1 MKKRIM
7 SFLLAVTMICQIFTE
22 GIVYAVGDNSIFSS
36 EAGSEVKASNK
47 ASSILEDNEYKEAP
61 QNNSQEKELKKN
73 KTESL
78 FEEKESHDNNEIVI
92 EGEKIEA
99 ENNEKDSNVDLF
111 NPKDEIIDNAI
122 IDEEEKDK
130 TEKILDQ
137 EEKEITE
144 STEKN
149 IKEENNKIISEEEK
163 VLDEFIESENFEEN
177 IETVSTEMGVYDLD
191 LKDIHYVEDK
201 DGNWTYETGLV
212 TYFTVPKDVTS
223 GFEFAIDLPDEINIG
238 GIKNSDV
245 TLGAIKNQIGSL
257 INVYLQNGRVVYK
270 VTNYGAEVISQT
282 PFGISGNFTIGI
294 KEDDANVALVDDYN
308 YNGGA
313 ELYKGV
319 SINKSGLD
327 RLENLLP
334 EDNSIIEENN
344 APLDKREVE
353 LTYTSTFGEREI
365 VLKDSVKAYES
376 ENFNNKTKYIYNYET
391 NFIKDFDDYYK
402 EQSFEI
408 NRFNLLKTDGKE
420 SSTIEIKGFNDVKK
434 SDDLVIKNEA
444 GEILYPGEWND
455 FVKETRDGYEINLP
469 TEKGIYPKL
478 SITYK
483 AQIDNIE
490 EESKTE
496 VILADKLYTEDTAIN
511 NFKTEI
517 ISSKIDD
524 NREVEN
530 NKANYNKEYF
540 TENTPVKD
548 DVTLDREVSLISNK
562 SSESQDEILDMIN
575 RVKKVPAK
583 ANKSPE
589 QIWLENEIKA
599 LGKPVRKL
607 TQEELDTLKQK
618 FLQNPDFVANL
629 TATEENFNKLIKQIN
644 LEDAQAWVTERLT
657 ELKNKGQLNDQ
668 SIAQVKSEF
677 QQEFPNVNLNDINW
691 KESTPSTTETTYPYQ
706 LAYTDKNS
714 LRYADG
720 SSIDPFGQIDST
732 KKLQVWWDIEVD
744 VSEVNQNSNL
754 DYDSLNLA
762 FHAPTGQGLNKFI
775 FAASND
781 KNQLDNEYYYSRS
794 ETVGGDLDVG
804 YMTIPKSQLTGD
816 KIYLRVKAD
825 ITEYHPKYSLGVRIN
840 PDSNYINNIVDKF
853 IKEFESIPTIFKWM
867 KGVEEARQYADIP
880 FNLLDVRLTAGGI
893 ENELK
898 AEEFYSDSSRY
909 VFASQSGS
917 SISWHITDLLR
928 LGESPDEN
936 IKDAK
941 FYPATA
947 GVNGPKI
954 FIPLIDGG
962 YKQVNSIEEAT
973 APNGQ
978 IYPGTI
984 LSYGTGRQDIDLGK
998 RDEIE
1003 INFKEKFKDANS
1015 NYLSQEAQKT
1025 AAKEGGVNTS
1035 YVVMKTQTELDAEY
1049 RMYYETPFGTDIFR
1063 INKNF
1068 EMAFCL
1074 NLGIQE
1080 PNVSFDGQ
1088 KFQRDPALAR
1098 TEDPSGLDILNNI
1111 NDKRDQKK
1119 RLESLLTGKPNSALP
1134 SKDIGIFKDPSITDY
1149 NAKVEDLFKRVF
1161 YYADQM
1167 KIEYEK
1173 ENGKRL
1179 NRVLESQM
1187 IQRMIHY
1194 ITDIKGL
1201 YYVYY
1206 TEGYEPDYYN
1216 LISRRI
1222 LLGAKDI
1229 DRTQELPQF
1238 IPDEEGIANDPKID
1252 LVFDPGES
1260 ANSNY
1265 IRNKQAALARKLYAK
1280 VVASYGQNSDWNDK
1294 KRDSVELTLYT
1305 HGKADEFQ
1313 QLIAGYV
1320 NRPIEVKKVDRE
1332 EKTLAGV
1339 EFKITNLVSGET
1351 FTWTSKADEKDEVY
1365 LKPGRYRLEETKTP
1379 EDYEPMKPIDFEVVK
1394 KEENPRDLFFPKIN
1408 KDIHVNDYVHN
1419 IARLRQGTEIPMSAD
1434 GTILLYKA
1442 QDNKDMGFVVKNVL
1456 DDLGKLEFTKTDGVN
1471 PLAGV
1476 EFTLLKVD
1484 DAGNVINGEDG
1495 KPVFE
1500 KVSSGKNGKYL
1511 FEGIGVGNYILRETK
1526 TPEGFEKLED
1536 IKVIAIK
1543 ETDPQT
1549 GKTKV
1554 VAKFVDANL
1563 EQTKTL
1569 VNKPEKIG
1577 IEFQKYSNNQNRP
1590 LKGGKFVLY
1599 QKSGTSY
1606 SYYKEVSA
1614 SEVKVVRDNQDN
1626 IIGYTGGTF
1635 IFDELS
1641 IGEYILE
1648 ERLAP
1653 EGYDKVKYTDAEG
1666 NEHLMKWLVK
1676 VELNKEE
1683 LEQNPNTK
1691 NKLKYSVYEYKDGEL
1706 GNKIETTE
1714 IVNGDKKGSVYRI
1727 YNEPFQTDMSFKKM
1741 TRDIVDGKVQS
1752 EKELTQNDLLKGANG
1767 KPVEFALYNSDY
1779 YGAKLHKDGSIP
1791 KPGETPEPIQSVKAD
1806 KDGKFNFTNLT
1817 TGQYYKLEEV
1827 NPPLGYDK
1835 LQNGL
1840 LIHVVSYGGPNL
1852 RVVLRDP
1859 SNNAVVDENNVLQFV
1874 VNTKGKLGELKVKK
1888 TGNALLP
1895 YHGEI
1900 GLRRAYF
1907 RLYYADENFNKRK
1920 DPETGIEYIQKIT
1933 EGLTQQDPNTGQGR
1947 DPSTLPENQ
1956 GMAVFD
1962 NLRPGKYILEE
1973 YRGPAGYERTH
1984 DYWKITVGTDGRVT
1998 KEHVRVDENATNTE
2012 NNISR
2017 APKLDFETLSKINPE
2032 VYSSQANSVEEAVQ
2046 NKAEGNLIEN
2056 NSMLANKPNEDN
2068 NIIEKYRIENQENG
2082 LPRELNNAI
2091 TGSNYDVLDKYLE
2104 DSSKLLANTTNRAPA
2119 RANRPNRSPEENV
2132 VEDNNLKIQ
2141 YDQMLYETDQKQVT
2155 IGMNIFGKSTTEEQD
2170 KSLSVML
2177 LVDRARDDSRDGS
2190 MDDTVNKFIQSLV
2203 DKAKADG
2210 ITLNVGLA
2218 DYGTPSTS
2226 HPDTGQKIGVYSE
2239 KVKKRYDVT
2248 ELVDK
2253 NGNVRINGNYLA
2265 NMNVSPRSNS
2275 INLQYQKVN
2284 LDGHNNGK
2292 TRIGSPFLTNY
2303 VEEESW
2309 INDTWNKSDKKI
2321 FVSFSHLESDFQDS
2335 FNGMIDG
2342 QTEYGF
2348 NKKDFANGLNLLRD
2362 DAEVFSFLFSKSLPE
2377 QRSEGNVP
2385 TADKGSMRLYE
2396 YMRYNNS
2403 IDTNHN
2409 FIFSNRNSWN
2419 DKLADGA
2426 KQGYKNRTNDGYYG
2440 TDTRVDYSETV
2451 NLVLDKFPVK
2461 DTATNIGTIN
2471 KGTIELSLKDPLK
2484 IAGFTTSGK
2493 NGRLFNNEYKR
2504 EKISDNLLKIS
2515 DISLKN
2521 GENIRVQLTLDLSG
2535 LTPNQEQDILSWQVK
2550 TDANAVAYPITKTPQ
2565 VKYNKAAP
2573 PVGDKYSQTVKFV
2586 FTDDPATK
2594 PGGLVGWLRFEVM
2607 IDGEWKPA
2615 ENPFDKLPIS
2625 AGGFDNAGEI
2635 IPVVYD
2641 QLDSNKKYRVKYES
2655 TETSWGRLPNPEYFD
2670 IDFSKADPET
2680 KKLPDIEIQQGHTI
2694 KVFNKDETGFR
2705 IPLRI
2710 KKTAEDGYP
2719 LDGATFRARKLI
2731 DGEEGTAYYNEAY
2744 DQISAATGLSGD
2756 NYFRELSP
2764 GVYELTE
2771 TKVPAGF
2778 REDVKDKK
2786 WYFKV
2791 ERNKDVAA
2799 TAANSMTITFDFTE
2813 NITASTKFTK
2823 GISEEDKQSLINLGT
2838 IVGIGNAS
2846 VLRNNDYITIVP
2858 QDEDDGRSKPA
2869 RPDAPYPTIDEI
2881 GIKNYNQTTKFSFQ
2895 KFDETGR
2902 NILGGAKFKLTK
2914 TDKDGKVLTKNVDG
2928 KEVPVYEQIRES
2940 DPNTGFVEFDGLT
2953 KNSAEDGD
2961 KYILEEI
2968 EAPAGYEILKD
2979 KFGLQ
2984 VFISKSGDWEFKYLD
2999 EANPLVVF
3007 RDDKVAGIRNNLSR
3021 IDFKFKKVDSKD
3033 KDVYVS
3039 RFQLQGV
3046 DQNNKVIEKGNKGYY
3061 NSIKYTTSTANYRF
3075 EDLEEG
3081 RYKLTE
3087 INYTKYEKP
3096 HDWYFNVVR
3105 DKTSGRLSF
3114 DFSELQNDKTFD
3126 YVLNAEDGTYEVKVI
3141 NYERINFAFQKID
3154 ISEKDK
3160 PDDEIKGLQ
3169 NAKFSLKKIYTKDLT
3184 IDELKDKNTKDKY
3197 FIEYQMD
3204 GDKYVLDE
3212 NGNVKTVDPE
3222 KQGFGYYQEKSLL
3235 GFTSH
3240 TFEDLSEGIYELE
3253 ELKPPQGYENSK
3265 DQRKWIIKVIKDDET
3280 KALKVVYDKDFESSY
3295 YGDIDKYDK
3304 NGKIVLDANRTP
3316 NLILGTNGSK
3326 TRIINSRHTIDLKF
3340 KKTNTSN
3347 EPLVGASFRL
3357 DKISNDSKD
3366 LDAAKVKNPK
3376 ILSTK
3381 FGESVSKQ
3389 GDFGPIAEVLIK
3401 GLDEGIYILKETKTL
3416 EGYKLPIRDFV
3427 VQVRE
3432 SDKEGHPAG
3441 YLVFNIYERD
3451 LSSDPPKIIDR
3462 GEGEHTNTDFI
3473 NLVLESIGSGFSQG
3487 KYHEE
3492 YIYRITNF
3500 KDIGF
3505 KFLKVAKDENGL
3517 ETIKRGKLKVKLEP
3531 DESLEIPFDKT
3542 KANYTIEKE
3551 FNLLQ
3556 DYDQMKLQLENP
3568 ITGDYILTEVQA
3580 PIGYTKTK
3588 NKYKIHMDVEKETV
3602 TLVAVLDADGNIL
3615 KNSEGKN
3622 ITEDGK
3628 VIPEGGIDISTN
3640 AEGFN
3645 FNIVNEKAI
3654 FPWTGGPGTIIFTL
3668 GGSVIMAAGAYLYL
3682 RKRRYAED

>member
-22 GIVYAVGDNSIFSS
+22 GIVYAAGDNSIFSS
-36 EAGSEVKASNK
+36 EAGSEVKTTNK

-61 QNNSQEKELKKN
+61 QDNSQEEELKKN
-73 KTESL
+73 NETESL
-78 FEEKESHDNNEIVI
+78 FEEQDSHENNQIVI
-92 EGEKIEA
+92 EGEKIA
-99 ENNEKDSNVDLF
+99 PENNRNNNVDLE

-122 IDEEEKDK
+122 IDEEENK
-130 TEKILDQ
+130 TEDTLE
-137 EEKEITE
+137 EEKEIQE
-144 STEKN
+144 PTEKN

-177 IETVSTEMGVYDLD
+177 KEAVSTEMGVYNVD

-223 GFEFAIDLPDEINIG
+223 GFEFAIDLPEEINVG

-245 TLGAIKNQIGSL
+245 TLGTIKNQFDSL
-257 INVYLQNGRVVYK
+257 INVYLQNGRIVYK
-270 VTNYGAEVISQT
+270 ITNYGAEVISQT

-308 YNGGA
+308 YNGGV

-327 RLENLLP
+327 NLKNLLP
-334 EDNSIIEENN
+334 EDNSLLEGNN
-344 APLDKREVE
+344 SPLDKREVE
-353 LTYTSTFGEREI
+353 LTYTSTFGDREI
-365 VLKDSVKAYES
+365 LLKDSVKAYES

-420 SSTIEIKGFNDVKK
+420 SSTIKIKSSNDVKK
-434 SDDLVIKNEA
+434 SDDIVIRNEA

-455 FVKETRDGYEINLP
+455 FVKETRDGFEINLP
-469 TEKGIYPKL
+469 TENGVYPKI

-483 AQIDNIE
+483 SQIDNIE

-524 NREVEN
+524 KREVEN
-530 NKANYNKEYF
+530 DKANYNSDYF
-540 TENTPVKD
+540 TENTPIKD
-548 DVTLDREVSLISNK
+548 DVTLDKEVSLISNK

-575 RVKKVPAK
+575 RAMKAPAK

-589 QIWLENEIKA
+589 QVWLEKEINA

-607 TQEELDTLKQK
+607 TQGELDTLKQK

-629 TATEENFNKLIKQIN
+629 TATEENFDKLIKQIN
-644 LEDAQAWVTERLT
+644 LEDAQAWVTEKLT
-657 ELKNKGQLNDQ
+657 ALKNEGKLNDQ

-691 KESTPSTTETTYPYQ
+691 QESTPPTSGTTYPYQ
-706 LAYTDKNS
+706 LAYTDKSS
-714 LRYADG
+714 LKYADG
-720 SSIDPFGQIDST
+720 SSIDAFGHIDKT

-744 VSEVNQNSNL
+744 VSEVNQNSDL

-781 KNQLDNEYYYSRS
+781 KDQLDNEYNYARS

-804 YMTIPKSQLTGD
+804 YLTIPKSQITGD

-825 ITEYHPKYSLGVRIN
+825 VTEYHPKYSLGVRIN

-853 IKEFESIPTIFKWM
+853 IQEFESIPTIFKWM

-928 LGESPDEN
+928 LGETPDEN

-954 FIPLIDGG
+954 FIPLIEGG
-962 YKQVNSIEEAT
+962 YRQVNSIGEAT

-1015 NYLSQEAQKT
+1015 NYLSEEAQKT

-1049 RMYYETPFGTDIFR
+1049 RMYYETPFSTDIFR
-1063 INKNF
+1063 INKTF

-1074 NLGIQE
+1074 NLEIPE
-1080 PNVSFDGQ
+1080 PSVSYDPNTDEFI
-1088 KFQRDPALAR
+1088 RDPALER
-1098 TEDPSGLDILNNI
+1098 TQDPSGLDILNNI
-1111 NDKRDQKK
+1111 NNNRNQKV
-1119 RLESLLTGKPNSALP
+1119 RLEKLLNNQNGEFYNPN
-1134 SKDIGIFKDPSITDY
+1134 IRDY

-1216 LISRRI
+1216 LISRQI
-1222 LLGAKDI
+1222 LLGASDI
-1229 DRTQELPQF
+1229 DNKNKELPQF
-1238 IPDEEGIANDPKID
+1238 IPDEEGIANDPKIQ
-1252 LVFDPGES
+1252 LVFDQGES
-1260 ANSNY
+1260 AKSYY
-1265 IRNKQAALARKLYAK
+1265 IRNKQAALARQLYAK
-1280 VVASYGQNSDWNDK
+1280 VVASYKENSDWNEN
-1294 KRDSVELTLYT
+1294 KRDSVDLTLYT
-1305 HGKADEFQ
+1305 HGRAGEFQ
-1313 QLIAGYV
+1313 QLITAYV
-1320 NRPIEVKKVDRE
+1320 NRPVEVKKVDRD

-1339 EFKITNLVSGET
+1339 EFKITNLDSGKT
-1351 FTWTSKADEKDEVY
+1351 FTWTSKENEKDEVY

-1379 EDYEPMKPIDFEVVK
+1379 EDYEPIKPIDFEVVK
-1394 KEENPRDLFFPKIN
+1394 KEEEPRDLFFPTIN

-1419 IARLRQGTEIPMSAD
+1419 IARLRQGTEVPMSAD
-1434 GTILLYKA
+1434 GTKLLYKA
-1442 QDNKDMGFVVKNVL
+1442 QDNKDMGFVVKNVP

-1471 PLAGV
+1471 PLKGV

-1484 DAGNVINGEDG
+1484 DEGKVINGEDG

-1500 KVSSGKNGKYL
+1500 KVLTGENGKYL
-1511 FEGIGVGNYILRETK
+1511 FEGIPVDNYILRETK

-1536 IKVIAIK
+1536 IKVTAIK

-1554 VAKFVDANL
+1554 VVKFVDTNL
-1563 EQTKTL
+1563 EETKTL

-1577 IEFQKYSNNQNRP
+1577 IEFQKYSNNQKRP
-1590 LKGGKFVLY
+1590 LKGGRFVLY

-1606 SYYKEVSA
+1606 SYYKEASA
-1614 SEVKVVRDNQDN
+1614 SEVKVIRDNQDN
-1626 IIGYTGGTF
+1626 IIGHTGGRF

-1653 EGYDKVKYTDAEG
+1653 EGYDKVKYTDEEG
-1666 NEHLMKWLVK
+1666 KEHLMKWLVK

-1683 LEQNPNTK
+1683 LEQNPDSK
-1691 NKLKYSVYEYKDGEL
+1691 NKLKYTVYEYKNGEL
-1706 GNKIETTE
+1706 GNEIETTE
-1714 IVNGDKKGSVYRI
+1714 IINGDQKDSVYRI
-1727 YNEPFQTDMSFKKM
+1727 NNEPYQTDMSFKKM

-1752 EKELTQNDLLKGANG
+1752 EKELTQRDLLRGANG

-1791 KPGETPEPIQSVKAD
+1791 KPNETPEPIQTVTAD

-1840 LIHVVSYGGPNL
+1840 LLHVVSYGGPNL

-1859 SNNAVVDENNVLQFV
+1859 SNNAVVDEQNVLQFV

-1888 TGNALLP
+1888 TGNALPP
-1895 YHGEI
+1895 YQGEI

-1933 EGLTQQDPNTGQGR
+1933 EGLTQQDPDTGKGR

-1984 DYWKITVGTDGRVT
+1984 DYWKITVGTDGTVT
-1998 KEHVRVDENATNTE
+1998 KEHVRVDENATDTR

-2017 APKLDFETLSKINPE
+2017 APKLNFETLSKINPE
-2032 VYSSQANSVEEAVQ
+2032 VYSSQANAVEEAA
-2046 NKAEGNLIEN
+2046 NKADTNIVEN
-2056 NSMLANKPNEDN
+2056 NSMLANMSNEDN
-2068 NIIEKYRIENQENG
+2068 NPIEKYRIENQDNN
-2082 LPRELNNAI
+2082 LPKELNNAI

-2104 DSSKLLANTTNRAPA
+2104 NSTNLLAKSVNRAPA
-2119 RANRPNRSPEENV
+2119 RVNRVGQSPEANV
-2132 VEDNNLKIQ
+2132 FEDKNLKIE
-2141 YDQMLYETDQKQVT
+2141 YDQMLYETDKNQVT
-2155 IGMNIFGKSTTEEQD
+2155 VGMNIFGKSTREEQD

-2177 LVDRARDDSRDGS
+2177 LVDRAQDNSRDGS
-2190 MDDTVNKFIQSLV
+2190 MDETVNKFIQSLV
-2203 DKAKADG
+2203 DKAKAEG
-2210 ITLNVGLA
+2210 ITLNIGLA
-2218 DYGTPSTS
+2218 DYGTPTKS
-2226 HPDTGQKIGVYSE
+2226 HPDGGQELRNPYSE
-2239 KVKKRYDVT
+2239 RVKGRYPVT

-2253 NGNVRINGNYLA
+2253 KGNVKLAGNYLEK
-2265 NMNVSPRSNS
+2265 MYVSPRSNS
-2275 INLQYQKVN
+2275 INLQYQTVKLN
-2284 LDGHNNGK
+2284 DHKNGK
-2292 TRIGSPFLTNY
+2292 TQIGSPFLTTY

-2309 INDTWNKSDKKI
+2309 KNETWNNSDKKI

-2335 FNGMIDG
+2335 SNGLIDG
-2342 QTEYGF
+2342 KTEYAF
-2348 NKKDFANGLNLLRD
+2348 NKKDFANGLNLLRQ

-2377 QRSEGNVP
+2377 QRVEGSIP
-2385 TADKGSMRLYE
+2385 MADKGSMRLYE
-2396 YMRYNNS
+2396 YMKYNNL
-2403 IDTNHN
+2403 IDYDHS

-2419 DKLADGA
+2419 DKLAEGA
-2426 KQGYKNRTNDGYYG
+2426 KQGYKTNKYG
-2440 TDTRVDYSETV
+2440 QTDTRVDYPDTV
-2451 NLVLDKFPVK
+2451 DLVLDKFPDK
-2461 DTATNIGTIN
+2461 ATATNVGTIN
-2471 KGTIELSLKDPLK
+2471 KGTIDLNLKAPLK
-2484 IAGFTTSGK
+2484 IAGYTTSGK
-2493 NGRLFNNEYKR
+2493 NGKLFNNEYIRKQ
-2504 EKISDNLLKIS
+2504 INDNLLKIS
-2515 DISLKN
+2515 DISLKD

-2535 LTPNQEQDILSWQVK
+2535 LTPNQLQDILSWQIK
-2550 TDANAVAYPITKTPQ
+2550 PDANAEAYDVTTTPQ

-2586 FTDDPATK
+2586 FTDDPGTK

-2615 ENPFDKLPIS
+2615 ENPFDKLPIN
-2625 AGGFDNAGEI
+2625 AGGFANAGEI

-2641 QLDSNKKYRVKYES
+2641 KLDSNKKYRVKYES
-2655 TETSWGRLPNPEYFD
+2655 TESSWGRLPNPEYFD

-2680 KKLPDIEIQQGHTI
+2680 KRLPDIEIQQGHTI

-2719 LDGATFRARKLI
+2719 LDGANFRARKII

-2778 REDVKDKK
+2778 REDVKNKK

-2791 ERNKDVAA
+2791 ERNKAVAE
-2799 TAANSMTITFDFTE
+2799 TAANSMVITFDFTE
-2813 NITASTKFTK
+2813 NINASTKFTK
-2823 GISEEDKQSLINLGT
+2823 GISEEEKQNLIALGT

-2846 VLRNNDYITIVP
+2846 VLQNNDYITIVP

-2881 GIKNYNQTTKFSFQ
+2881 GVKNYNATTKFNFQ

-2902 NILGGAKFKLTK
+2902 NILGEAEFKLTK
-2914 TDKDGKVLTKNVDG
+2914 TDKDGKPLTKNVDG
-2928 KEVPVYEQIRES
+2928 KEVPVYEQVRTS
-2940 DPNTGFVEFDGLT
+2940 DTNSGFVEFDGLT

-2961 KYILEEI
+2961 KYILEEVK
-2968 EAPAGYEILKD
+2968 APAGYEASKA

-2984 VFISKSGDWEFKYLD
+2984 VFVSDKGSWEIKYLD
-2999 EANPLVVF
+2999 ESNPLVVF
-3007 RDDKVAGIRNNLSR
+3007 RDGKVAGIKNNLSR
-3021 IDFKFKKVDSKD
+3021 IDFNFKKVDSKGN
-3033 KDVYVS
+3033 DVNVS

-3046 DQNNKVIEKGNKGYY
+3046 DKDNNVIEKGNKGYY
-3061 NSIKYTTSTANYRF
+3061 NSIKYTTSTPNYRF

-3087 INYTKYEKP
+3087 TNYTKYEKP

-3105 DKTSGRLSF
+3105 DENTGRLSF

-3126 YVLNAEDGTYEVKVI
+3126 YVLNSDDGTYEVKVI
-3141 NYERINFAFQKID
+3141 NYERINFAIQKID

-3160 PDDEIKGLQ
+3160 EDKDIKGLQ

-3184 IDELKDKNTKDKY
+3184 IDELNDKTTKDKY
-3197 FIEYQMD
+3197 FIEYEMN
-3204 GDKYVLDE
+3204 GDKFVLDE
-3212 NGNVKTVDPE
+3212 DGNVKTVDPE
-3222 KQGFGYYQEKSLL
+3222 KSGYGYYEEKSLL

-3240 TFEDLSEGIYELE
+3240 TFEGLSEGIYELE

-3265 DQRKWIIKVIKDDET
+3265 DQRKWIIKVVKDDEDQG
-3280 KALKVVYDKDFESSY
+3280 LKVVYDKDFESSY
-3295 YGDIDKYDK
+3295 YNDIDNDK
-3304 NGKIVLDANRTP
+3304 PGKVVLDNDRTP
-3316 NLILGTNGSK
+3316 NLILGINGSK
-3326 TRIINSRHTIDLKF
+3326 TRIINSRDTIDLKF
-3340 KKTNTSN
+3340 KKTDSGEN
-3347 EPLVGASFRL
+3347 PLAGASFRL

-3366 LDAAKVKNPK
+3366 LDAAKVKDPK

-3381 FGESVSKQ
+3381 FGESVLKE

-3401 GLDEGIYILKETKTL
+3401 GLDEGIYILKETNNP
-3416 EGYKLPIRDFV
+3416 EGYKLPNRDFV
-3427 VQVRE
+3427 VQVTESVRE
-3432 SDKEGHPAG
+3432 EHPAG
-3441 YLVFNIYERD
+3441 YLIFNIYERD
-3451 LSSDPPKIIDR
+3451 LSGDTPKIIDKSFD
-3462 GEGEHTNTDFI
+3462 EDKNNPNLNFI
-3473 NLVLESIGSGFSQG
+3473 NLIFEGAEYNMSYG
-3487 KYHEE
+3487 KYSE
-3492 YIYRITNF
+3492 IQKYRIKNF

-3505 KFLKVAKDENGL
+3505 KFLKVAKDEDGF

-3531 DESLEIPFDKT
+3531 DESLEIPWNK
-3542 KANYTIEKE
+3542 KRENYIIEKE

-3556 DYDQMKLQLENP
+3556 DYDQMTLQLENP

-3588 NKYKIHMDVEKETV
+3588 NKYKIHMDIDKETV
-3602 TLVAVLDADGNIL
+3602 TLVAVLDADGKPLTND
-3615 KNSEGKN
+3615 NGEN
-3622 ITEDGK
+3622 ITEDGE
-3628 VIPEGGIDISTN
+3628 VIPDGGIDISTN
-3640 AEGFN
+3640 ADKFN
-3645 FNIVNEKAI
+3645 LNIVNEKSV

-3668 GGSVIMAAGAYLYL
+3668 GGSMIMAAGAYLYL

>member
-22 GIVYAVGDNSIFSS
+22 GIVYAAGENSIFSS
-36 EAGSEVKASNK
+36 EAGSEVKTTNK
-47 ASSILEDNEYKEAP
+47 ASSILEDNGYEEAP
-61 QNNSQEKELKKN
+61 KSNSQEEELKKNN

-78 FEEKESHDNNEIVI
+78 FEKQDSHENSEIVI
-92 EGEKIEA
+92 EGEKITP
-99 ENNEKDSNVDLF
+99 ENNENNHVDLE

-122 IDEEEKDK
+122 IDEQEKDN
-130 TEKILDQ
+130 TENTLDQ
-137 EEKEITE
+137 EEKEIQE

-149 IKEENNKIISEEEK
+149 IKEENNKIISEEEN
-163 VLDEFIESENFEEN
+163 VLEEFIESENFEEN
-177 IETVSTEMGVYDLD
+177 KEAVSTEMGVYDLD

-223 GFEFAIDLPDEINIG
+223 GFEFALDLPEEINIG

-245 TLGAIKNQIGSL
+245 TLGTIKNQFDSL
-257 INVYLQNGRVVYK
+257 INVYLQNGRLVYK

-294 KEDDANVALVDDYN
+294 KEEDTNVALVDDYN

-313 ELYKGV
+313 ELFKGV

-327 RLENLLP
+327 RLKNLLP
-334 EDNSIIEENN
+334 EDNNSLVEGNDS
-344 APLDKREVE
+344 PLDKREVE
-353 LTYTSTFGEREI
+353 LTYTSTFGEKETLI
-365 VLKDSVKAYES
+365 KDSVKAYES

-420 SSTIEIKGFNDVKK
+420 SSTIKIKSSNDVKK
-434 SDDLVIKNEA
+434 SDDIVIRNEA
-444 GEILYPGEWND
+444 GEILYPGEWDD
-455 FVKETRDGYEINLP
+455 FVKETRDGFEINLP
-469 TEKGIYPKL
+469 TENGVYPKI
-478 SITYK
+478 SVTYK
-483 AQIDNIE
+483 SQIDNIE

-524 NREVEN
+524 KREVEN
-530 NKANYNKEYF
+530 DKANYNSDYF
-540 TENTPVKD
+540 TENTPIKD
-548 DVTLDREVSLISNK
+548 DVTLDKEVSLISNK

-575 RVKKVPAK
+575 RAMKAPAK

-589 QIWLENEIKA
+589 QVWLEKEIKA
-599 LGKPVRKL
+599 LGQPVRKL
-607 TQEELDTLKQK
+607 TQGELDTLKQK
-618 FLQNPDFVANL
+618 FLQNPDFVVNL

-644 LEDAQAWVTERLT
+644 LEDAQAWVTEKLT
-657 ELKNKGQLNDQ
+657 ALKNEGKLNDQ

-691 KESTPSTTETTYPYQ
+691 QESTPPTSGTTYPYQ
-706 LAYTDKNS
+706 LAYTDKSS

-720 SSIDPFGQIDST
+720 SSIDAFGHIDKT

-744 VSEVNQNSNL
+744 VSEVNQNSDL

-781 KNQLDNEYYYSRS
+781 KNQLDNEYNYARS

-804 YMTIPKSQLTGD
+804 YMTIPKSKITGD

-825 ITEYHPKYSLGVRIN
+825 VTEYHPKYSLGVRIN

-853 IKEFESIPTIFKWM
+853 IQEFESIPTIFKWM

-928 LGESPDEN
+928 LGETPDEN

-941 FYPATA
+941 FYPATS
-947 GVNGPKI
+947 GVQEPKI
-954 FIPLIDGG
+954 FVPLINGG
-962 YKQVNSIEEAT
+962 YRQVNSIQDAT

-984 LSYGTGRQDIDLGK
+984 LSYRTGRQNIDLGD

-1003 INFKEKFKDANS
+1003 INFKEKFKDPNS
-1015 NYLSQEAQKT
+1015 NYLSEEAQKS

-1035 YVVMKTQTELDAEY
+1035 SVVMKTQTELDAEY
-1049 RMYYETPFGTDIFR
+1049 RMYYETPFSTDIFR
-1063 INKNF
+1063 INKTF

-1074 NLGIQE
+1074 NLEIPE
-1080 PNVSFDGQ
+1080 PSVSYNPRTGQ
-1088 KFQRDPALAR
+1088 FIRDPALER
-1098 TEDPSGLDILNNI
+1098 TQDPSGLDILNNI
-1111 NDKRDQKK
+1111 NNKKHQKE

-1194 ITDIKGL
+1194 ITDIKSL
-1201 YYVYY
+1201 
-1206 TEGYEPDYYN
+1206 DYPNFPYGKELDHDN
-1216 LISRRI
+1216 LISRQI
-1222 LLGAKDI
+1222 LLGAMDI
-1229 DRTQELPQF
+1229 DRKRVVPQF
-1238 IPDEEGIANDPKID
+1238 IPNEEGIAEDPNIQAS
-1252 LVFDPGES
+1252 GII
-1260 ANSNY
+1260 NSY
-1265 IRNKQAALARKLYAK
+1265 IRNKQTILANRLYNK
-1280 VVASYGQNSDWNDK
+1280 VVASYGENSDWNK
-1294 KRDSVELTLYT
+1294 NKRDSVDLTLYT
-1305 HGKADEFQ
+1305 HGKAGEFQ

-1320 NRPIEVKKVDRE
+1320 NRPVEVKKVDRND
-1332 EKTLAGV
+1332 KTLAGA
-1339 EFKITNLVSGET
+1339 EFKITNLDSGKT
-1351 FTWTSKADEKDEVY
+1351 FTWTSKENEKDEVY

-1379 EDYEPMKPIDFEVVK
+1379 EDYEPIKPIDFEVVK
-1394 KEENPRDLFFPKIN
+1394 KEEKPRDLFFPTIN

-1419 IARLRQGTEIPMSAD
+1419 IARLRQGTEVPMSAD
-1434 GTILLYKA
+1434 GTKLLYKS
-1442 QDNKDMGFVVKNVL
+1442 QDNQDMGFVVKNVL

-1484 DAGNVINGEDG
+1484 EQGNVIKGEDG

-1500 KVSSGKNGKYL
+1500 KVSTGKNGKYL

-1526 TPEGFEKLED
+1526 TPEGFEKLGD
-1536 IKVIAIK
+1536 IKVIAEK
-1543 ETDPQT
+1543 VTDPQT

-1563 EQTKTL
+1563 EASKTL
-1569 VNKPEKIG
+1569 VNKPEKVG

-1590 LKGGKFVLY
+1590 LKGGRFVLY

-1606 SYYKEVSA
+1606 SYYKEASA
-1614 SEVKVVRDNQDN
+1614 SEVKVIRDKDGN
-1626 IIGYTGGTF
+1626 ITGYTGGRF

-1653 EGYDKVKYTDAEG
+1653 EGYDKVKYTDEEG
-1666 NEHLMKWLVK
+1666 NEQLMKWLVK

-1683 LEQNPNTK
+1683 LEQNPDSK
-1691 NKLKYSVYEYKDGEL
+1691 NKLKYTVYEYKNGEL

-1714 IVNGDKKGSVYRI
+1714 IVNGDQKDSVYRI
-1727 YNEPFQTDMSFKKM
+1727 NNEPFQTDMSFKKM
-1741 TRDIVDGKVQS
+1741 TRDIENGKVTS
-1752 EKELTQNDLLKGANG
+1752 EKELRQNDLLRGANG

-1791 KPGETPEPIQSVKAD
+1791 KPGETPEPIQTVTAD
-1806 KDGKFNFTNLT
+1806 KDGNFNFTNLT

-1840 LIHVVSYGGPNL
+1840 LMHVVSYGGPNL

-1859 SNNAVVDENNVLQFV
+1859 SNNAVVDEHNVLQFV
-1874 VNTKGKLGELKVKK
+1874 VNTKGRLGELKVKK
-1888 TGNALLP
+1888 TGNALPP
-1895 YHGEI
+1895 YDGEI

-1933 EGLTQQDPNTGQGR
+1933 EGLTQQDPDTGKGR

-1984 DYWKITVGTDGRVT
+1984 DYWKITVGTDGTVT
-1998 KEHVRVDENATNTE
+1998 KEHVRVDENATDTR

-2017 APKLDFETLSKINPE
+2017 APKLNFETLSKINPE
-2032 VYSSQANSVEEAVQ
+2032 VYSSQANAVEEAA
-2046 NKAEGNLIEN
+2046 NKADTNIVEN
-2056 NSMLANKPNEDN
+2056 NSMLANMSNEDN
-2068 NIIEKYRIENQENG
+2068 N
-2082 LPRELNNAI
+2082 LPKELNNAI

-2104 DSSKLLANTTNRAPA
+2104 NSNNLLAKSVNRAPA
-2119 RANRPNRSPEENV
+2119 RVNRVGQSPEANV
-2132 VEDNNLKIQ
+2132 FEDKNLKIE
-2141 YDQMLYETDQKQVT
+2141 YDQMLYETDKNQVT
-2155 IGMNIFGKSTTEEQD
+2155 VGMNIFGKSTREEQD

-2177 LVDRARDDSRDGS
+2177 LVDRAQDNSRDGS
-2190 MDDTVNKFIQSLV
+2190 MDETVNNFIQSLV
-2203 DKAKADG
+2203 DKAKAEG
-2210 ITLNVGLA
+2210 ITLNIGLA
-2218 DYGTPSTS
+2218 DYGTPTTA
-2226 HPDTGQKIGVYSE
+2226 HPDTGQKIGTYSE
-2239 KVKKRYDVT
+2239 RVKDRYPVT

-2253 NGNVRINGNYLA
+2253 NGNVKLEGNYLEK
-2265 NMNVSPRSNS
+2265 MYVSSRSTNE
-2275 INLQYQKVN
+2275 NLQYQTVN
-2284 LDGHNNGK
+2284 LIDSGR
-2292 TRIGSPFLTNY
+2292 TRIGSPFLKNY
-2303 VEEESW
+2303 AGKGSW
-2309 INDTWNKSDKKI
+2309 KNETWNNSDKKI
-2321 FVSFSHLESDFQDS
+2321 FVSFSHLEKDLQDNS
-2335 FNGMIDG
+2335 LGWGMTNGKRDDS
-2342 QTEYGF
+2342 F
-2348 NKKDFANGLNLLRD
+2348 NKKDFANGLGLLRD
-2362 DAEVFSFLFSKSLPE
+2362 DAEVFSFLFSKSLPR
-2377 QRSEGNVP
+2377 QKGGNPPSAAV
-2385 TADKGSMRLYE
+2385 GSMRLFY
-2396 YMRYNNS
+2396 YMDVERLIDYNHS
-2403 IDTNHN
+2403 
-2409 FIFSNRNSWN
+2409 FIFSNENSWTSN
-2419 DKLADGA
+2419 LADGA
-2426 KQGYKNRTNDGYYG
+2426 KQGY
-2440 TDTRVDYSETV
+2440 RVETTGEIMKGMDYSYAV
-2451 NLVLDKFPVK
+2451 DLVLDKFPDK
-2461 DTATNIGTIN
+2461 ATATNVGTIN
-2471 KGTIELSLKDPLK
+2471 KGTIDLNLKAPLK
-2484 IAGFTTSGK
+2484 IAGYTTSGK
-2493 NGRLFNNEYKR
+2493 NGKLFNNEYIRKQ
-2504 EKISDNLLKIS
+2504 INDNLLKIS
-2515 DISLKN
+2515 DISLKE
-2521 GENIRVQLTLDLSG
+2521 GENIRVQLTLDLSD
-2535 LTPNQEQDILSWQVK
+2535 LTPNQAQDILSWQI
-2550 TDANAVAYPITKTPQ
+2550 TPDANA
-2565 VKYNKAAP
+2565 
-2573 PVGDKYSQTVKFV
+2573 G
-2586 FTDDPATK
+2586 
-2594 PGGLVGWLRFEVM
+2594 EV
-2607 IDGEWKPA
+2607 
-2615 ENPFDKLPIS
+2615 
-2625 AGGFDNAGEI
+2625 

-2641 QLDSNKKYRVKYES
+2641 KLDSNKKYRVRYES
-2655 TETSWGRLPNPEYFD
+2655 TESSWGRLPNPEYFD

-2680 KKLPDIEIQQGHTI
+2680 KRLPDIEIQQGHTI

-2791 ERNKDVAA
+2791 ERNKNASA
-2799 TAANSMTITFDFTE
+2799 TDANSMVITFDFTE

-2823 GISEEDKQSLINLGT
+2823 GISEEEKQNLINLGT

-2846 VLRNNDYITIVP
+2846 VLKNNDYITIVP

-2881 GIKNYNQTTKFSFQ
+2881 GVKNYNETTKFNFQ

-2902 NILGGAKFKLTK
+2902 SILGGAKFKLTK
-2914 TDKDGKVLTKNVDG
+2914 TDKDGKPLTKNVDG

-2961 KYILEEI
+2961 KYVLEEI

-2984 VFISKSGDWEFKYLD
+2984 VFVSKSGDWEFKYLD
-2999 EANPLVVF
+2999 EANPLVVL
-3007 RDDKVAGIRNNLSR
+3007 RDGKVAGIKNNLSR
-3021 IDFKFKKVDSKD
+3021 IDFEFKKVDSKGNP
-3033 KDVYVS
+3033 VNVS
-3039 RFQLQGV
+3039 RFLLQGV
-3046 DQNNKVIEKGNKGYY
+3046 DKDNKVIEAGNPGYY
-3061 NSIKYTTSTANYRF
+3061 RSEKYTTSGPNYRF

-3087 INYTKYEKP
+3087 TNYTKYEKP

-3105 DKTSGRLSF
+3105 DKTTGRLSF
-3114 DFSELQNDKTFD
+3114 DFSELKDDKTFD
-3126 YVLNAEDGTYEVKVI
+3126 YVLNAEDGTYDVKVI

-3160 PDDEIKGLQ
+3160 PDGEIKGLQ

-3184 IDELKDKNTKDKY
+3184 IDELKDQDTKDKY
-3197 FIEYQMD
+3197 FIEYEMN
-3204 GDKYVLDE
+3204 GDKFVLDD

-3222 KQGFGYYQEKSLL
+3222 KQDFGYYQEKSLL
-3235 GFTSH
+3235 GLTSH
-3240 TFEDLSEGIYELE
+3240 TFEGLSEGIYELE

-3265 DQRKWIIKVIKDDET
+3265 DQRKWIIKVVKDKDT
-3280 KALKVVYDKDFESSY
+3280 QGLKIVYDKDFESSY
-3295 YGDIDKYDK
+3295 YNDIDKYDK
-3304 NGKIVLDANRTP
+3304 TGKIVLDDNRTP

-3326 TRIINSRHTIDLKF
+3326 ARIINSRDTIDLRF
-3340 KKTNTSN
+3340 KKTDTSD

-3366 LDAAKVKNPK
+3366 LDAAKVKDPK

-3381 FGESVSKQ
+3381 FGESVLKD

-3401 GLDEGIYILKETKTL
+3401 DLDEGIYILKETKTPK
-3416 EGYKLPIRDFV
+3416 GYKLPIRDFV

-3473 NLVLESIGSGFSQG
+3473 NLVLESISSGFVGGG
-3487 KYHEE
+3487 KYNEE
-3492 YIYRITNF
+3492 YVYRIKNF

-3505 KFLKVAKDENGL
+3505 KFLKVYKDENGL

-3531 DESLEIPFDKT
+3531 DESLEIPWDKT

-3588 NKYKIHMDVEKETV
+3588 NKYKIHMDIEKETV
-3602 TLVAVLDADGNIL
+3602 TLVAVLDAEGNPL
-3615 KNSEGKN
+3615 KNDKGQN

-3628 VIPEGGIDISTN
+3628 VIPAGGIDISTN

-3645 FNIVNEKAI
+3645 FNIVNEKSI

-3668 GGSVIMAAGAYLYL
+3668 GGSAIMAAGAYLYL

>member
-22 GIVYAVGDNSIFSS
+22 GIVYAAGENSIFSS
-36 EAGSEVKASNK
+36 EAGSEVKTTNK
-47 ASSILEDNEYKEAP
+47 ASSILEDNGYEEAP
-61 QNNSQEKELKKN
+61 KSNSQEEELKKNN

-78 FEEKESHDNNEIVI
+78 FEKQDSHENSEIVI
-92 EGEKIEA
+92 EGEKITP
-99 ENNEKDSNVDLF
+99 ENNENNHVDLE

-122 IDEEEKDK
+122 IDEQEKDN
-130 TEKILDQ
+130 TENTLDQ
-137 EEKEITE
+137 EEKEIQE

-149 IKEENNKIISEEEK
+149 IKEENNKIISEEEN
-163 VLDEFIESENFEEN
+163 VLEEFIESENFEEN
-177 IETVSTEMGVYDLD
+177 KEAVSTEMGVYDLD

-223 GFEFAIDLPDEINIG
+223 GFEFALDLPEEINIG

-245 TLGAIKNQIGSL
+245 TLGTIKNQFDSL
-257 INVYLQNGRVVYK
+257 INVYLQNGRLVYK

-294 KEDDANVALVDDYN
+294 KEEDTNVALVDDYN

-327 RLENLLP
+327 RLKNLLP
-334 EDNSIIEENN
+334 EDNSIVEGNDS
-344 APLDKREVE
+344 PLDKREVE
-353 LTYTSTFGEREI
+353 LTYTSTFGEKETLI
-365 VLKDSVKAYES
+365 KDSVKAYES

-408 NRFNLLKTDGKE
+408 NRFNLLKTEGKD
-420 SSTIEIKGFNDVKK
+420 SSTIKIKSSNDVKR
-434 SDDLVIKNEA
+434 SDDIVIKNEA
-444 GEILYPGEWND
+444 GEILYPGEWTD
-455 FVKETRDGYEINLP
+455 FVKETRDGFEIKLP
-469 TEKGIYPKL
+469 TENGVYPKI

-483 AQIDNIE
+483 SQIDNIE
-490 EESKTE
+490 EGSKTE

-524 NREVEN
+524 KREVEN
-530 NKANYNKEYF
+530 DKANYNSDYF
-540 TENTPVKD
+540 TENTPIKD
-548 DVTLDREVSLISNK
+548 DVILDKEVSLISNK

-575 RVKKVPAK
+575 KVMKAPAR

-589 QIWLENEIKA
+589 QVWLENEIKA
-599 LGKPVRKL
+599 LGQPVRKL
-607 TQEELDTLKQK
+607 TQEQLDTLKQK
-618 FLQNPDFVANL
+618 FLQEPTFVANL
-629 TATEENFNKLIKQIN
+629 TATEENFDKLIKQIN
-644 LEDAQAWVTERLT
+644 LEDAQAWVTEKLT
-657 ELKNKGQLNDQ
+657 ALKNEGQLNDQ
-668 SIAQVKSEF
+668 TVGQTKQEF
-677 QQEFPNVNLNDINW
+677 LQEFPNVDLNDINW
-691 KESTPSTTETTYPYQ
+691 QEGTPSTSGTTYPYQ
-706 LAYTDKNS
+706 LAYTDKTS
-714 LRYADG
+714 LKYEDG
-720 SSIDPFGQIDST
+720 STIDAFGEIDHT

-744 VSEVNQNSNL
+744 VSEVNKNSDL

-775 FAASND
+775 FAASNNKD
-781 KNQLDNEYYYSRS
+781 QLDNEYNYARS

-804 YMTIPKSQLTGD
+804 YMNIPKSQITGD

-825 ITEYHPKYSLGVRIN
+825 VTEYHPKYSLGVRIN
-840 PDSNYINNIVDKF
+840 PDSNYINNIVDNF
-853 IKEFESIPTIFKWM
+853 IKEYESIPTILKWM
-867 KGVEEARQYADIP
+867 QGVEEARQYANIP
-880 FNLLDVRLTAGGI
+880 FNLLDARLTAGGI

-928 LGESPDEN
+928 LGETPDEN
-936 IKDAK
+936 IKNAK

-947 GVNGPKI
+947 KVQDPKI

-962 YKQVNSIEEAT
+962 YRQVNSIEEAT

-1015 NYLSQEAQKT
+1015 NYLSEEAQKT

-1049 RMYYETPFGTDIFR
+1049 RMYYETPFGNDIFR
-1063 INKNF
+1063 INKTF

-1074 NLGIQE
+1074 NLAIPE
-1080 PNVSFDGQ
+1080 PSVSYNPNTGEFI
-1088 KFQRDPALAR
+1088 RDPALAR
-1098 TEDPSGLDILNNI
+1098 TQDPSGLDILNNI
-1111 NDKRDQKK
+1111 NNNRDQKE
-1119 RLESLLTGKPNSALP
+1119 RLQYLLNDPKGEFYNPNIA
-1134 SKDIGIFKDPSITDY
+1134 DY

-1187 IQRMIHY
+1187 IQRMVHY

-1216 LISRRI
+1216 LISRQI
-1222 LLGAKDI
+1222 LLGATDI
-1229 DRTQELPQF
+1229 DNKNKKLPQF
-1238 IPDEEGIANDPKID
+1238 IPDEEGIANDPNI
-1252 LVFDPGES
+1252 LVFGEGES
-1260 ANSNY
+1260 AKSEY
-1265 IRNKQAALARKLYAK
+1265 IRNKQATLARKLYAK
-1280 VVASYGQNSDWNDK
+1280 VVASYGENSDWNDN
-1294 KRDSVELTLYT
+1294 KRDSVDLTLYT
-1305 HGKADEFQ
+1305 HGRASEFQ
-1313 QLIAGYV
+1313 QLITGYV
-1320 NRPIEVKKVDRE
+1320 NRPVEVKKVDRE

-1339 EFKITNLVSGET
+1339 EFKVTNLESGKT
-1351 FTWTSKADEKDEVY
+1351 FTWTSNENEKSEVY

-1394 KEENPRDLFFPKIN
+1394 KEEKPRDLFFPTIN

-1434 GTILLYKA
+1434 GTKLLYKS
-1442 QDNKDMGFVVKNVL
+1442 QDNQDMGFVVKNVL

-1484 DAGNVINGEDG
+1484 EQGNVIKGEDG

-1500 KVSSGKNGKYL
+1500 KVSTGKNGKYL

-1526 TPEGFEKLED
+1526 TPEGFEKLGD
-1536 IKVIAIK
+1536 IKVIAEK
-1543 ETDPQT
+1543 VTDPQT

-1563 EQTKTL
+1563 EASKTL
-1569 VNKPEKIG
+1569 VNKPEKVG

-1590 LKGGKFVLY
+1590 LKGGRFVLY

-1606 SYYKEVSA
+1606 SYYKEASA
-1614 SEVKVVRDNQDN
+1614 SEVKVIRDKDGN
-1626 IIGYTGGTF
+1626 ITGYTGGRF

-1653 EGYDKVKYTDAEG
+1653 EGYDKVKYTDEEG
-1666 NEHLMKWLVK
+1666 NEQLMKWLVK

-1683 LEQNPNTK
+1683 LEQNPDSK
-1691 NKLKYSVYEYKDGEL
+1691 NKLKYTVYEYKNGEL

-1714 IVNGDKKGSVYRI
+1714 IVNGDQKDSVYRI
-1727 YNEPFQTDMSFKKM
+1727 NNEPFQTDMSFKKM
-1741 TRDIVDGKVQS
+1741 TRDIENGKVTS
-1752 EKELTQNDLLKGANG
+1752 EKELRQNDLLRGANG

-1791 KPGETPEPIQSVKAD
+1791 KPGETPEPIQTVTAD
-1806 KDGKFNFTNLT
+1806 KDGNFNFTNLT

-1840 LIHVVSYGGPNL
+1840 LMHVVSYGGPNL

-1859 SNNAVVDENNVLQFV
+1859 SNNAVVDEHNVLQFV
-1874 VNTKGKLGELKVKK
+1874 VNTKGRLGELKVKK
-1888 TGNALLP
+1888 TGNALPP
-1895 YHGEI
+1895 YDGEI

-1933 EGLTQQDPNTGQGR
+1933 EGLTQQDPDTGKGR

-1984 DYWKITVGTDGRVT
+1984 DYWKITVGTDGTVT
-1998 KEHVRVDENATNTE
+1998 KEHVRVDENATDTR

-2017 APKLDFETLSKINPE
+2017 APKLNFETLSKINPE
-2032 VYSSQANSVEEAVQ
+2032 VYSSQANAVEEAA
-2046 NKAEGNLIEN
+2046 NKADTNIVEN
-2056 NSMLANKPNEDN
+2056 NSMLANMSNEDN
-2068 NIIEKYRIENQENG
+2068 NPIEKYRIENQDNN
-2082 LPRELNNAI
+2082 LPKELNNAI

-2104 DSSKLLANTTNRAPA
+2104 NSTNLLAKSVNRAPA
-2119 RANRPNRSPEENV
+2119 RVNRVGQSPEANV
-2132 VEDNNLKIQ
+2132 FEDKNLKIE
-2141 YDQMLYETDQKQVT
+2141 YDQMLYETDKNQVT
-2155 IGMNIFGKSTTEEQD
+2155 VGMNIFGKSTREEQD

-2177 LVDRARDDSRDGS
+2177 LVDRAQDNSRDGS
-2190 MDDTVNKFIQSLV
+2190 MDETVNKFIQSLV
-2203 DKAKADG
+2203 DKAKAEG
-2210 ITLNVGLA
+2210 ITLNIGLA
-2218 DYGTPSTS
+2218 DYGTPTKS
-2226 HPDTGQKIGVYSE
+2226 HPDGGQELRNPYSE
-2239 KVKKRYDVT
+2239 RVKGRYPVT

-2253 NGNVRINGNYLA
+2253 KGNVKLAGNYLEK
-2265 NMNVSPRSNS
+2265 MYVSPRSNS
-2275 INLQYQKVN
+2275 INLQYQTVKLN
-2284 LDGHNNGK
+2284 DHKNGK
-2292 TRIGSPFLTNY
+2292 TQIGSPFLTTY

-2309 INDTWNKSDKKI
+2309 KNETWNNSDKKI

-2335 FNGMIDG
+2335 SNGLIDG
-2342 QTEYGF
+2342 KTEYAF
-2348 NKKDFANGLNLLRD
+2348 NKKDFANGLNLLRQ

-2377 QRSEGNVP
+2377 QRVEGSIP
-2385 TADKGSMRLYE
+2385 MADKGSMRLYE
-2396 YMRYNNS
+2396 YMKYNNL
-2403 IDTNHN
+2403 IDYDHS

-2419 DKLADGA
+2419 DKLAEGA
-2426 KQGYKNRTNDGYYG
+2426 KQGYKTNKYG
-2440 TDTRVDYSETV
+2440 QTDTRVDYPDTV
-2451 NLVLDKFPVK
+2451 DLVLDKFPDK
-2461 DTATNIGTIN
+2461 ATATNVGTIN
-2471 KGTIELSLKDPLK
+2471 KGTIDLNLKAPLK
-2484 IAGFTTSGK
+2484 IAGYTTSGK
-2493 NGRLFNNEYKR
+2493 NGKLFNNEYIRKQ
-2504 EKISDNLLKIS
+2504 INDNLLKIS
-2515 DISLKN
+2515 DISLKD

-2535 LTPNQEQDILSWQVK
+2535 LTPNQLQDILSWQIK
-2550 TDANAVAYPITKTPQ
+2550 PDANAEAYDVTTTPQ

-2586 FTDDPATK
+2586 FTDDPGTK

-2615 ENPFDKLPIS
+2615 ENPFDKLPIN
-2625 AGGFDNAGEI
+2625 AGGFANAGEI

-2641 QLDSNKKYRVKYES
+2641 KLDSNKKYRVKYES
-2655 TETSWGRLPNPEYFD
+2655 TESSWGRLPNPEYFD

-2680 KKLPDIEIQQGHTI
+2680 KRLPDIEIQQGHTI

-2719 LDGATFRARKLI
+2719 LDGANFRARKII

-2778 REDVKDKK
+2778 REDVKNKK

-2791 ERNKDVAA
+2791 ERNKAVAE
-2799 TAANSMTITFDFTE
+2799 TAANSMVITFDFTE
-2813 NITASTKFTK
+2813 NINASTKFTK
-2823 GISEEDKQSLINLGT
+2823 GISEEEKQNLIALGT

-2846 VLRNNDYITIVP
+2846 VLQNNDYITIVP

-2881 GIKNYNQTTKFSFQ
+2881 GVKNYNATTKFNFQ

-2902 NILGGAKFKLTK
+2902 NILGEAEFKLTK
-2914 TDKDGKVLTKNVDG
+2914 TDKDGKPLTKNVDG
-2928 KEVPVYEQIRES
+2928 KEVPVYEQVRTS
-2940 DPNTGFVEFDGLT
+2940 DTNSGFVEFDGLT

-2961 KYILEEI
+2961 KYILEEVK
-2968 EAPAGYEILKD
+2968 APAGYEASKA

-2984 VFISKSGDWEFKYLD
+2984 VFVSDKGSWEIKYLD
-2999 EANPLVVF
+2999 ESNPLVVF
-3007 RDDKVAGIRNNLSR
+3007 RDGKVAGIKNNLSR
-3021 IDFKFKKVDSKD
+3021 IDFNFKKVDSKGN
-3033 KDVYVS
+3033 DVNVS

-3046 DQNNKVIEKGNKGYY
+3046 DKDNNVIEKGNKGYY
-3061 NSIKYTTSTANYRF
+3061 NSIKYTTSTPNYRF

-3087 INYTKYEKP
+3087 TNYTKYEKP

-3105 DKTSGRLSF
+3105 DENTGRLSF

-3126 YVLNAEDGTYEVKVI
+3126 YVLNSDDGTYEVKVI
-3141 NYERINFAFQKID
+3141 NYERINFAIQKID

-3160 PDDEIKGLQ
+3160 EDKDIKGLQ

-3184 IDELKDKNTKDKY
+3184 IDELNDKTTKDKY
-3197 FIEYQMD
+3197 FIEYEMN
-3204 GDKYVLDE
+3204 GDKFVLDE
-3212 NGNVKTVDPE
+3212 DGNVKTVDPE
-3222 KQGFGYYQEKSLL
+3222 KSGYGYYEEKSLL

-3240 TFEDLSEGIYELE
+3240 TFEGLSEGIYELE

-3265 DQRKWIIKVIKDDET
+3265 DQRKWIIKVVKDDEDQG
-3280 KALKVVYDKDFESSY
+3280 LKVVYDKDFESSY
-3295 YGDIDKYDK
+3295 YNDIDNDK
-3304 NGKIVLDANRTP
+3304 PGKVVLDNDRTP
-3316 NLILGTNGSK
+3316 NLILGINGSK
-3326 TRIINSRHTIDLKF
+3326 TRIINSRDTIDLKF
-3340 KKTNTSN
+3340 KKTDSGEN
-3347 EPLVGASFRL
+3347 PLAGASFRL

-3366 LDAAKVKNPK
+3366 LDAAKVKDPK

-3381 FGESVSKQ
+3381 FGESVLKE

-3401 GLDEGIYILKETKTL
+3401 GLDEGIYILKETNNP
-3416 EGYKLPIRDFV
+3416 EGYKLPNRDFV
-3427 VQVRE
+3427 VQVTESVRE
-3432 SDKEGHPAG
+3432 EHPAG
-3441 YLVFNIYERD
+3441 YLIFNIYERD
-3451 LSSDPPKIIDR
+3451 LSGDTPKIIDKSFD
-3462 GEGEHTNTDFI
+3462 EDKNNPNLNFI
-3473 NLVLESIGSGFSQG
+3473 NLIFEGAEYNMSYG
-3487 KYHEE
+3487 KYSE
-3492 YIYRITNF
+3492 IQKYRIKNF

-3505 KFLKVAKDENGL
+3505 KFLKVAKDEDGF

-3531 DESLEIPFDKT
+3531 DESLEIPWNK
-3542 KANYTIEKE
+3542 KRENYIIEKE

-3556 DYDQMKLQLENP
+3556 DYDQMTLQLENP

-3588 NKYKIHMDVEKETV
+3588 NKYKIHMDIDKETV
-3602 TLVAVLDADGNIL
+3602 TLVAVLDADGKPLTND
-3615 KNSEGKN
+3615 NGEN
-3622 ITEDGK
+3622 ITEDGE
-3628 VIPEGGIDISTN
+3628 VIPDGGIDISTN
-3640 AEGFN
+3640 ADKFN
-3645 FNIVNEKAI
+3645 LNIVNEKSV

-3668 GGSVIMAAGAYLYL
+3668 GGSMIMAAGAYLYL

>member
-7 SFLLAVTMICQIFTE
+7 SFLLAVIMISQIFTQ
-22 GIVYAVGDNSIFSS
+22 GIVYAAGNNSIFSS
-36 EAGSEVKASNK
+36 EAGSEVKS
-47 ASSILEDNEYKEAP
+47 SSILEDNRPKEAP
-61 QNNSQEKELKKN
+61 QNNSQKRELKSKN
-73 KTESL
+73 KKESL
-78 FEEKESHDNNEIVI
+78 FEEMESHENDEIVI
-92 EGEKIEA
+92 EGEKITP
-99 ENNEKDSNVDLF
+99 ENNEKDKKVDLV
-111 NPKDEIIDNAI
+111 NPEDKTVNNAI
-122 IDEEEKDK
+122 IDQEEKDN
-130 TEKILDQ
+130 TRNVLDQ
-137 EEKEITE
+137 ELEKDITE

-177 IETVSTEMGVYDLD
+177 IEAVSTEMGVYDLD
-191 LKDIHYVEDK
+191 LKDVHYVEDK

-223 GFEFAIDLPDEINIG
+223 GFEFSLELPEEINVG

-245 TLGAIKNQIGSL
+245 TLGAIKNRVDSL
-257 INVYLQNGRVVYK
+257 INVYLQNGRIVYK

-294 KEDDANVALVDDYN
+294 KEDDDNVALVDDYN
-308 YNGGA
+308 YTGGA

-319 SINKSGLD
+319 SINKSGFD
-327 RLENLLP
+327 RLKNLLP
-334 EDNSIIEENN
+334 EDNSIVEDNN

-353 LTYTSTFGEREI
+353 LNYTSTFAEREI

-408 NRFNLLKTDGKE
+408 NRFNLLKTYDKE
-420 SSTIEIKGFNDVKK
+420 NSTINIKSSNDVKS
-434 SDDLVIKNEA
+434 SDDIVIKNEV

-455 FVKETRDGYEINLP
+455 FVKETREGYEINLP
-469 TEKGIYPKL
+469 TEKGIYPKF

-483 AQIDNIE
+483 TQIDNIE

-530 NKANYNKEYF
+530 NKANYNREYF

-575 RVKKVPAK
+575 RVKRVPAK
-583 ANKSPE
+583 ANKTRE
-589 QIWLENEIKA
+589 QVWLENEIKA
-599 LGKPVRKL
+599 LGQPVRKL
-607 TQEELDTLKQK
+607 TQEQLDTLKQK
-618 FLQNPDFVANL
+618 FLQEPEFLANL
-629 TATEENFNKLIKQIN
+629 TATEENFDKLIKRIN
-644 LEDAQAWVTERLT
+644 LEDAQAWVTEKLT
-657 ELKNKGQLNDQ
+657 ALKNNGQLNDQ
-668 SIAQVKSEF
+668 TIAQVKSDL
-677 QQEFPNVNLNDINW
+677 QKEFPNVDLNDINW
-691 KESTPSTTETTYPYQ
+691 QEGTPSTTETTYPYQ
-706 LAYTDKNS
+706 LAYTDKSS
-714 LRYADG
+714 LRYEDG
-720 SSIDPFGQIDST
+720 STIDAFGQIDST

-744 VSEVNQNSNL
+744 VSEVNKNSDL

-762 FHAPTGQGLNKFI
+762 FHAPRGQGLNKFI

-781 KNQLDNEYYYSRS
+781 KDQLDNDYNYARS

-804 YMTIPKSQLTGD
+804 YINIPKSQITGD

-880 FNLLDVRLTAGGI
+880 FNLLDARLTAGGI

-928 LGESPDEN
+928 LGETPDEN
-936 IKDAK
+936 IKNAK

-947 GVNGPKI
+947 NVEDPKI

-962 YKQVNSIEEAT
+962 YRQVNSIEEAT
-973 APNGQ
+973 GPKGQ

-1015 NYLSQEAQKT
+1015 NYLSEEAQQT
-1025 AAKEGGVNTS
+1025 AEKEGGVNTS

-1049 RMYYETPFGTDIFR
+1049 RMYYETPFSTDIFR

-1080 PNVSFDGQ
+1080 PSVSYDGQ
-1088 KFQRDPALAR
+1088 RFQRDPALER

-1111 NDKRDQKK
+1111 NDKRGQKN
-1119 RLESLLTGKPNSALP
+1119 RLQYLLNDPKGEFYNPNIA
-1134 SKDIGIFKDPSITDY
+1134 DY

-1173 ENGKRL
+1173 ANGKRL

-1187 IQRMIHY
+1187 IQRMVHY

-1206 TEGYEPDYYN
+1206 TEGYEPDREK
-1216 LISRRI
+1216 LRSRQI
-1222 LLGAKDI
+1222 LLGVMDI
-1229 DRTQELPQF
+1229 DKTREVPQY
-1238 IPDEEGIANDPKID
+1238 IPDGEYIADDPNI
-1252 LVFDPGES
+1252 LVYGDKSES
-1260 ANSNY
+1260 ASSYY
-1265 IRNKQAALARKLYAK
+1265 IRNKQATLARKLYDK
-1280 VVASYGQNSDWNDK
+1280 VIASYGQNSDWNDK
-1294 KRDSVELTLYT
+1294 KRDSVDLTLYT
-1305 HGKADEFQ
+1305 HGKADQFQ
-1313 QLIAGYV
+1313 QLISGYV

-1351 FTWTSKADEKDEVY
+1351 FTWTSNENEKSEVF
-1365 LKPGRYRLEETKTP
+1365 LKPGKYRLEETKTP
-1379 EDYEPMKPIDFEVVK
+1379 EDYEPMKPVDFEVVK

-1419 IARLRQGTEIPMSAD
+1419 VARLRQGTEIPMSAD
-1434 GTILLYKA
+1434 GTILLYKS

-1484 DAGNVINGEDG
+1484 DQGNVINGEDG

-1536 IKVIAIK
+1536 IKVIATK

-1554 VAKFVDANL
+1554 VAKFVDTNL
-1563 EQTKTL
+1563 EASKTL
-1569 VNKPEKIG
+1569 VNTPEKIG
-1577 IEFQKYSNNQNRP
+1577 IDFQKYSKNQNRP

-1614 SEVKVVRDNQDN
+1614 SEVKVIRDNKDN
-1626 IIGYTGGTF
+1626 IIGYTGGRF

-1653 EGYDKVKYTDAEG
+1653 EGYDKVKYTDEEG

-1683 LEQNPNTK
+1683 LEQNPNSK
-1691 NKLKYSVYEYKDGEL
+1691 NKLKYSVYEYKNGKL

-1714 IVNGDKKGSVYRI
+1714 ILDGDKKDNVYRI
-1727 YNEPFQTDMSFKKM
+1727 YNEPFQTNMSFKKM
-1741 TRDIVDGKVQS
+1741 TRDIVNGKVTS
-1752 EKELTQNDLLKGANG
+1752 EKKLTQNDLLKGANG

-1779 YGAKLHKDGSIP
+1779 YGAKLNKDGSIP
-1791 KPGETPEPIQSVKAD
+1791 KPKETPEPIQTVKAD
-1806 KDGKFNFTNLT
+1806 KDGNFNFTNLT

-1859 SNNAVVDENNVLQFV
+1859 SNNAVVDEHNVLQFV

-1933 EGLTQQDPNTGQGR
+1933 EGLTQQDPDTGAGR

-1984 DYWKITVGTDGRVT
+1984 DYWKITVGTDGSVT

-2032 VYSSQANSVEEAVQ
+2032 VYSSQANSVEEASQ
-2046 NKAEGNLIEN
+2046 NKAEVNLIEN

-2068 NIIEKYRIENQENG
+2068 NIIEKYRIENQDKG
-2082 LPRELNNAI
+2082 IPRELNNAI

-2104 DSSKLLANTTNRAPA
+2104 DSSKLLANTANRAPA
-2119 RANRPNRSPEENV
+2119 RANRANRSPEENV
-2132 VEDNNLKIQ
+2132 FEDKNLRIK

-2155 IGMNIFGKSTTEEQD
+2155 ISMNIFGKSTTEQQD

-2177 LVDRARDDSRDGS
+2177 LVDRAKDDSRDGS
-2190 MDDTVNKFIQSLV
+2190 MDETVNRFIQSLV
-2203 DKAKADG
+2203 DKAVADG

-2226 HPDTGQKIGVYSE
+2226 HPDGGQELRNPYSE
-2239 KVKKRYDVT
+2239 RVTQRYEVT

-2253 NGNVRINGNYLA
+2253 NGNVKLNGNYLA
-2265 NMNVSPRSNS
+2265 NMNISPRSNS
-2275 INLQYQKVN
+2275 VNLQYQTVN
-2284 LDGHNNGK
+2284 LNSSGRTK
-2292 TRIGSPFLTNY
+2292 IGSPFLTTY
-2303 VEEESW
+2303 AEEEGEGSW
-2309 INDTWNKSDKKI
+2309 KNETWKNSDKRI

-2342 QTEYGF
+2342 QTEYAF

-2377 QRSEGNVP
+2377 QRVEGSIP
-2385 TADKGSMRLYE
+2385 MADKGSMRLYE
-2396 YMRYNNS
+2396 YMRYNNL
-2403 IDTNHN
+2403 IDYDHS

-2419 DKLADGA
+2419 NKLADGA
-2426 KQGYKNRTNDGYYG
+2426 KQGYKTNKYG
-2440 TDTRVDYSETV
+2440 ETDTRVDYPDTV
-2451 NLVLDKFPVK
+2451 NLVLDKFPTK

-2471 KGTIELSLKDPLK
+2471 KGTIELTLKDPLK
-2484 IAGFTTSGK
+2484 IAGFSTSDKNGK
-2493 NGRLFNNEYKR
+2493 NYTGTQYSRMQVG
-2504 EKISDNLLKIS
+2504 DNLLRIS
-2515 DISLKN
+2515 DISLKK
-2521 GENIRVQLTLDLSG
+2521 GENIRVLLTLNLSD
-2535 LTPNQEQDILSWQVK
+2535 LTPNQEQNILSWQIK
-2550 TDANAVAYPITKTPQ
+2550 PAANAEAYPVTKTPR
-2565 VKYNKAAP
+2565 VKYNKVAP

-2586 FTDDPATK
+2586 FTDDPASK
-2594 PGGLVGWLRFEVM
+2594 PGGVVGRLSFEVFEA
-2607 IDGEWKPA
+2607 GEWKKV
-2615 ENPFDKLPIS
+2615 ENPFDDMRIN
-2625 AGGFDNAGEI
+2625 AGGFPNGVEVM
-2635 IPVVYD
+2635 PVVYD
-2641 QLDSNKKYRVKYES
+2641 QLDSNKKYRVRYES

-2694 KVFNKDETGFR
+2694 KVFNKDESGFR

-2778 REDVKDKK
+2778 REDVKNKK

-2791 ERNKDVAA
+2791 ERNKNVAA

-2823 GISEEDKQSLINLGT
+2823 GISEEEKQNLIALGT

-2846 VLRNNDYITIVP
+2846 VLQNNDYITIVP

-2881 GIKNYNQTTKFSFQ
+2881 GVKNFNATTKFSFQ

-2914 TDKDGKVLTKNVDG
+2914 TDKNGNVITKNVDG
-2928 KEVPVYEQIRES
+2928 KDVPVYEQIRES

-2968 EAPAGYEILKD
+2968 EAPAGYEIVKD

-2984 VFISKSGDWEFKYLD
+2984 VFVSEGGNWEFKYLD

-3007 RDDKVAGIRNNLSR
+3007 RDNKVAGIRNNLSR
-3021 IDFKFKKVDSKD
+3021 IDFKFKKVDSKGEN
-3033 KDVYVS
+3033 VYVS

-3046 DQNNKVIEKGNKGYY
+3046 YSDKTKDNYNQVIKQGEPGYY
-3061 NSIKYTTSTANYRF
+3061 NSIKYTTSTPNYRF

-3105 DKTSGRLSF
+3105 DKTSGKLSF
-3114 DFSELQNDKTFD
+3114 DFSELQDDKTFD
-3126 YVLNAEDGTYEVKVI
+3126 YVLNAEDGTYDVKVI
-3141 NYERINFAFQKID
+3141 NYERIKFAIQKID

-3160 PDDEIKGLQ
+3160 TDDEIKGLQ

-3184 IDELKDKNTKDKY
+3184 IEELNDQAIKDKY
-3197 FIEYQMD
+3197 FIEYEMN

-3212 NGNVKTVDPE
+3212 DGNVKTKDPD
-3222 KQGFGYYQEKSLL
+3222 KKGFGYYQEKSLL

-3265 DQRKWIIKVIKDDET
+3265 DQRKWIIKVVKDDAT
-3280 KALKVVYDKDFESSY
+3280 KSLKVLYDKDFESSY
-3295 YGDIDKYDK
+3295 YKDIDQYDK
-3304 NGKIVLDANRTP
+3304 NGKIVLDDNRTP
-3316 NLILGTNGSK
+3316 NLILGINGSK
-3326 TRIINSRHTIDLKF
+3326 TRIINSRDTIDLKF
-3340 KKTNTSN
+3340 KKTDTSDK
-3347 EPLVGASFRL
+3347 PLVGASFRL

-3366 LDAAKVKNPK
+3366 LDAAKVKDPK

-3381 FGESVSKQ
+3381 FGESVLKGTGEDQ
-3389 GDFGPIAEVLIK
+3389 IAEVLIK
-3401 GLDEGIYILKETKTL
+3401 DLDEGIYILKETKTP

-3432 SDKEGHPAG
+3432 SDKEDHPAG

-3473 NLVLESIGSGFSQG
+3473 NLVLESVSSGFDG
-3487 KYHEE
+3487 TRKYHEE
-3492 YIYRITNF
+3492 YVYRIRNF

-3505 KFLKVAKDENGL
+3505 KFLKVYKDENGL

-3551 FNLLQ
+3551 FNLLY

-3615 KNSEGKN
+3615 KNDKGQN
-3622 ITEDGK
+3622 ITEDGR
-3628 VIPEGGIDISTN
+3628 VIPDGGINISTN
-3640 AEGFN
+3640 ADKFN
-3645 FNIVNEKAI
+3645 LNIVNEKSV

-3668 GGSVIMAAGAYLYL
+3668 GGSMIMAAGAYLYL

>member
-22 GIVYAVGDNSIFSS
+22 GIVYAAGDNSIFSS
-36 EAGSEVKASNK
+36 EAGSEVKTTNK
-47 ASSILEDNEYKEAP
+47 ASSILEDNEYKKAP
-61 QNNSQEKELKKN
+61 QDNSQEEELKKN
-73 KTESL
+73 NETESL
-78 FEEKESHDNNEIVI
+78 FEEQDSHENNQIVI
-92 EGEKIEA
+92 EGEKIA
-99 ENNEKDSNVDLF
+99 PENNRNNNVDLE

-122 IDEEEKDK
+122 IDEEENK
-130 TEKILDQ
+130 TEDTLE
-137 EEKEITE
+137 EEKEIQE
-144 STEKN
+144 PTEKN

-177 IETVSTEMGVYDLD
+177 KEAVSTEMGVYNVD

-223 GFEFAIDLPDEINIG
+223 GFEFAIDLPEEINVG

-245 TLGAIKNQIGSL
+245 TLGTIKNQFDSL
-257 INVYLQNGRVVYK
+257 INVYLQNGRIVYK
-270 VTNYGAEVISQT
+270 LTNYGAEVISQT

-308 YNGGA
+308 YNGEA

-327 RLENLLP
+327 KLKNLLP
-334 EDNSIIEENN
+334 EDNSLLEGNN
-344 APLDKREVE
+344 SPIDKREVE
-353 LTYTSTFGEREI
+353 LTYTSTFGDREI
-365 VLKDSVKAYES
+365 LLKDSVKAYES

-420 SSTIEIKGFNDVKK
+420 SSTIKIKSSNDVKK
-434 SDDLVIKNEA
+434 SDDIVIRNEA
-444 GEILYPGEWND
+444 GEILYPGEWVD
-455 FVKETRDGYEINLP
+455 FVKETRDGFEINLP
-469 TEKGIYPKL
+469 TENGVYPKI
-478 SITYK
+478 SVTYK
-483 AQIDNIE
+483 SQIDNIE

-524 NREVEN
+524 KREVEN
-530 NKANYNKEYF
+530 DKANYNSDYF
-540 TENTPVKD
+540 TENTPIKD
-548 DVTLDREVSLISNK
+548 DVTLDKEVSLISNK

-575 RVKKVPAK
+575 RAMKAPAK

-589 QIWLENEIKA
+589 QVWLEKEINA

-607 TQEELDTLKQK
+607 TQGELDTLKQK

-644 LEDAQAWVTERLT
+644 LEDAQAWVTEKLT
-657 ELKNKGQLNDQ
+657 ALKNEGKLNDQ
-668 SIAQVKSEF
+668 TIGQTKQEF
-677 QQEFPNVNLNDINW
+677 LQEFPNVNLNDINW
-691 KESTPSTTETTYPYQ
+691 QESTPSANETTYPYQ
-706 LAYTDKNS
+706 LAYTDKSS
-714 LRYADG
+714 LKYADG
-720 SSIDPFGQIDST
+720 SDIDNFGQIDHT

-744 VSEVNQNSNL
+744 VSEVNQNSDL

-781 KNQLDNEYYYSRS
+781 KNQLDNEYNYARS

-804 YMTIPKSQLTGD
+804 YINIPKSRITGD

-825 ITEYHPKYSLGVRIN
+825 VTEYHPKYSLGVRIN

-853 IKEFESIPTIFKWM
+853 IQEFESIPTIFKWM
-867 KGVEEARQYADIP
+867 QGVEEARQYADIP
-880 FNLLDVRLTAGGI
+880 FNLLDARLTAGGI

-928 LGESPDEN
+928 LGETPDKN
-936 IKDAK
+936 IKAAR
-941 FYPATA
+941 FYPAGA
-947 GVNGPKI
+947 KVQDPKI

-962 YKQVNSIEEAT
+962 YRQVNSIEEAT

-1015 NYLSQEAQKT
+1015 NYLSEEGQKT

-1049 RMYYETPFGTDIFR
+1049 RMYYETPFSTDIFR

-1111 NDKRDQKK
+1111 NDKRNQKK
-1119 RLESLLTGKPNSALP
+1119 RLESLLTGKPNKDLP
-1134 SKDIGIFKDPSITDY
+1134 LKDIGIFKDPSITDY

-1238 IPDEEGIANDPKID
+1238 IPDEEGIANDPKIE
-1252 LVFDPGES
+1252 LVFDEGES
-1260 ANSNY
+1260 ANSYY

-1294 KRDSVELTLYT
+1294 KRDSVDLTLYT

-1351 FTWTSKADEKDEVY
+1351 FTWTSKENEKDEVY

-1434 GTILLYKA
+1434 GTILLYEAK
-1442 QDNKDMGFVVKNVL
+1442 DNKDMGFVVKNVL

-1471 PLAGV
+1471 PLEGV

-1484 DAGNVINGEDG
+1484 DGGNVIKGTDG

-1500 KVSSGKNGKYL
+1500 KVSSGVNGKYL

-1536 IKVIAIK
+1536 IKVTATK
-1543 ETDPQT
+1543 VTDPQT

-1577 IEFQKYSNNQNRP
+1577 IEFQKYSDNQKRP

-1606 SYYKEVSA
+1606 SYYKELSA
-1614 SEVKVVRDNQDN
+1614 SEVKVIRDNQDN

-1653 EGYDKVKYTDAEG
+1653 EGYDKVKYKDADG

-1683 LEQNPNTK
+1683 LEKDPNSK

-1706 GNKIETTE
+1706 GKQIETTE
-1714 IVNGDKKGSVYRI
+1714 IVNGDKKDSVYRI

-1752 EKELTQNDLLKGANG
+1752 EKELTQRDLLRGANG

-1791 KPGETPEPIQSVKAD
+1791 KLNETPEPIQTVTAD

-1827 NPPLGYDK
+1827 NPPQGYDK

-1840 LIHVVSYGGPNL
+1840 LMHVVSYGGPNL

-1859 SNNAVVDENNVLQFV
+1859 SNNAVVDEHNVLQFV

-1888 TGNALLP
+1888 TGNALPP
-1895 YHGEI
+1895 YDGEI

-1984 DYWKITVGTDGRVT
+1984 DYWKITVGTDGSVT
-1998 KEHVRVDENATNTE
+1998 KEHVRVDDDATNTS
-2012 NNISR
+2012 NYAAR
-2017 APKLDFETLSKINPE
+2017 APKLDFETLSKISPE
-2032 VYSSQANSVEEAVQ
+2032 VYSSQNTSEEVSQ
-2046 NKAEGNLIEN
+2046 NRAENNAIEN
-2056 NSMLANKPNEDN
+2056 NSILANKSNEDN
-2068 NIIEKYRIENQENG
+2068 NLLDKYRIENQDNDFS
-2082 LPRELNNAI
+2082 RELNNAI

-2104 DSSKLLANTTNRAPA
+2104 DSTNLLTKPVNRAPA
-2119 RANRPNRSPEENV
+2119 RVNRVGQSPEANV
-2132 VEDNNLKIQ
+2132 YEDDNLRIK
-2141 YDQMLYETDQKQVT
+2141 YDQMLYETDKNQVK
-2155 IGMNIFGKSTTEEQD
+2155 IGMNIFGKSTTEKQD

-2177 LVDRARDDSRDGS
+2177 LVDRARDTSTDGS

-2203 DKAKADG
+2203 DKAVADG

-2218 DYGTPSTS
+2218 DYGTPTES
-2226 HPDTGQKIGVYSE
+2226 HPDTGQKIDTYSE
-2239 KVKKRYDVT
+2239 RVKGRYPVT

-2253 NGNVRINGNYLA
+2253 DGNVKLDGNYLA
-2265 NMNVSPRSNS
+2265 NMKVSPRSNS
-2275 INLQYQKVN
+2275 LNLQYTETN
-2284 LDGHNNGK
+2284 LKNSGRTK
-2292 TRIGSPFLTNY
+2292 IGSPFLTNY

-2335 FNGMIDG
+2335 FTGMING
-2342 QTEYGF
+2342 NKEYAF
-2348 NKKDFANGLNLLRD
+2348 NKKDFANGLNLLRQ
-2362 DAEVFSFLFSKSLPE
+2362 DAEVFSFLFSKSLP
-2377 QRSEGNVP
+2377 RHYATSKVP
-2385 TADKGSMRLYE
+2385 NADKGSMRLFY
-2396 YMRYNNS
+2396 YMDKNFIDYNHS
-2403 IDTNHN
+2403 
-2409 FIFSNRNSWN
+2409 FIFSNQNSWN
-2419 DKLADGA
+2419 SNLADGA
-2426 KQGYKNRTNDGYYG
+2426 KQGYRIETTGEIFNTM
-2440 TDTRVDYSETV
+2440 DYSYAV
-2451 NLVLDKFPVK
+2451 NLVLDKFPTK

-2471 KGTIELSLKDPLK
+2471 KGNIELSLKAPLK
-2484 IAGFTTSGK
+2484 IAGYSTSDK
-2493 NGRLFNNEYKR
+2493 NGANFTGTQYSRKQIN
-2504 EKISDNLLKIS
+2504 DNLLKIS
-2515 DISLKN
+2515 NISLKD
-2521 GENIRVQLTLDLSG
+2521 GENIRVQLTLDLSD

-2550 TDANAVAYPITKTPQ
+2550 PDANTNAYSITTTPQ
-2565 VKYNKAAP
+2565 VKVNKVAP
-2573 PVGDKYSQTVKFV
+2573 PVGDTYSQTVNFV
-2586 FTDDPATK
+2586 FTDDPSTK
-2594 PGGLVGWLRFEVM
+2594 PGGVVGRLSFEVLEA
-2607 IDGEWKPA
+2607 GEWKPVDS
-2615 ENPFDKLPIS
+2615 PFDDMRID
-2625 AGGFDNAGEI
+2625 AGGFAKNGELL
-2635 IPVVYD
+2635 PVVYD

-2655 TETSWGRLPNPEYFD
+2655 TESSWGKLPNPEYFD

-2680 KKLPDIEIQQGHTI
+2680 KRLPDIEIQQGHTI

-2719 LDGATFRARKLI
+2719 LDGANFRARKII
-2731 DGEEGTAYYNEAY
+2731 DGKEGAFYYNEAY

-2791 ERNKDVAA
+2791 EKKEGAQASD
-2799 TAANSMTITFDFTE
+2799 ANSMFITFDFTE

-2823 GISEEDKQSLINLGT
+2823 GISEEEKQNLIALGT
-2838 IVGIGNAS
+2838 IKGIGSAS
-2846 VLRNNDYITIVP
+2846 VLENNDYITIVP
-2858 QDEDDGRSKPA
+2858 RDEDDGRSKPA

-2881 GIKNYNQTTKFSFQ
+2881 GVKNYNETTKFNFQ

-2902 NILGGAKFKLTK
+2902 SILGGAKFKLTK
-2914 TDKDGKVLTKNVDG
+2914 TDKDGNTLTKNVDG

-2940 DPNTGFVEFDGLT
+2940 DPNSGFVEFDGLT

-2968 EAPAGYEILKD
+2968 EAPAGYEVTKA
-2979 KFGLQ
+2979 KFGLK
-2984 VFISKSGDWEFKYLD
+2984 VFVSDKGNWEFQYED
-2999 EANPLVVF
+2999 QDNPLVVL
-3007 RDDKVAGIRNNLSR
+3007 RDGKVAGIKNNLSR
-3021 IDFKFKKVDSKD
+3021 IDFEFKKVDSKGNP
-3033 KDVYVS
+3033 VNVS
-3039 RFQLQGV
+3039 RFLLQGV
-3046 DQNNKVIEKGNKGYY
+3046 DKDNNVIEAGNPGYY
-3061 NSIKYTTSTANYRF
+3061 RSEKYTTSGPNYRF
-3075 EDLEEG
+3075 ENLEEG

-3087 INYTKYEKP
+3087 TNYTKYEKP

-3105 DKTSGRLSF
+3105 DKTTGSLSF
-3114 DFSELQNDKTFD
+3114 DFSELKNDKSFD
-3126 YVLNAEDGTYEVKVI
+3126 YKLNDDGTYDVKVI
-3141 NYERINFAFQKID
+3141 NYERINFTFQKID

-3160 PDDEIKGLQ
+3160 PDGEIKGLQ

-3184 IDELKDKNTKDKY
+3184 IEELKDKDTKDKY
-3197 FIEYQMD
+3197 FIEYEMN
-3204 GDKYVLDE
+3204 GDKFVLDE
-3212 NGNVKTVDPE
+3212 DGNVKTLDPN
-3222 KQGFGYYQEKSLL
+3222 KKGFGYYQEKSLL

-3240 TFEDLSEGIYELE
+3240 TFEGLSEGIYELE

-3265 DQRKWIIKVIKDDET
+3265 DQRKWIIKVVKDEET
-3280 KALKVVYDKDFESSY
+3280 KALKIVYDKDFESSY
-3295 YGDIDKYDK
+3295 YNDIDKYDK
-3304 NGKIVLDANRTP
+3304 TGKIVLDDNRTP

-3326 TRIINSRHTIDLKF
+3326 ARIINSRDTIDLRF
-3340 KKTNTSN
+3340 KKTDTSD

-3366 LDAAKVKNPK
+3366 LDAAKVKDPK

-3381 FGESVSKQ
+3381 FGESVLKD

-3401 GLDEGIYILKETKTL
+3401 DLDEGIYILKETKTPK
-3416 EGYKLPIRDFV
+3416 GYKLPIRDFV

-3473 NLVLESIGSGFSQG
+3473 NLVLESISSGFVGGG
-3487 KYHEE
+3487 KYNEE
-3492 YIYRITNF
+3492 YVYRIKNF

-3505 KFLKVAKDENGL
+3505 KFLKVYKDENGL

-3531 DESLEIPFDKT
+3531 DESLEIPWDKT

-3588 NKYKIHMDVEKETV
+3588 NKYKIHMDIEKETV
-3602 TLVAVLDADGNIL
+3602 TLVAVLDAEGNPL
-3615 KNSEGKN
+3615 KNDKGQN

-3628 VIPEGGIDISTN
+3628 VIPAGGIDISTN

-3645 FNIVNEKAI
+3645 FNIVNEKSI

-3668 GGSVIMAAGAYLYL
+3668 GGSAIMAAGAYLYL

>member
-22 GIVYAVGDNSIFSS
+22 GIVYAAGDNSIFSS
-36 EAGSEVKASNK
+36 EAGSEVKTTNK
-47 ASSILEDNEYKEAP
+47 SSSILEDNEYVETPKS
-61 QNNSQEKELKKN
+61 NSQEEELNKNN

-78 FEEKESHDNNEIVI
+78 FEKQDSNESNEIVI
-92 EGEKIEA
+92 EGEKVA
-99 ENNEKDSNVDLF
+99 PKNNEKNNNVDLE

-122 IDEEEKDK
+122 IDEQEDN
-130 TEKILDQ
+130 TENALDQ
-137 EEKEITE
+137 EEKGIQE

-149 IKEENNKIISEEEK
+149 IKEENNKIISGEENA
-163 VLDEFIESENFEEN
+163 LDEFIESENFEEN
-177 IETVSTEMGVYDLD
+177 KEAVSTEMGVYDLD

-223 GFEFAIDLPDEINIG
+223 GFEFALDLPEEINIG

-245 TLGAIKNQIGSL
+245 TLGTIRNQFDSL
-257 INVYLQNGRVVYK
+257 INVYLQNGRLVYK

-308 YNGGA
+308 YDGRI

-327 RLENLLP
+327 RLKNLLP
-334 EDNSIIEENN
+334 EENSILEGNDS
-344 APLDKREVE
+344 PLDKREVE
-353 LTYTSTFGEREI
+353 LTYTSTFGEKETLI
-365 VLKDSVKAYES
+365 KDSVKAYES

-420 SSTIEIKGFNDVKK
+420 SSTIKIKSFNDVKR
-434 SDDLVIKNEA
+434 SDEIVIKNEA
-444 GEILYPGEWND
+444 GENLYPGEWND
-455 FVKETRDGYEINLP
+455 FVKETRDGFEINLP
-469 TEKGIYPKL
+469 TEDGVYPKI

-483 AQIDNIE
+483 SQIDNIE

-496 VILADKLYTEDTAIN
+496 VILADKLYTEDSSIN
-511 NFKTEI
+511 NFKSEI

-524 NREVEN
+524 KREVEN
-530 NKANYNKEYF
+530 DKAKYNRDYF
-540 TENTPVKD
+540 TENTPIKD
-548 DVTLDREVSLISNK
+548 EVTLDKEVSLISNK
-562 SSESQDEILDMIN
+562 SSESQDEILDMIT
-575 RVKKVPAK
+575 KVMKAPAR

-589 QIWLENEIKA
+589 QVWLENEIKA
-599 LGKPVRKL
+599 LGQPVRKL
-607 TQEELDTLKQK
+607 TQGQLETLKQK
-618 FLQNPDFVANL
+618 FLQEPNFVKNL

-644 LEDAQAWVTERLT
+644 LEDAQAWVTEKLT
-657 ELKNKGQLNDQ
+657 ALKNEGKLNDQ
-668 SIAQVKSEF
+668 TIGQTKQEF
-677 QQEFPNVNLNDINW
+677 LQEFPNVDLNDINW
-691 KESTPSTTETTYPYQ
+691 QEGTPSTSGTTYPYQ
-706 LAYTDKNS
+706 LAYTDESS
-714 LRYADG
+714 LKYEDG
-720 SSIDPFGQIDST
+720 SDIDAFGQIDHT

-744 VSEVNQNSNL
+744 VSEVNKNSEL

-775 FAASND
+775 FSASND
-781 KNQLDNEYYYSRS
+781 KEQLDNEYSYARS

-804 YMTIPKSQLTGD
+804 YINIPKSQITGD

-825 ITEYHPKYSLGVRIN
+825 VTEYHPKYSLGVRIN

-898 AEEFYSDSSRY
+898 AEEFYSDNSRY

-928 LGESPDEN
+928 LGETPDEN
-936 IKDAK
+936 IKNAK

-947 GVNGPKI
+947 GVQDPKI
-954 FIPLIDGG
+954 FVPLIDGG
-962 YKQVNSIEEAT
+962 YRQVNSIQEAT

-984 LSYGTGRQDIDLGK
+984 LSYRTGRQDIDLGK

-1015 NYLSQEAQKT
+1015 NNLSEEAQKT

-1049 RMYYETPFGTDIFR
+1049 RMYYETPFSTDIFR
-1063 INKNF
+1063 INKTF

-1080 PNVSFDGQ
+1080 PSVSFDG
-1088 KFQRDPALAR
+1088 KNFQRDPALER

-1111 NDKRDQKK
+1111 NDSRNQKE
-1119 RLESLLTGKPNSALP
+1119 RLEKLLNDPNGEFYNP
-1134 SKDIGIFKDPSITDY
+1134 NITDY

-1167 KIEYEK
+1167 KIEYEND
-1173 ENGKRL
+1173 NGKRL

-1206 TEGYEPDYYN
+1206 NYGYEPDYNN
-1216 LISRRI
+1216 LISRQI
-1222 LLGAKDI
+1222 LLGAMDI
-1229 DRTQELPQF
+1229 DKTKVLPQF
-1238 IPDEEGIANDPKID
+1238 IPDEEYIANDPNIR
-1252 LVFDPGES
+1252 VFGTDSAS
-1260 ANSNY
+1260 ANSYY
-1265 IRNKQAALARKLYAK
+1265 IRNKQAALARKLYNK
-1280 VVASYGQNSDWNDK
+1280 VIASYGQNSDWNDN
-1294 KRDSVELTLYT
+1294 KRDSVDLALYT
-1305 HGKADEFQ
+1305 HGKASEFQ
-1313 QLIAGYV
+1313 QLITGYV
-1320 NRPIEVKKVDRE
+1320 NRPVEVKKVDRE

-1351 FTWTSKADEKDEVY
+1351 FTWTSNENEKNEVY

-1379 EDYEPMKPIDFEVVK
+1379 EDYEPIKPIDFEVVK
-1394 KEENPRDLFFPKIN
+1394 KEEKPRDLFFPTIN

-1419 IARLRQGTEIPMSAD
+1419 VARLKQGTEIPMSAD
-1434 GTILLYKA
+1434 GTKLLYKS
-1442 QDNKDMGFVVKNVL
+1442 QDNKDMGFVVKNVP

-1471 PLAGV
+1471 PLKGV
-1476 EFTLLKVD
+1476 EFTLIKVD
-1484 DAGNVINGEDG
+1484 EQGNVIKGEDG
-1495 KPVFE
+1495 NPVFE
-1500 KVSSGKNGKYL
+1500 KVSSGVNGKYL
-1511 FEGIGVGNYILRETK
+1511 FEGIPAGNYILRETK
-1526 TPEGFEKLED
+1526 TPEGFEKLDD
-1536 IKVIAIK
+1536 IKITATK

-1554 VAKFVDANL
+1554 VVKFVDVNL
-1563 EQTKTL
+1563 ENSKTL
-1569 VNKPEKIG
+1569 VNKPEKVG
-1577 IEFQKYSNNQNRP
+1577 IEFQKYSNNQKRP
-1590 LKGGKFVLY
+1590 LKGGRFVLY

-1606 SYYKEVSA
+1606 SYYKEASA
-1614 SEVKVVRDNQDN
+1614 SEVKVVRDSKDN
-1626 IIGYTGGTF
+1626 IIGYTGGRF

-1653 EGYDKVKYTDAEG
+1653 EGYDKVKYTDKDG
-1666 NEHLMKWLVK
+1666 NEQLMKWLVK

-1683 LEQNPNTK
+1683 LEQNPDSK
-1691 NKLKYSVYEYKDGEL
+1691 NKLKYTVYEYKNGEL
-1706 GNKIETTE
+1706 GNEIKTTE
-1714 IVNGDKKGSVYRI
+1714 IINGDQKDSVYRI
-1727 YNEPFQTDMSFKKM
+1727 NNEPFQTDMSFKKM
-1741 TRDIVDGKVQS
+1741 TRDIENGKVKI
-1752 EKELTQNDLLKGANG
+1752 EKELTQNDLLTGANG

-1791 KPGETPEPIQSVKAD
+1791 KQGETPEPIQTVTAD

-1827 NPPLGYDK
+1827 NPPLGYNK

-1840 LIHVVSYGGPNL
+1840 LMHVVSYGGPNL

-1859 SNNAVVDENNVLQFV
+1859 SNNAVVDEHNVLQFV
-1874 VNTKGKLGELKVKK
+1874 VNTKGRLGELRVKK
-1888 TGNALLP
+1888 TGNALPP
-1895 YHGEI
+1895 YDGEI

-1907 RLYYADENFNKRK
+1907 RLYYADENFNKRT

-1984 DYWKITVGTDGRVT
+1984 DYWKITVGTDGSVT
-1998 KEHVRVDENATNTE
+1998 KEHVRVDDDATNVS
-2012 NNISR
+2012 NYAAR
-2017 APKLDFETLSKINPE
+2017 ASKLDFETLSKINPE
-2032 VYSSQANSVEEAVQ
+2032 VYSSQAASVEEAANMADTNV
-2046 NKAEGNLIEN
+2046 IEN
-2056 NSMLANKPNEDN
+2056 NSMLANKSNEDN
-2068 NIIEKYRIENQENG
+2068 NTLEKYRIENQDKD
-2082 LPRELNNAI
+2082 LPQELNNAI
-2091 TGSNYDVLDKYLE
+2091 TGSNYDVLEKYLE
-2104 DSSKLLANTTNRAPA
+2104 NSTNLLAKPVNRAPA
-2119 RANRPNRSPEENV
+2119 RVNRVGQSPKANV
-2132 VEDNNLKIQ
+2132 FEDDNLRIE
-2141 YDQMLYETDQKQVT
+2141 YDQMLYETDKNQVT
-2155 IGMNIFGKSTTEEQD
+2155 VGMNIFGKSTTEEQD

-2177 LVDRARDDSRDGS
+2177 LVDRARDTSRDGS
-2190 MDDTVNKFIQSLV
+2190 MDETVNKFIQSLV
-2203 DKAKADG
+2203 DKAKAEG
-2210 ITLNVGLA
+2210 ITLNIGLA

-2239 KVKKRYDVT
+2239 RVKGRYPVT

-2253 NGNVRINGNYLA
+2253 NGNVKLDGNYLA
-2265 NMNVSPRSNS
+2265 NMYVSPRSTNE
-2275 INLQYQKVN
+2275 NLQYQTVN
-2284 LDGHNNGK
+2284 LIDSGRTK
-2292 TRIGSPFLTNY
+2292 IGSPFLTTY
-2303 VEEESW
+2303 VEGESW
-2309 INDTWNKSDKKI
+2309 RNETWKNSDKKI

-2335 FNGMIDG
+2335 SNGMING
-2342 QTEYGF
+2342 KTEYAY
-2348 NKKDFANGLNLLRD
+2348 NKRDFANGLNLLRQ
-2362 DAEVFSFLFSKSLPE
+2362 DAEVFSFLFSKSLPR
-2377 QRSEGNVP
+2377 QYATTNPP
-2385 TADKGSMRLYE
+2385 TGAVGAMRLFY
-2396 YMRYNNS
+2396 YMDIEKLIDYNHS
-2403 IDTNHN
+2403 
-2409 FIFSNRNSWN
+2409 FIFSNQNSWN
-2419 DKLADGA
+2419 SNLADGA
-2426 KQGYKNRTNDGYYG
+2426 KQGY
-2440 TDTRVDYSETV
+2440 RVETTGEIMKGMDYSYAV
-2451 NLVLDKFPVK
+2451 DLVLDKFPEK
-2461 DTATNIGTIN
+2461 ATATNVGTIN
-2471 KGTIELSLKDPLK
+2471 KGIIDLNLKAPLK
-2484 IAGFTTSGK
+2484 IAGYTTSGK
-2493 NGRLFNNEYKR
+2493 NGKLFNNEYIRKQ
-2504 EKISDNLLKIS
+2504 IGDNLLKIS
-2515 DISLKN
+2515 DISLKE

-2535 LTPNQEQDILSWQVK
+2535 LTPNQVQDILSWQIK
-2550 TDANAVAYPITKTPQ
+2550 PDANANAYPVTTTPQ

-2573 PVGDKYSQTVKFV
+2573 PVGDTYSQTVNFV
-2586 FTDDPATK
+2586 FTDAPGTK
-2594 PGGLVGWLRFEVM
+2594 PGGVVGRLSFEVFEG
-2607 IDGEWKPA
+2607 GEWKPLDNA
-2615 ENPFDKLPIS
+2615 FGDMRIN
-2625 AGGFDNAGEI
+2625 AGGFANNGELL
-2635 IPVVYD
+2635 PVVNNE
-2641 QLDSNKKYRVKYES
+2641 LDSNKKYRVKYES
-2655 TETSWGRLPNPEYFD
+2655 TESSWGRLPNPEYFD

-2680 KKLPDIEIQQGHTI
+2680 KRLPDIEIQQGHTI

-2719 LDGATFRARKLI
+2719 LDGANFRARKII

-2778 REDVKDKK
+2778 REDVKNKK

-2791 ERNKDVAA
+2791 ERNKNASA
-2799 TAANSMTITFDFTE
+2799 TDANSMVITFDFTE
-2813 NITASTKFTK
+2813 NINASTKFTK
-2823 GISEEDKQSLINLGT
+2823 GISEEEKQNLIALGT

-2846 VLRNNDYITIVP
+2846 VLKNNDYITIVP
-2858 QDEDDGRSKPA
+2858 QDEDDGRSNPA
-2869 RPDAPYPTIDEI
+2869 RPDAPYPKIDEI
-2881 GIKNYNQTTKFSFQ
+2881 GVKNYNATTKFSFQ

-2902 NILGGAKFKLTK
+2902 NILGGAEFKLTK
-2914 TDKDGKVLTKNVDG
+2914 TDKDGKPLTKNVDG
-2928 KEVPVYEQIRES
+2928 KEVPVYEQVRSS
-2940 DPNTGFVEFDGLT
+2940 DPNSGFVEFDGLT
-2953 KNSAEDGD
+2953 KNSKENGD
-2961 KYILEEI
+2961 KYVLEEVK
-2968 EAPAGYEILKD
+2968 APAGYEVSKA
-2979 KFGLQ
+2979 KFGLK
-2984 VFISKSGDWEFKYLD
+2984 VFVSDKGNWEFEYENQD
-2999 EANPLVVF
+2999 NPLVVL
-3007 RDDKVAGIRNNLSR
+3007 RDGKVAGIKNNPSR
-3021 IDFKFKKVDSKD
+3021 VDFKFKKVDSKGN
-3033 KDVYVS
+3033 DVYVS

-3046 DQNNKVIEKGNKGYY
+3046 DKDNKVIEKGNKGYY
-3061 NSIKYTTSTANYRF
+3061 NSIKYTTSTPNYRF
-3075 EDLEEG
+3075 EDLEAG

-3105 DKTSGRLSF
+3105 DENTGRLSF
-3114 DFSELQNDKTFD
+3114 DFSELQDDKTFD
-3126 YVLNAEDGTYEVKVI
+3126 YVLNSEDGTYDVKVI

-3154 ISEKDK
+3154 ISEVDK

-3169 NAKFSLKKIYTKDLT
+3169 NAKFSLKKIYNKDLT
-3184 IDELKDKNTKDKY
+3184 IEELKDKATKDKY
-3197 FIEYQMD
+3197 FIEYEMN
-3204 GDKYVLDE
+3204 GDKFVLDD
-3212 NGNVKTVDPE
+3212 NGNVKTVDPK
-3222 KQGFGYYQEKSLL
+3222 KQDFGYYQEKSLL

-3240 TFEDLSEGIYELE
+3240 TFEGLSEGIYELE

-3265 DQRKWIIKVIKDDET
+3265 DQRKWIIKVVKDDET
-3280 KALKVVYDKDFESSY
+3280 MGLKVVYDKDFESSY
-3295 YGDIDKYDK
+3295 YGDIDQYDK
-3304 NGKIVLDANRTP
+3304 TGKIVLDKDRTP
-3316 NLILGTNGSK
+3316 NFILGTNGSK
-3326 TRIINSRHTIDLKF
+3326 TKIVNTRDTIDLKF
-3340 KKTNTSN
+3340 KKTDSGS

-3366 LDAAKVKNPK
+3366 LDAAKVRDPK

-3381 FGESVSKQ
+3381 FGESVLKQ

-3401 GLDEGIYILKETKTL
+3401 GLDEGIYILKETNNP
-3416 EGYKLPIRDFV
+3416 EGYKLPSRDFV
-3427 VQVRE
+3427 VQVTE
-3432 SDKEGHPAG
+3432 SVYKDHPAG

-3451 LSSDPPKIIDR
+3451 LSSNPPKIVDKSFDKD
-3462 GEGEHTNTDFI
+3462 ENNPNLNFI
-3473 NLVLESIGSGFSQG
+3473 NLVYNGADYSLSYG
-3487 KYHEE
+3487 KYEE
-3492 YIYRITNF
+3492 LQKYTIKNF

-3531 DESLEIPFDKT
+3531 DDTLEIPWNKT
-3542 KANYTIEKE
+3542 EANYTIEKE

-3588 NKYKIHMDVEKETV
+3588 NKYKIHMDIEKETV
-3602 TLVAVLDADGNIL
+3602 TLVAVLDADGNPL
-3615 KNSEGKN
+3615 KNDKGQN

-3640 AEGFN
+3640 AKEFN
-3645 FNIVNEKAI
+3645 LNIVNEKSV

-3668 GGSVIMAAGAYLYL
+3668 GGSMIMAAGAYLYL

>member
-7 SFLLAVTMICQIFTE
+7 SFLLAVIMICQIFTE
-22 GIVYAVGDNSIFSS
+22 GIVYAAGDNSIFSS

-122 IDEEEKDK
+122 IDEEGKDK
-130 TEKILDQ
+130 AEKTLDQ

-149 IKEENNKIISEEEK
+149 IKEENNKIISEEER

-177 IETVSTEMGVYDLD
+177 KEAVSTEMGVYDLD

-238 GIKNSDV
+238 GIKNSDI
-245 TLGAIKNQIGSL
+245 TLGAIKNQMGNL
-257 INVYLQNGRVVYK
+257 INVYLQNGRIVYK

-334 EDNSIIEENN
+334 EDNSIIEDNN

-365 VLKDSVKAYES
+365 LLKDSVKAYES

-434 SDDLVIKNEA
+434 SDDIVIKNEA
-444 GEILYPGEWND
+444 GEILYPGDWND

-530 NKANYNKEYF
+530 NKANYNREYF

-629 TATEENFNKLIKQIN
+629 TATEENFKKLIKQIN

-657 ELKNKGQLNDQ
+657 ALKNSGQLNEQ

-677 QQEFPNVNLNDINW
+677 QQEFPNVNLKDINW

-706 LAYTDKNS
+706 LAYTDKSS
-714 LRYADG
+714 LRYEDG
-720 SSIDPFGQIDST
+720 SKIDNFGEIDKT
-732 KKLQVWWDIEVD
+732 KNLQVWWDIEVD

-762 FHAPTGQGLNKFI
+762 FHAPTGQGLYKFI
-775 FAASND
+775 FAASNSKD
-781 KNQLDNEYYYSRS
+781 QLDNDYYYSRS

-804 YMTIPKSQLTGD
+804 YINIPKSQITGD

-840 PDSNYINNIVDKF
+840 PDSNYINNIVDNF

-867 KGVEEARQYADIP
+867 KGVEEARQYANIP

-928 LGESPDEN
+928 LGETPDEN

-962 YKQVNSIEEAT
+962 YRQVNSIEEAT

-1003 INFKEKFKDANS
+1003 INFKEKFKDPNS
-1015 NYLSQEAQKT
+1015 NYLSEEAQKT

-1035 YVVMKTQTELDAEY
+1035 YVVMKTQTQLDAEY

-1063 INKNF
+1063 INKTF

-1080 PNVSFDGQ
+1080 PSVSFDG
-1088 KFQRDPALAR
+1088 KNFKRDPALAR
-1098 TEDPSGLDILNNI
+1098 TENPSGLDILNNI
-1111 NDKRDQKK
+1111 NDSRHQKK
-1119 RLESLLTGKPNSALP
+1119 RLEKLLN
-1134 SKDIGIFKDPSITDY
+1134 DPSGEFYNPNIVDY

-1222 LLGAKDI
+1222 LLGAMDI
-1229 DRTQELPQF
+1229 KKTQELPQF
-1238 IPDEEGIANDPKID
+1238 IPDEEGIANDPKIQ
-1252 LVFDPGES
+1252 LVFDEGES

-1280 VVASYGQNSDWNDK
+1280 IVESYGQNSDWNEN
-1294 KRDSVELTLYT
+1294 KRDSVDLTLYT
-1305 HGKADEFQ
+1305 HGRANEFQ

-1332 EKTLAGV
+1332 EKTLAGA

-1351 FTWTSKADEKDEVY
+1351 FTWTSNENEKNEVY
-1365 LKPGRYRLEETKTP
+1365 LKPGKYRLEETKTP
-1379 EDYEPMKPIDFEVVK
+1379 QDYEAMKPIDFEVVK

-1419 IARLRQGTEIPMSAD
+1419 IARLRQGTKVPESAD
-1434 GTILLYKA
+1434 GTKLLYKA

-1476 EFTLLKVD
+1476 EFTLIKVD
-1484 DAGNVINGEDG
+1484 DGGKVINGEDG

-1536 IKVIAIK
+1536 IKVIATK
-1543 ETDPQT
+1543 ETDPKT

-1554 VAKFVDANL
+1554 VAKFVDADL
-1563 EQTKTL
+1563 EASKTL

-1577 IEFQKYSNNQNRP
+1577 IEFQKYSSNQKRP

-1614 SEVKVVRDNQDN
+1614 SEVKVIRDNQDN

-1666 NEHLMKWLVK
+1666 KEHLMKWLVK

-1683 LEQNPNTK
+1683 LEKDPNSK

-1714 IVNGDKKGSVYRI
+1714 IVNGDKKDSVYRI

-1874 VNTKGKLGELKVKK
+1874 VNTKGKLGELRVKK

-1907 RLYYADENFNKRK
+1907 RLYYADENFIKRK

-1984 DYWKITVGTDGRVT
+1984 DYWKITVGTDGSVK
-1998 KEHVRVDENATNTE
+1998 KEHVRVDENATNASNYAT
-2012 NNISR
+2012 R

-2032 VYSSQANSVEEAVQ
+2032 VYSSQNNSEEVAQNTAENSVV
-2046 NKAEGNLIEN
+2046 EN

-2068 NIIEKYRIENQENG
+2068 NIIEKYRIENQ
-2082 LPRELNNAI
+2082 
-2091 TGSNYDVLDKYLE
+2091 
-2104 DSSKLLANTTNRAPA
+2104 
-2119 RANRPNRSPEENV
+2119 
-2132 VEDNNLKIQ
+2132 
-2141 YDQMLYETDQKQVT
+2141 
-2155 IGMNIFGKSTTEEQD
+2155 
-2170 KSLSVML
+2170 
-2177 LVDRARDDSRDGS
+2177 
-2190 MDDTVNKFIQSLV
+2190 
-2203 DKAKADG
+2203 
-2210 ITLNVGLA
+2210 
-2218 DYGTPSTS
+2218 
-2226 HPDTGQKIGVYSE
+2226 
-2239 KVKKRYDVT
+2239 
-2248 ELVDK
+2248 
-2253 NGNVRINGNYLA
+2253 
-2265 NMNVSPRSNS
+2265 
-2275 INLQYQKVN
+2275 
-2284 LDGHNNGK
+2284 
-2292 TRIGSPFLTNY
+2292 
-2303 VEEESW
+2303 
-2309 INDTWNKSDKKI
+2309 
-2321 FVSFSHLESDFQDS
+2321 
-2335 FNGMIDG
+2335 
-2342 QTEYGF
+2342 
-2348 NKKDFANGLNLLRD
+2348 
-2362 DAEVFSFLFSKSLPE
+2362 
-2377 QRSEGNVP
+2377 
-2385 TADKGSMRLYE
+2385 DKG
-2396 YMRYNNS
+2396 
-2403 IDTNHN
+2403 IP
-2409 FIFSNRNSWN
+2409 
-2419 DKLADGA
+2419 
-2426 KQGYKNRTNDGYYG
+2426 KN
-2440 TDTRVDYSETV
+2440 
-2451 NLVLDKFPVK
+2451 
-2461 DTATNIGTIN
+2461 
-2471 KGTIELSLKDPLK
+2471 
-2484 IAGFTTSGK
+2484 
-2493 NGRLFNNEYKR
+2493 
-2504 EKISDNLLKIS
+2504 
-2515 DISLKN
+2515 
-2521 GENIRVQLTLDLSG
+2521 
-2535 LTPNQEQDILSWQVK
+2535 
-2550 TDANAVAYPITKTPQ
+2550 
-2565 VKYNKAAP
+2565 
-2573 PVGDKYSQTVKFV
+2573 
-2586 FTDDPATK
+2586 
-2594 PGGLVGWLRFEVM
+2594 
-2607 IDGEWKPA
+2607 
-2615 ENPFDKLPIS
+2615 
-2625 AGGFDNAGEI
+2625 
-2635 IPVVYD
+2635 
-2641 QLDSNKKYRVKYES
+2641 
-2655 TETSWGRLPNPEYFD
+2655 
-2670 IDFSKADPET
+2670 
-2680 KKLPDIEIQQGHTI
+2680 
-2694 KVFNKDETGFR
+2694 
-2705 IPLRI
+2705 
-2710 KKTAEDGYP
+2710 
-2719 LDGATFRARKLI
+2719 
-2731 DGEEGTAYYNEAY
+2731 
-2744 DQISAATGLSGD
+2744 
-2756 NYFRELSP
+2756 
-2764 GVYELTE
+2764 
-2771 TKVPAGF
+2771 
-2778 REDVKDKK
+2778 
-2786 WYFKV
+2786 
-2791 ERNKDVAA
+2791 
-2799 TAANSMTITFDFTE
+2799 
-2813 NITASTKFTK
+2813 
-2823 GISEEDKQSLINLGT
+2823 
-2838 IVGIGNAS
+2838 
-2846 VLRNNDYITIVP
+2846 
-2858 QDEDDGRSKPA
+2858 
-2869 RPDAPYPTIDEI
+2869 
-2881 GIKNYNQTTKFSFQ
+2881 
-2895 KFDETGR
+2895 
-2902 NILGGAKFKLTK
+2902 
-2914 TDKDGKVLTKNVDG
+2914 
-2928 KEVPVYEQIRES
+2928 
-2940 DPNTGFVEFDGLT
+2940 
-2953 KNSAEDGD
+2953 
-2961 KYILEEI
+2961 
-2968 EAPAGYEILKD
+2968 
-2979 KFGLQ
+2979 
-2984 VFISKSGDWEFKYLD
+2984 
-2999 EANPLVVF
+2999 
-3007 RDDKVAGIRNNLSR
+3007 
-3021 IDFKFKKVDSKD
+3021 
-3033 KDVYVS
+3033 
-3039 RFQLQGV
+3039 
-3046 DQNNKVIEKGNKGYY
+3046 
-3061 NSIKYTTSTANYRF
+3061 
-3075 EDLEEG
+3075 
-3081 RYKLTE
+3081 
-3087 INYTKYEKP
+3087 
-3096 HDWYFNVVR
+3096 
-3105 DKTSGRLSF
+3105 
-3114 DFSELQNDKTFD
+3114 
-3126 YVLNAEDGTYEVKVI
+3126 
-3141 NYERINFAFQKID
+3141 
-3154 ISEKDK
+3154 
-3160 PDDEIKGLQ
+3160 
-3169 NAKFSLKKIYTKDLT
+3169 
-3184 IDELKDKNTKDKY
+3184 
-3197 FIEYQMD
+3197 
-3204 GDKYVLDE
+3204 
-3212 NGNVKTVDPE
+3212 
-3222 KQGFGYYQEKSLL
+3222 
-3235 GFTSH
+3235 
-3240 TFEDLSEGIYELE
+3240 
-3253 ELKPPQGYENSK
+3253 
-3265 DQRKWIIKVIKDDET
+3265 
-3280 KALKVVYDKDFESSY
+3280 
-3295 YGDIDKYDK
+3295 
-3304 NGKIVLDANRTP
+3304 
-3316 NLILGTNGSK
+3316 
-3326 TRIINSRHTIDLKF
+3326 
-3340 KKTNTSN
+3340 
-3347 EPLVGASFRL
+3347 
-3357 DKISNDSKD
+3357 
-3366 LDAAKVKNPK
+3366 
-3376 ILSTK
+3376 
-3381 FGESVSKQ
+3381 
-3389 GDFGPIAEVLIK
+3389 
-3401 GLDEGIYILKETKTL
+3401 
-3416 EGYKLPIRDFV
+3416 
-3427 VQVRE
+3427 
-3432 SDKEGHPAG
+3432 
-3441 YLVFNIYERD
+3441 
-3451 LSSDPPKIIDR
+3451 
-3462 GEGEHTNTDFI
+3462 
-3473 NLVLESIGSGFSQG
+3473 
-3487 KYHEE
+3487 
-3492 YIYRITNF
+3492 
-3500 KDIGF
+3500 
-3505 KFLKVAKDENGL
+3505 
-3517 ETIKRGKLKVKLEP
+3517 
-3531 DESLEIPFDKT
+3531 
-3542 KANYTIEKE
+3542 
-3551 FNLLQ
+3551 
-3556 DYDQMKLQLENP
+3556 
-3568 ITGDYILTEVQA
+3568 
-3580 PIGYTKTK
+3580 
-3588 NKYKIHMDVEKETV
+3588 
-3602 TLVAVLDADGNIL
+3602 
-3615 KNSEGKN
+3615 
-3622 ITEDGK
+3622 
-3628 VIPEGGIDISTN
+3628 
-3640 AEGFN
+3640 
-3645 FNIVNEKAI
+3645 
-3654 FPWTGGPGTIIFTL
+3654 
-3668 GGSVIMAAGAYLYL
+3668 
-3682 RKRRYAED
+3682 

>member
-1 MKKRIM
+1 
-7 SFLLAVTMICQIFTE
+7 
-22 GIVYAVGDNSIFSS
+22 
-36 EAGSEVKASNK
+36 
-47 ASSILEDNEYKEAP
+47 
-61 QNNSQEKELKKN
+61 
-73 KTESL
+73 
-78 FEEKESHDNNEIVI
+78 
-92 EGEKIEA
+92 
-99 ENNEKDSNVDLF
+99 
-111 NPKDEIIDNAI
+111 
-122 IDEEEKDK
+122 
-130 TEKILDQ
+130 
-137 EEKEITE
+137 
-144 STEKN
+144 
-149 IKEENNKIISEEEK
+149 
-163 VLDEFIESENFEEN
+163 
-177 IETVSTEMGVYDLD
+177 MGVYDLD

-245 TLGAIKNQIGSL
+245 TLGAIKNQMGNL
-257 INVYLQNGRVVYK
+257 INVYLQNGRIVYK

-334 EDNSIIEENN
+334 EDNSIIEDNN
-344 APLDKREVE
+344 APSDKREVE

-365 VLKDSVKAYES
+365 LLKDSVKAYES

-434 SDDLVIKNEA
+434 SDDIVIKNEA
-444 GEILYPGEWND
+444 GEILYPGDWND

-530 NKANYNKEYF
+530 NKANYNREYF

-629 TATEENFNKLIKQIN
+629 TATEENFKKLIKQIN

-657 ELKNKGQLNDQ
+657 ALKNSGQLNEQ

-677 QQEFPNVNLNDINW
+677 QQEFPNVNLKDINW

-706 LAYTDKNS
+706 LAYTDKSS
-714 LRYADG
+714 LRYEDG
-720 SSIDPFGQIDST
+720 SKIDNFGEIDKT
-732 KKLQVWWDIEVD
+732 KNLQVWWDIEVD

-775 FAASND
+775 FAASNSKD
-781 KNQLDNEYYYSRS
+781 QLDNDYYYSRS

-804 YMTIPKSQLTGD
+804 YINIPKSQITGD

-840 PDSNYINNIVDKF
+840 PDSNYINNIVDNF

-880 FNLLDVRLTAGGI
+880 FNLLDVKLTAGGI

-928 LGESPDEN
+928 LGETPDEN

-962 YKQVNSIEEAT
+962 YRQVNSIEEAT

-1003 INFKEKFKDANS
+1003 INFKEKFKDPNS
-1015 NYLSQEAQKT
+1015 NYLSEEAQKT

-1035 YVVMKTQTELDAEY
+1035 YVVMKTQTQLDAEY

-1063 INKNF
+1063 INKTF

-1080 PNVSFDGQ
+1080 PSVSFDG
-1088 KFQRDPALAR
+1088 KNFKRDPALAR
-1098 TEDPSGLDILNNI
+1098 TENPSGLDILNNI
-1111 NDKRDQKK
+1111 NDSRHQKK
-1119 RLESLLTGKPNSALP
+1119 RLEKLLN
-1134 SKDIGIFKDPSITDY
+1134 DPSGEFYNPNIVDY

-1222 LLGAKDI
+1222 LLGAMDI
-1229 DRTQELPQF
+1229 KKTQELPQF
-1238 IPDEEGIANDPKID
+1238 IPDEEGIANDPKIE
-1252 LVFDPGES
+1252 LVFDEGES

-1280 VVASYGQNSDWNDK
+1280 VVASYGQNSDWNEN
-1294 KRDSVELTLYT
+1294 KRDSVDLTLYT
-1305 HGKADEFQ
+1305 HGKANEFQ

-1332 EKTLAGV
+1332 EKTLAGA

-1351 FTWTSKADEKDEVY
+1351 FTWTSNENEKNEVY
-1365 LKPGRYRLEETKTP
+1365 LKPGKYRLEETKTP
-1379 EDYEPMKPIDFEVVK
+1379 EDYEAMKPIDFEVVK

-1419 IARLRQGTEIPMSAD
+1419 IARLRQGTKVPESAD
-1434 GTILLYKA
+1434 GTKLLYKA

-1476 EFTLLKVD
+1476 EFTLIKVD
-1484 DAGNVINGEDG
+1484 DGGKVINGEDG
-1495 KPVFE
+1495 EPVFE

-1511 FEGIGVGNYILRETK
+1511 FEGIGVGKYILRETK

-1536 IKVIAIK
+1536 IKVIATK

-1577 IEFQKYSNNQNRP
+1577 IEFQKYSSNQKRP

-1614 SEVKVVRDNQDN
+1614 SEVKVIRDNQDN

-1666 NEHLMKWLVK
+1666 KEHLMKWLVK

-1683 LEQNPNTK
+1683 LEKDPNSK

-1714 IVNGDKKGSVYRI
+1714 IVNGDKKDSVYRI

-1874 VNTKGKLGELKVKK
+1874 VNTKGKLGELRVKK

-1933 EGLTQQDPNTGQGR
+1933 EGLTQQDPTTGQGR

-1984 DYWKITVGTDGRVT
+1984 DYWKITVGTDGSVK
-1998 KEHVRVDENATNTE
+1998 KEHVRVDENATNASNYAT
-2012 NNISR
+2012 R

-2032 VYSSQANSVEEAVQ
+2032 VYSSQNNSEEVAQNTAENSVV
-2046 NKAEGNLIEN
+2046 EN

-2068 NIIEKYRIENQENG
+2068 NIIEKYRIENQDKG
-2082 LPRELNNAI
+2082 IPKELNNAI

-2104 DSSKLLANTTNRAPA
+2104 DSSKLLANTANRTPA
-2119 RANRPNRSPEENV
+2119 RANRPNQSPEANV
-2132 VEDNNLKIQ
+2132 FEDKNLKIQ
-2141 YDQMLYETDQKQVT
+2141 YDQMLYETDKKQVT
-2155 IGMNIFGKSTTEEQD
+2155 IGMNIYGKSTTEQQD

-2177 LVDRARDDSRDGS
+2177 LVDRARDNSRDGS
-2190 MDDTVNKFIQSLV
+2190 MDETVNKFIQSLV
-2203 DKAKADG
+2203 DKAVADG

-2218 DYGTPSTS
+2218 DYGTPTTT
-2226 HPDTGQKIGVYSE
+2226 HPDTGQEIGTYSDRVRTRRE
-2239 KVKKRYDVT
+2239 VT
-2248 ELVDK
+2248 ELVDRE
-2253 NGNVRINGNYLA
+2253 GNVKINGNYLA
-2265 NMNVSPRSNS
+2265 NMGVSPRSTS
-2275 INLQYQKVN
+2275 ENLQYRTVN
-2284 LDGHNNGK
+2284 LNSSGRTK
-2292 TRIGSPFLTNY
+2292 IGSPFLTTY
-2303 VEEESW
+2303 AEEEGENSW
-2309 INDTWNKSDKKI
+2309 KNETWNKSDKRI

-2335 FNGMIDG
+2335 FVGMIDG
-2342 QTEYGF
+2342 KKEYAF

-2377 QRSEGNVP
+2377 Q
-2385 TADKGSMRLYE
+2385 
-2396 YMRYNNS
+2396 
-2403 IDTNHN
+2403 
-2409 FIFSNRNSWN
+2409 
-2419 DKLADGA
+2419 
-2426 KQGYKNRTNDGYYG
+2426 
-2440 TDTRVDYSETV
+2440 
-2451 NLVLDKFPVK
+2451 
-2461 DTATNIGTIN
+2461 
-2471 KGTIELSLKDPLK
+2471 
-2484 IAGFTTSGK
+2484 
-2493 NGRLFNNEYKR
+2493 
-2504 EKISDNLLKIS
+2504 
-2515 DISLKN
+2515 
-2521 GENIRVQLTLDLSG
+2521 
-2535 LTPNQEQDILSWQVK
+2535 
-2550 TDANAVAYPITKTPQ
+2550 
-2565 VKYNKAAP
+2565 
-2573 PVGDKYSQTVKFV
+2573 
-2586 FTDDPATK
+2586 
-2594 PGGLVGWLRFEVM
+2594 
-2607 IDGEWKPA
+2607 
-2615 ENPFDKLPIS
+2615 
-2625 AGGFDNAGEI
+2625 
-2635 IPVVYD
+2635 
-2641 QLDSNKKYRVKYES
+2641 KK
-2655 TETSWGRLPNPEYFD
+2655 
-2670 IDFSKADPET
+2670 
-2680 KKLPDIEIQQGHTI
+2680 
-2694 KVFNKDETGFR
+2694 
-2705 IPLRI
+2705 
-2710 KKTAEDGYP
+2710 
-2719 LDGATFRARKLI
+2719 
-2731 DGEEGTAYYNEAY
+2731 
-2744 DQISAATGLSGD
+2744 
-2756 NYFRELSP
+2756 
-2764 GVYELTE
+2764 
-2771 TKVPAGF
+2771 
-2778 REDVKDKK
+2778 
-2786 WYFKV
+2786 
-2791 ERNKDVAA
+2791 
-2799 TAANSMTITFDFTE
+2799 
-2813 NITASTKFTK
+2813 
-2823 GISEEDKQSLINLGT
+2823 
-2838 IVGIGNAS
+2838 
-2846 VLRNNDYITIVP
+2846 
-2858 QDEDDGRSKPA
+2858 
-2869 RPDAPYPTIDEI
+2869 
-2881 GIKNYNQTTKFSFQ
+2881 
-2895 KFDETGR
+2895 
-2902 NILGGAKFKLTK
+2902 
-2914 TDKDGKVLTKNVDG
+2914 
-2928 KEVPVYEQIRES
+2928 
-2940 DPNTGFVEFDGLT
+2940 
-2953 KNSAEDGD
+2953 
-2961 KYILEEI
+2961 
-2968 EAPAGYEILKD
+2968 
-2979 KFGLQ
+2979 
-2984 VFISKSGDWEFKYLD
+2984 
-2999 EANPLVVF
+2999 
-3007 RDDKVAGIRNNLSR
+3007 
-3021 IDFKFKKVDSKD
+3021 
-3033 KDVYVS
+3033 
-3039 RFQLQGV
+3039 
-3046 DQNNKVIEKGNKGYY
+3046 
-3061 NSIKYTTSTANYRF
+3061 
-3075 EDLEEG
+3075 
-3081 RYKLTE
+3081 
-3087 INYTKYEKP
+3087 
-3096 HDWYFNVVR
+3096 
-3105 DKTSGRLSF
+3105 
-3114 DFSELQNDKTFD
+3114 
-3126 YVLNAEDGTYEVKVI
+3126 
-3141 NYERINFAFQKID
+3141 
-3154 ISEKDK
+3154 
-3160 PDDEIKGLQ
+3160 
-3169 NAKFSLKKIYTKDLT
+3169 
-3184 IDELKDKNTKDKY
+3184 
-3197 FIEYQMD
+3197 
-3204 GDKYVLDE
+3204 
-3212 NGNVKTVDPE
+3212 
-3222 KQGFGYYQEKSLL
+3222 
-3235 GFTSH
+3235 
-3240 TFEDLSEGIYELE
+3240 
-3253 ELKPPQGYENSK
+3253 
-3265 DQRKWIIKVIKDDET
+3265 
-3280 KALKVVYDKDFESSY
+3280 
-3295 YGDIDKYDK
+3295 
-3304 NGKIVLDANRTP
+3304 
-3316 NLILGTNGSK
+3316 
-3326 TRIINSRHTIDLKF
+3326 
-3340 KKTNTSN
+3340 
-3347 EPLVGASFRL
+3347 
-3357 DKISNDSKD
+3357 
-3366 LDAAKVKNPK
+3366 
-3376 ILSTK
+3376 
-3381 FGESVSKQ
+3381 
-3389 GDFGPIAEVLIK
+3389 
-3401 GLDEGIYILKETKTL
+3401 
-3416 EGYKLPIRDFV
+3416 
-3427 VQVRE
+3427 
-3432 SDKEGHPAG
+3432 
-3441 YLVFNIYERD
+3441 
-3451 LSSDPPKIIDR
+3451 
-3462 GEGEHTNTDFI
+3462 
-3473 NLVLESIGSGFSQG
+3473 
-3487 KYHEE
+3487 
-3492 YIYRITNF
+3492 
-3500 KDIGF
+3500 
-3505 KFLKVAKDENGL
+3505 
-3517 ETIKRGKLKVKLEP
+3517 
-3531 DESLEIPFDKT
+3531 
-3542 KANYTIEKE
+3542 
-3551 FNLLQ
+3551 
-3556 DYDQMKLQLENP
+3556 
-3568 ITGDYILTEVQA
+3568 
-3580 PIGYTKTK
+3580 
-3588 NKYKIHMDVEKETV
+3588 
-3602 TLVAVLDADGNIL
+3602 
-3615 KNSEGKN
+3615 
-3622 ITEDGK
+3622 
-3628 VIPEGGIDISTN
+3628 
-3640 AEGFN
+3640 
-3645 FNIVNEKAI
+3645 
-3654 FPWTGGPGTIIFTL
+3654 
-3668 GGSVIMAAGAYLYL
+3668 
-3682 RKRRYAED
+3682 

>member
-22 GIVYAVGDNSIFSS
+22 GIVYAAGNNSIFSS

-78 FEEKESHDNNEIVI
+78 FEEKESHDINEIVI

-99 ENNEKDSNVDLF
+99 ENNEKDSNVDLL

-122 IDEEEKDK
+122 IDEQEKDK
-130 TEKILDQ
+130 AEKILDQ

-149 IKEENNKIISEEEK
+149 IKEENNKIISEEER
-163 VLDEFIESENFEEN
+163 VLDEFIESKNFEEN
-177 IETVSTEMGVYDLD
+177 KEAVSTEMGVYDLD

-245 TLGAIKNQIGSL
+245 TLGAIKNQMGNL
-257 INVYLQNGRVVYK
+257 INVYLQNGRIVYK

-334 EDNSIIEENN
+334 EDNSIIEDNN

-353 LTYTSTFGEREI
+353 LTYTSTFAEREI
-365 VLKDSVKAYES
+365 LLKDSVKAYES

-434 SDDLVIKNEA
+434 SDDIVIKNET
-444 GEILYPGEWND
+444 GEILYPGDWND

-478 SITYK
+478 YITYK

-530 NKANYNKEYF
+530 NKANYNREYF

-599 LGKPVRKL
+599 LGQPVRKL
-607 TQEELDTLKQK
+607 TQEQLDTLKQK

-657 ELKNKGQLNDQ
+657 ILKNNGQLNEQ
-668 SIAQVKSEF
+668 SIAQVKREF

-714 LRYADG
+714 LRYEDG
-720 SSIDPFGQIDST
+720 STIDSFGQIDST

-804 YMTIPKSQLTGD
+804 YMTIPKSQITGD

-840 PDSNYINNIVDKF
+840 PDSNYINNIVDNF

-880 FNLLDVRLTAGGI
+880 FNLLDVRLTAAGI
-893 ENELK
+893 ENEIK

-928 LGESPDEN
+928 LGETPDEN
-936 IKDAK
+936 IKEAK
-941 FYPATA
+941 LYPATA

-954 FIPLIDGG
+954 FIPLIEGG
-962 YKQVNSIEEAT
+962 YRQVNSIEEAT

-1111 NDKRDQKK
+1111 NDKRNQKK
-1119 RLESLLTGKPNSALP
+1119 RLESLLTGKPNSDLP

-1206 TEGYEPDYYN
+1206 TEGYEPDYNN

-1238 IPDEEGIANDPKID
+1238 IPDEEGIANDPKIE
-1252 LVFDPGES
+1252 LVFDQGES
-1260 ANSNY
+1260 ANSYY

-1294 KRDSVELTLYT
+1294 KRDSVDLTLYT

-1332 EKTLAGV
+1332 EKILAGV

-1351 FTWTSKADEKDEVY
+1351 FTWTSKENEKDEVY

-1484 DAGNVINGEDG
+1484 DEGKVINGEDG

-1536 IKVIAIK
+1536 IKVTATK
-1543 ETDPQT
+1543 VTDPQT

-1577 IEFQKYSNNQNRP
+1577 IEFQKYSNSQKRP

-1614 SEVKVVRDNQDN
+1614 SEVKVIRDNQDN

-1714 IVNGDKKGSVYRI
+1714 IVNGDKKDSVYRI

-1984 DYWKITVGTDGRVT
+1984 DYWKITVGTDGSVK
-1998 KEHVRVDENATNTE
+1998 KEHVRVDENAANTE

-2017 APKLDFETLSKINPE
+2017 APKLDFETLSKINPQ

-2068 NIIEKYRIENQENG
+2068 NIIEKYRIENQDKG
-2082 LPRELNNAI
+2082 IPRELNNAI

-2104 DSSKLLANTTNRAPA
+2104 DSSKLLANTVNRTPA
-2119 RANRPNRSPEENV
+2119 RANRPNRSPEDNV
-2132 VEDNNLKIQ
+2132 FEDDNLIIK
-2141 YDQMLYETDQKQVT
+2141 YDQMLYETDKKQVD
-2155 IGMNIFGKSTTEEQD
+2155 IAMNIFGKSTTEEQD

-2203 DKAKADG
+2203 DKAKKDG

-2218 DYGTPSTS
+2218 DYGTPTTT
-2226 HPDTGQKIGVYSE
+2226 HPETGQEIGTYSDRVRTRHE
-2239 KVKKRYDVT
+2239 VT
-2248 ELVDK
+2248 ELVDRE
-2253 NGNVRINGNYLA
+2253 GNVKINGNYLA
-2265 NMNVSPRSNS
+2265 NMGVSPRSTS
-2275 INLQYQKVN
+2275 ENLQYRTVK
-2284 LDGHNNGK
+2284 LDKSGRTK
-2292 TRIGSPFLTNY
+2292 IGSPFLINY
-2303 VEEESW
+2303 VGEGDW
-2309 INDTWNKSDKKI
+2309 INPTWNKSDKKI

-2335 FNGMIDG
+2335 FVGMIDG
-2342 QTEYGF
+2342 KKEYAF
-2348 NKKDFANGLNLLRD
+2348 NKRDFADGLNQLKD

-2377 QRSEGNVP
+2377 QKSEGNVP

-2451 NLVLDKFPVK
+2451 NLVLDKFPTK

-2471 KGTIELSLKDPLK
+2471 KGTIDLSIKAPLK
-2484 IAGFTTSGK
+2484 IAGYSTSGK

-2504 EKISDNLLKIS
+2504 EQIGNNLLKIS

-2521 GENIRVQLTLDLSG
+2521 GENIRIKLTLNLSD
-2535 LTPNQEQDILSWQVK
+2535 LTPNQAQDILSWQIK
-2550 TDANAVAYPITKTPQ
+2550 TDANTDAYPVTKTPQ

-2586 FTDDPATK
+2586 FTDSPAPK
-2594 PGGLVGWLRFEVM
+2594 PGGVVGRLSFEVFEA
-2607 IDGEWKPA
+2607 DGWKKV
-2615 ENPFDKLPIS
+2615 ESPFDDMRIN
-2625 AGGFDNAGEI
+2625 AGGFANGVELL
-2635 IPVVYD
+2635 PVIYD
-2641 QLDSNKKYRVKYES
+2641 KLDSNKKYRVRYES

-2823 GISEEDKQSLINLGT
+2823 GISEEEKQNLINLGT

-2846 VLRNNDYITIVP
+2846 VLKNNDYITIVP

-2881 GIKNYNQTTKFSFQ
+2881 GIKNYNETTKFSFQ

-2914 TDKDGKVLTKNVDG
+2914 TDKNGNVLTKNVDG
-2928 KEVPVYEQIRES
+2928 KDVPVYEQIRES

-2953 KNSAEDGD
+2953 KNSEEDGD

-2984 VFISKSGDWEFKYLD
+2984 VFVSKSGDWEFKYLD

-3007 RDDKVAGIRNNLSR
+3007 RDNKVAGIRNNLSR
-3021 IDFKFKKVDSKD
+3021 IDFKFKKVDSKGNP
-3033 KDVYVS
+3033 VNVS
-3039 RFQLQGV
+3039 RFQLQAV
-3046 DQNNKVIEKGNKGYY
+3046 DKDNNVIEKGNKGYY
-3061 NSIKYTTSTANYRF
+3061 NSIKYTTSTPNYRF
-3075 EDLEEG
+3075 ENLEEG

-3114 DFSELQNDKTFD
+3114 DFSELKDDKTFD
-3126 YVLNAEDGTYEVKVI
+3126 YVLNAEDGSYDVKVI

-3160 PDDEIKGLQ
+3160 PDGEIKGLQ

-3184 IDELKDKNTKDKY
+3184 IDELKDKATKDKY
-3197 FIEYQMD
+3197 FIEYEMN

-3212 NGNVKTVDPE
+3212 DGNVKTLDPN
-3222 KQGFGYYQEKSLL
+3222 KKGFGYYQEKSLL

-3240 TFEDLSEGIYELE
+3240 TFEGLSEGIYELE
-3253 ELKPPQGYENSK
+3253 ELKPPEGYENSK
-3265 DQRKWIIKVIKDDET
+3265 DQRKWIIKVVKDDAT
-3280 KALKVVYDKDFESSY
+3280 KSLKVVYDKDFESSY
-3295 YGDIDKYDK
+3295 YNDIDKYDK
-3304 NGKIVLDANRTP
+3304 TGKIVLDDNRTA

-3326 TRIINSRHTIDLKF
+3326 TRIINSRDTIDLKF
-3340 KKTNTSN
+3340 KKTDTSDK
-3347 EPLVGASFRL
+3347 PLEGASFRL

-3366 LDAAKVKNPK
+3366 LNAAKVKNPK

-3381 FGESVSKQ
+3381 FGESVIKDTED
-3389 GDFGPIAEVLIK
+3389 GKIAEVLIK
-3401 GLDEGIYILKETKTL
+3401 DLDEGIYILKETKTPK
-3416 EGYKLPIRDFV
+3416 GYKLPIRDFV

-3473 NLVLESIGSGFSQG
+3473 NLVLESIGSGFNGNG

-3492 YIYRITNF
+3492 YVYRIRNF

-3505 KFLKVAKDENGL
+3505 KFLKVYKDENGL

-3602 TLVAVLDADGNIL
+3602 KLVAVLDAEGNIL

-3622 ITEDGK
+3622 ITEDGI

-3640 AEGFN
+3640 VN

>member
-22 GIVYAVGDNSIFSS
+22 GIVYAAGENSIFSS
-36 EAGSEVKASNK
+36 EAGSEVKTTNK

-61 QNNSQEKELKKN
+61 KSNSQEEELKKDN
-73 KTESL
+73 KIESL
-78 FEEKESHDNNEIVI
+78 FEKQDSHENNEIVI
-92 EGEKIEA
+92 EGEKVA
-99 ENNEKDSNVDLF
+99 PENNENNNVDLE

-122 IDEEEKDK
+122 IDEQGQDN
-130 TEKILDQ
+130 TENTLDQ
-137 EEKEITE
+137 EVKEIQE

-149 IKEENNKIISEEEK
+149 IKEENNKIISEEEN

-177 IETVSTEMGVYDLD
+177 KEAVSTEMGVYDLD

-223 GFEFAIDLPDEINIG
+223 GFEFALDLPEEINIG

-245 TLGAIKNQIGSL
+245 TLGTIKNQFDSL
-257 INVYLQNGRVVYK
+257 INVYLQNGRLVYK

-313 ELYKGV
+313 ELFKGV

-327 RLENLLP
+327 RLKNLLP
-334 EDNSIIEENN
+334 EDNNSLVEGNDS
-344 APLDKREVE
+344 PLDKREVE
-353 LTYTSTFGEREI
+353 LTYTSTFGEKETLI
-365 VLKDSVKAYES
+365 KDSVKAYES

-408 NRFNLLKTDGKE
+408 NRFNLLKTEGKD
-420 SSTIEIKGFNDVKK
+420 SSTIKIKSSNDVKR
-434 SDDLVIKNEA
+434 SDDIVIKNEA
-444 GEILYPGEWND
+444 GEILYPGEWTD
-455 FVKETRDGYEINLP
+455 FVKETRDGFEIKLP
-469 TEKGIYPKL
+469 TESGVYPKI
-478 SITYK
+478 SITYRS
-483 AQIDNIE
+483 QIDNIE

-524 NREVEN
+524 KREVEN
-530 NKANYNKEYF
+530 DKANYNSDYF
-540 TENTPVKD
+540 TENTPIKD
-548 DVTLDREVSLISNK
+548 DVTLDKEVSLISNK

-575 RVKKVPAK
+575 KVMKAPAR
-583 ANKSPE
+583 ANKSQE
-589 QIWLENEIKA
+589 QVWLENEIKA
-599 LGKPVRKL
+599 LGQPVRKL
-607 TQEELDTLKQK
+607 TQEQLDTLKQK

-644 LEDAQAWVTERLT
+644 LEDAQAWVTEKLT
-657 ELKNKGQLNDQ
+657 ALKNEGKLNDQ

-691 KESTPSTTETTYPYQ
+691 QESTPPTSGTTYPYQ
-706 LAYTDKNS
+706 LAYTDKSS
-714 LRYADG
+714 LKYADG
-720 SSIDPFGQIDST
+720 SSIDAFGHIDKT

-744 VSEVNQNSNL
+744 VSEVNQNSDL

-781 KNQLDNEYYYSRS
+781 KNQLDNEYNYARS

-804 YMTIPKSQLTGD
+804 YMTIPKSKITGD

-825 ITEYHPKYSLGVRIN
+825 VTEYHPKYSLGVRIN

-853 IKEFESIPTIFKWM
+853 IQEFESIPTIFKWM

-928 LGESPDEN
+928 LGETPDEN

-947 GVNGPKI
+947 GVNGLKI
-954 FIPLIDGG
+954 FIPLIEGG
-962 YKQVNSIEEAT
+962 YRQVNSIKEAT

-984 LSYGTGRQDIDLGK
+984 LSYGTGRQDIDLGD

-1003 INFKEKFKDANS
+1003 INFKQKFKDANS
-1015 NYLSQEAQKT
+1015 NYLSEEAQKT

-1035 YVVMKTQTELDAEY
+1035 SVVMKTQTELDAEY
-1049 RMYYETPFGTDIFR
+1049 RMYYETPFSTDIFR
-1063 INKNF
+1063 INKTF

-1074 NLGIQE
+1074 NLAIPE
-1080 PNVSFDGQ
+1080 PSVSYNPRTGEFI
-1088 KFQRDPALAR
+1088 RDPALAR

-1111 NDKRDQKK
+1111 NNNRHQKE
-1119 RLESLLTGKPNSALP
+1119 RLESLLTGKQNSDLP
-1134 SKDIGIFKDPSITDY
+1134 PKDIGIFKDPSITDY

-1194 ITDIKGL
+1194 ITDIRSL
-1201 YYVYY
+1201 
-1206 TEGYEPDYYN
+1206 DYPNFPYGQEIDHEN
-1216 LISRRI
+1216 LISRQI
-1222 LLGAKDI
+1222 LLGAMDI
-1229 DRTQELPQF
+1229 DKTKVLPQF
-1238 IPDEEGIANDPKID
+1238 IPEGEGIAEDPNIQAS
-1252 LVFDPGES
+1252 GII
-1260 ANSNY
+1260 NSY
-1265 IRNKQAALARKLYAK
+1265 IRNKQTILARQLYDK
-1280 VVASYGQNSDWNDK
+1280 VVASYKNTDWNDN
-1294 KRDSVELTLYT
+1294 KRDSVDLTLYT
-1305 HGKADEFQ
+1305 HGRANEFQ
-1313 QLIAGYV
+1313 QLITGYV
-1320 NRPIEVKKVDRE
+1320 NRPVEVKKVSKVNGE
-1332 EKTLAGV
+1332 EKPLAGV

-1351 FTWTSKADEKDEVY
+1351 FTWTSNEKEKNKIY

-1379 EDYEPMKPIDFEVVK
+1379 ENYEAIKPIDFEVVK
-1394 KEENPRDLFFPKIN
+1394 KEEKPRDLFFPTIN

-1419 IARLRQGTEIPMSAD
+1419 IARLRQGTEVPESSD
-1434 GTILLYKA
+1434 GTKLLYKA

-1471 PLAGV
+1471 PLKGV
-1476 EFTLLKVD
+1476 EFTLIKVD
-1484 DAGNVINGEDG
+1484 EQGNVIKGEDG
-1495 KPVFE
+1495 NPVFE
-1500 KVSSGKNGKYL
+1500 KVSSGVNGKYL
-1511 FEGIGVGNYILRETK
+1511 FEGIGVDNYILRETK

-1536 IKVIAIK
+1536 IKVTATK
-1543 ETDPQT
+1543 VTDPQT

-1554 VAKFVDANL
+1554 VAKFVDENL
-1563 EQTKTL
+1563 EKTKTL

-1577 IEFQKYSNNQNRP
+1577 IEFQKYSDNQNRP

-1614 SEVKVVRDNQDN
+1614 SEVKVIRDNQDN

-1653 EGYDKVKYTDAEG
+1653 EGYDKVKYKDADG

-1683 LEQNPNTK
+1683 LEQNPDSK
-1691 NKLKYSVYEYKDGEL
+1691 NKLKYTVYEYKDGEL
-1706 GNKIETTE
+1706 GKQIETTE
-1714 IVNGDKKGSVYRI
+1714 IVNGDKKDSVYRI

-1752 EKELTQNDLLKGANG
+1752 EKELTQSDLLRGANG

-1791 KPGETPEPIQSVKAD
+1791 KPNETPEPIQTVTAD

-1840 LIHVVSYGGPNL
+1840 LLHVVSYGGPNL

-1859 SNNAVVDENNVLQFV
+1859 SNNAVVDEQNVLQFV

-1895 YHGEI
+1895 YKGEI

-1984 DYWKITVGTDGRVT
+1984 DYWKITVGTDGSVK
-1998 KEHVRVDENATNTE
+1998 KEHVRVDDDATNT
-2012 NNISR
+2012 SSYAAR
-2017 APKLDFETLSKINPE
+2017 APKLDFETLANINPE
-2032 VYSSQANSVEEAVQ
+2032 VYSSQANAVEEVAQ
-2046 NKAEGNLIEN
+2046 NKSENNAIEN
-2056 NSMLANKPNEDN
+2056 NSILANKSNEDN
-2068 NIIEKYRIENQENG
+2068 KIIEKYRIENQDNG
-2082 LPRELNNAI
+2082 LSRELNSAI

-2104 DSSKLLANTTNRAPA
+2104 DSTNLLAKPVNKGPAKVNRVGQ
-2119 RANRPNRSPEENV
+2119 SPEANV
-2132 VEDNNLKIQ
+2132 FEDDNLRIK
-2141 YDQMLYETDQKQVT
+2141 YDQMLYETETNTAT
-2155 IGMNIFGKSTTEEQD
+2155 IGMTIYGKSKDSSEDTNV
-2170 KSLSVML
+2170 SVML
-2177 LVDRARDDSRDGS
+2177 VVDRTKDLARNGSFDGKIN
-2190 MDDTVNKFIQSLV
+2190 DVIQQLI
-2203 DKAKADG
+2203 DKAKKKG
-2210 ITLNVGLA
+2210 VTLNIGLI
-2218 DYGTPSTS
+2218 DYDAVISNTESQSP
-2226 HPDTGQKIGVYSE
+2226 KIVYPL
-2239 KVKKRYDVT
+2239 T
-2248 ELVDK
+2248 EIVNK
-2253 NGNVRINGNYLA
+2253 NGEAKFSGNYLE
-2265 NMNVSPRSNS
+2265 NMNVRDRS
-2275 INLQYQKVN
+2275 QRK
-2284 LDGHNNGK
+2284 DGVVGTPNFSEVIADAK
-2292 TRIGSPFLTNY
+2292 SEAFKS
-2303 VEEESW
+2303 EKW
-2309 INDTWNKSDKKI
+2309 IKADKKL
-2321 FVSFSHLESDFQDS
+2321 VLS
-2335 FNGMIDG
+2335 FN
-2342 QTEYGF
+2342 
-2348 NKKDFANGLNLLRD
+2348 
-2362 DAEVFSFLFSKSLPE
+2362 
-2377 QRSEGNVP
+2377 
-2385 TADKGSMRLYE
+2385 
-2396 YMRYNNS
+2396 
-2403 IDTNHN
+2403 HN
-2409 FIFSNRNSWN
+2409 
-2419 DKLADGA
+2419 A
-2426 KQGYKNRTNDGYYG
+2426 KN
-2440 TDTRVDYSETV
+2440 
-2451 NLVLDKFPVK
+2451 
-2461 DTATNIGTIN
+2461 
-2471 KGTIELSLKDPLK
+2471 
-2484 IAGFTTSGK
+2484 
-2493 NGRLFNNEYKR
+2493 
-2504 EKISDNLLKIS
+2504 LKIS
-2515 DISLKN
+2515 DPYGKAFLQGMKDLNQVSDNGLWSFIYSDRGHNTMNLPAIDFHFNNLAKIIENRTAVFSVYSWGWSTFERIDKNESGSLSGIDYKLNELRHQTQVDNLLNEVPNKKTNAKEGMLNN
-2521 GENIRVQLTLDLSG
+2521 GRINLFLKDKIDLKEVTKITNKDGLTNYNEYAKEYDREFLNFNKGVGLFNLSLVEGDKIRLELKLDLSD
-2535 LTPNQEQDILSWQVK
+2535 LEQDVAKDILYWQVK
-2550 TDANAVAYPITKTPQ
+2550 TEENKPFYNIDTTPQ
-2565 VKYNKAAP
+2565 VIISKKDIPAE
-2573 PVGDKYSQTVKFV
+2573 GQYSQTVKFV
-2586 FTDDPATK
+2586 FTDDPSTK

-2607 IDGEWKPA
+2607 ENGEWKPA

-2641 QLDSNKKYRVKYES
+2641 KLDSNKQYRVKYES

-2680 KKLPDIEIQQGHTI
+2680 RRLPDIEIQQGHTI

-2791 ERNKDVAA
+2791 ERNKNASA
-2799 TAANSMTITFDFTE
+2799 TDANSMVITFDFTE
-2813 NITASTKFTK
+2813 NINASTKFTK
-2823 GISEEDKQSLINLGT
+2823 GISEEEKQNLINLGT

-2846 VLRNNDYITIVP
+2846 VLKNNDYITIVP

-2881 GIKNYNQTTKFSFQ
+2881 GVKNYNETTKFNFQ

-2902 NILGGAKFKLTK
+2902 SILGGAKFKLTK
-2914 TDKDGKVLTKNVDG
+2914 TDKDGKTLTKNVDG

-2940 DPNTGFVEFDGLT
+2940 DPNSGFVEFDGLT
-2953 KNSAEDGD
+2953 KNSKEDGD
-2961 KYILEEI
+2961 KYVLEEI
-2968 EAPAGYEILKD
+2968 EAPAGYEVTKT
-2979 KFGLQ
+2979 KFGLK
-2984 VFISKSGDWEFKYLD
+2984 VYVSDKGNWEFVYENED
-2999 EANPLVVF
+2999 NPLVVL
-3007 RDDKVAGIRNNLSR
+3007 RDGKVAGIKNNLSR
-3021 IDFKFKKVDSKD
+3021 IDFEFKKVDSKGNP
-3033 KDVYVS
+3033 VNVS
-3039 RFQLQGV
+3039 RFLLQGV
-3046 DQNNKVIEKGNKGYY
+3046 DKDNKVIEAGNPGYY
-3061 NSIKYTTSTANYRF
+3061 RSEKYTTSGPNYRF
-3075 EDLEEG
+3075 ENLEEG

-3087 INYTKYEKP
+3087 TNYTKYEKP

-3105 DKTSGRLSF
+3105 DKTTGSLSF
-3114 DFSELQNDKTFD
+3114 DFSELKNDKSFD
-3126 YVLNAEDGTYEVKVI
+3126 YKLNDDGTYDVKVI

-3160 PDDEIKGLQ
+3160 PDGEIKGLQ

-3184 IDELKDKNTKDKY
+3184 IDELKDQDTKDKY
-3197 FIEYQMD
+3197 FIEYEMN
-3204 GDKYVLDE
+3204 GDKFVLDE
-3212 NGNVKTVDPE
+3212 DGNVKTLDPN
-3222 KQGFGYYQEKSLL
+3222 KKGFGYYEEKSLL

-3240 TFEDLSEGIYELE
+3240 TFEGLSEGIYELE

-3265 DQRKWIIKVIKDDET
+3265 DQRKWIIKVVKDKDT
-3280 KALKVVYDKDFESSY
+3280 QGLKIVYDKDFESSY
-3295 YGDIDKYDK
+3295 YNDIDKYDK
-3304 NGKIVLDANRTP
+3304 TGKIVLDDNRTP
-3316 NLILGTNGSK
+3316 NLILGTNDSK
-3326 TRIINSRHTIDLKF
+3326 TRIINSRDTIDLRF
-3340 KKTNTSN
+3340 KKTDTSD

-3366 LDAAKVKNPK
+3366 LDAAKVKDPK

-3381 FGESVSKQ
+3381 FGESVLKD

-3401 GLDEGIYILKETKTL
+3401 DLDEGIYILKETKTPK
-3416 EGYKLPIRDFV
+3416 GYKLPIRDFV

-3473 NLVLESIGSGFSQG
+3473 NLVLESISSGFVGGG
-3487 KYHEE
+3487 KYNEE
-3492 YIYRITNF
+3492 YVYRIKNF

-3505 KFLKVAKDENGL
+3505 KFLKVYKDENGL

-3531 DESLEIPFDKT
+3531 DESLEIPWDKT

-3588 NKYKIHMDVEKETV
+3588 NKYKIHMDIEKETV
-3602 TLVAVLDADGNIL
+3602 TLVAVLDAEGNPL
-3615 KNSEGKN
+3615 KNDKGQN

-3628 VIPEGGIDISTN
+3628 VIPAGGIDISTN

-3645 FNIVNEKAI
+3645 FNIVNEKSI

-3668 GGSVIMAAGAYLYL
+3668 GGSAIMAAGAYLYL

>member
-22 GIVYAVGDNSIFSS
+22 GIVYAAGNNSIFSS

-78 FEEKESHDNNEIVI
+78 FEEQASHENNEIVI
-92 EGEKIEA
+92 EGEKIET
-99 ENNEKDSNVDLF
+99 ENNEKDSNVDLL

-122 IDEEEKDK
+122 IDEQEKDK
-130 TEKILDQ
+130 AEKTLDL

-149 IKEENNKIISEEEK
+149 IKEENNKIISEEER
-163 VLDEFIESENFEEN
+163 VLEEFIESENFEEN
-177 IETVSTEMGVYDLD
+177 KEAVSTEMGVYDLD

-245 TLGAIKNQIGSL
+245 TLGAIKNQIGNL
-257 INVYLQNGRVVYK
+257 INVYLQNGRIVYK

-334 EDNSIIEENN
+334 EDNSIIEDNN

-353 LTYTSTFGEREI
+353 LTYTSTFAEREI

-434 SDDLVIKNEA
+434 SDDIVIKNET
-444 GEILYPGEWND
+444 GEILYPGDWND

-478 SITYK
+478 YITYK

-530 NKANYNKEYF
+530 NKANYNREYF

-599 LGKPVRKL
+599 LGQPVRKL
-607 TQEELDTLKQK
+607 TQEQLDTLKQK

-657 ELKNKGQLNDQ
+657 ILKNNGQLNEQ
-668 SIAQVKSEF
+668 SIAQVKREF

-775 FAASND
+775 FAASNSKD
-781 KNQLDNEYYYSRS
+781 QLDNDYYYSRS

-804 YMTIPKSQLTGD
+804 YINIPKSQITGD

-840 PDSNYINNIVDKF
+840 PDSNYINNIVDNF

-867 KGVEEARQYADIP
+867 KGVEDARQYADIP
-880 FNLLDVRLTAGGI
+880 FNLLDVRLTAAGI

-928 LGESPDEN
+928 LGETPDEN

-954 FIPLIDGG
+954 FVPLIDGG
-962 YKQVNSIEEAT
+962 YRQVNSIEEAT

-1015 NYLSQEAQKT
+1015 NYLSQEDQKT

-1035 YVVMKTQTELDAEY
+1035 YVVMKTQTQLDAEY

-1063 INKNF
+1063 INKTF

-1080 PNVSFDGQ
+1080 PSVSFDG
-1088 KFQRDPALAR
+1088 KNFKRDPALAR
-1098 TEDPSGLDILNNI
+1098 TENPSGLDILNNI
-1111 NDKRDQKK
+1111 NDSRHQKK
-1119 RLESLLTGKPNSALP
+1119 RLEKLLN
-1134 SKDIGIFKDPSITDY
+1134 DPSGEFYNPNIVDY

-1216 LISRRI
+1216 LIKRQI
-1222 LLGAKDI
+1222 LLGAMDI
-1229 DRTQELPQF
+1229 KKTQELPQF
-1238 IPDEEGIANDPKID
+1238 IPDEEGIANDPKIE
-1252 LVFDPGES
+1252 LVFDEGES

-1280 VVASYGQNSDWNDK
+1280 IVESYGQNSDWNDK
-1294 KRDSVELTLYT
+1294 KRDSVDLTLYT
-1305 HGKADEFQ
+1305 HGRANEFQ
-1313 QLIAGYV
+1313 QLISGYV

-1332 EKTLAGV
+1332 EKTLAGA

-1351 FTWTSKADEKDEVY
+1351 FTWTSSEDEKNEVY
-1365 LKPGRYRLEETKTP
+1365 LKPGKYRLEETKTP
-1379 EDYEPMKPIDFEVVK
+1379 EDYEAIKPIDFEVVK
-1394 KEENPRDLFFPKIN
+1394 KEEKPRDLFFPTIN

-1419 IARLRQGTEIPMSAD
+1419 IARLRQGTKVPMSAD
-1434 GTILLYKA
+1434 GTPLLYKA

-1471 PLAGV
+1471 PLKGV

-1484 DAGNVINGEDG
+1484 EQGNVIKGEDG
-1495 KPVFE
+1495 NPVFE
-1500 KVSSGKNGKYL
+1500 KVSSGVNGKYL
-1511 FEGIGVGNYILRETK
+1511 FEGIGVDNYILRETK

-1536 IKVIAIK
+1536 IKVIATK
-1543 ETDPQT
+1543 ETDPKT

-1554 VAKFVDANL
+1554 VAKFVDADL
-1563 EQTKTL
+1563 EASKTL

-1577 IEFQKYSNNQNRP
+1577 IEFQKYSSNQKRP

-1614 SEVKVVRDNQDN
+1614 SEVKVIRDNQDN

-1653 EGYDKVKYTDAEG
+1653 EGYDKVKYTDSEG

-1714 IVNGDKKGSVYRI
+1714 IVNGDKKDSVYRI

-1840 LIHVVSYGGPNL
+1840 LLHVVSYGGPNL

-1859 SNNAVVDENNVLQFV
+1859 SNNAVVDEQNVLQFV

-1888 TGNALLP
+1888 TGNALPP
-1895 YHGEI
+1895 YQGEI

-1984 DYWKITVGTDGRVT
+1984 DYWKITVGTDGSVT
-1998 KEHVRVDENATNTE
+1998 KEHVRVDDDATNTS
-2012 NNISR
+2012 NYAAR
-2017 APKLDFETLSKINPE
+2017 APKLDFETLSKISPE
-2032 VYSSQANSVEEAVQ
+2032 VYSSQNTSEEAAQ

-2056 NSMLANKPNEDN
+2056 NSMLANKSNEDN
-2068 NIIEKYRIENQENG
+2068 NIIEKYRIENQDNDFS
-2082 LPRELNNAI
+2082 RELNNAI

-2104 DSSKLLANTTNRAPA
+2104 DSSNLLAKPVNKGPA
-2119 RANRPNRSPEENV
+2119 RVNRVGQSPEANV
-2132 VEDNNLKIQ
+2132 FEDDNLKIV
-2141 YDQMLYETDQKQVT
+2141 YDKMRYETET
-2155 IGMNIFGKSTTEEQD
+2155 NSAIIGMTIYGKNKESSEDTNM
-2170 KSLSVML
+2170 SVML
-2177 LVDRARDDSRDGS
+2177 VVDRTRDTGEVNNKGS
-2190 MDDTVNKFIQSLV
+2190 LDNKINELIQQLV
-2203 DKAKADG
+2203 KKAQDKG
-2210 ITLNVGLA
+2210 ITLNIGLI
-2218 DYGTPSTS
+2218 DYDAVISTTES
-2226 HPDTGQKIGVYSE
+2226 QSPKIVYPL
-2239 KVKKRYDVT
+2239 T
-2248 ELVDK
+2248 EIVDK
-2253 NGNVRINGNYLA
+2253 NGVAKFDGNYLK
-2265 NMNVSPRSNS
+2265 NMNVRDRSERR
-2275 INLQYQKVN
+2275 
-2284 LDGHNNGK
+2284 DGVVGTPNF
-2292 TRIGSPFLTNY
+2292 SE
-2303 VEEESW
+2303 V
-2309 INDTWNKSDKKI
+2309 INDANNEAFKSEKWTKADKKMVI
-2321 FVSFSHLESDFQDS
+2321 S
-2335 FNGMIDG
+2335 FNHNAKNLKTSDPYGKAFLQGM
-2342 QTEYGF
+2342 
-2348 NKKDFANGLNLLRD
+2348 KDLNQVSDNGLWSFIYSSGRHNTINQDAIDFHFNNLAKIIGNRT
-2362 DAEVFSFLFSKSLPE
+2362 AVFS
-2377 QRSEGNVP
+2377 VP
-2385 TADKGSMRLYE
+2385 
-2396 YMRYNNS
+2396 
-2403 IDTNHN
+2403 
-2409 FIFSNRNSWN
+2409 SWN
-2419 DKLADGA
+2419 WSTFENIDKNTSGSLSG
-2426 KQGYKNRTNDGYYG
+2426 
-2440 TDTRVDYSETV
+2440 VDYEF
-2451 NLVLDKFPVK
+2451 N
-2461 DTATNIGTIN
+2461 
-2471 KGTIELSLKDPLK
+2471 ELRYQ
-2484 IAGFTTSGK
+2484 TQV
-2493 NGRLFNNEYKR
+2493 
-2504 EKISDNLLKIS
+2504 DNLLNEVPNKKTNAKEGMLNNGRINLILKDKI
-2515 DISLKN
+2515 DLARVTRITDKDGITNYTGYDYAREFLNYNKGVGLYNLSLAE
-2521 GENIRVQLTLDLSG
+2521 GEKIRLEIEIDLSD
-2535 LTPNQEQDILSWQVK
+2535 LEKDVYKDILYWQVK
-2550 TDANAVAYPITKTPQ
+2550 TDPNANAKTITTTPK
-2565 VKYNKAAP
+2565 VKVNKVAP
-2573 PVGDKYSQTVKFV
+2573 PVGDTYSQTVKFV
-2586 FTDDPATK
+2586 FTDDPSTK
-2594 PGGLVGWLRFEVM
+2594 PRGVVGRLSFEVLEA
-2607 IDGEWKPA
+2607 DGWKKV
-2615 ENPFDKLPIS
+2615 ESPFDDMRIN
-2625 AGGFDNAGEI
+2625 AGGFANGVELL
-2635 IPVVYD
+2635 PVVYD
-2641 QLDSNKKYRVKYES
+2641 KLDSNKKYRVRYES
-2655 TETSWGRLPNPEYFD
+2655 TETSWGKLPNPEYFD

-2680 KKLPDIEIQQGHTI
+2680 KRLPDIEIQQGHTI

-2719 LDGATFRARKLI
+2719 LDGANFRARKII
-2731 DGEEGTAYYNEAY
+2731 DGKEGAFYYNEAY

-2791 ERNKDVAA
+2791 EKKEGAQASD
-2799 TAANSMTITFDFTE
+2799 ANSMFITFDFTE

-2823 GISEEDKQSLINLGT
+2823 GISEEEKQKLIALGT
-2838 IVGIGNAS
+2838 IKGIGSAS
-2846 VLRNNDYITIVP
+2846 VLENNDYITIVP
-2858 QDEDDGRSKPA
+2858 RDEDDGRSKPA

-2881 GIKNYNQTTKFSFQ
+2881 GVKNYNETTKFNFQ

-2902 NILGGAKFKLTK
+2902 SILGGAKFKLTK
-2914 TDKDGKVLTKNVDG
+2914 TDKDGNPLTDNGGG

-2940 DPNTGFVEFDGLT
+2940 DPNSGFVEFDGLT

-3007 RDDKVAGIRNNLSR
+3007 RDNKVAGIRNNLSR
-3021 IDFKFKKVDSKD
+3021 IDFKFKKVDSKGNP
-3033 KDVYVS
+3033 VNVS
-3039 RFQLQGV
+3039 RFQLQAV

-3061 NSIKYTTSTANYRF
+3061 NSIKYTTSTPNYRF

-3114 DFSELQNDKTFD
+3114 DFSELENDKTFD

-3160 PDDEIKGLQ
+3160 PDGEIKGLQ

-3184 IDELKDKNTKDKY
+3184 IDELKDKDTKDKY
-3197 FIEYQMD
+3197 FIEYEMNE
-3204 GDKYVLDE
+3204 GKYVLDD

-3222 KQGFGYYQEKSLL
+3222 KQDFGYYQEKSLL
-3235 GFTSH
+3235 GLTSH
-3240 TFEDLSEGIYELE
+3240 TFEGLSEGIYELE
-3253 ELKPPQGYENSK
+3253 ELKPPEGYENSK
-3265 DQRKWIIKVIKDDET
+3265 DQRKWIIKVVKDEET
-3280 KALKVVYDKDFESSY
+3280 KALKIVYDVDFESSY
-3295 YGDIDKYDK
+3295 YNDIANDKS
-3304 NGKIVLDANRTP
+3304 GKIVLDNDRIP
-3316 NLILGTNGSK
+3316 NLILGKNSSK
-3326 TRIINSRHTIDLKF
+3326 YRIVNSRKTIDLKF
-3340 KKTNTSN
+3340 MKTDSANK
-3347 EPLVGASFRL
+3347 PLAGASFRL
-3357 DKISNDSKD
+3357 DKISNNPKD
-3366 LDAAKVKNPK
+3366 LKAAEDKNPN

-3381 FGESVSKQ
+3381 FGESVLKDTEDGQ
-3389 GDFGPIAEVLIK
+3389 IAEVLIK
-3401 GLDEGIYILKETKTL
+3401 DLDEGIYILKETKTK
-3416 EGYKLPIRDFV
+3416 EGYKLPSRDFV

-3451 LSSDPPKIIDR
+3451 LSSDSPKIIKY
-3462 GEGEHTNTDFI
+3462 GEGEHSNEDFI
-3473 NLVLESIGSGFSQG
+3473 NLDLVKVYPGGFDSTGQ
-3487 KYHEE
+3487 YHEE
-3492 YIYRITNF
+3492 YVYRIKNF

-3505 KFLKVAKDENGL
+3505 KFLKVYKDENGL

-3531 DESLEIPFDKT
+3531 DDSFKIPDGKT
-3542 KANYTIEKE
+3542 EANYTIEKE

-3556 DYDQMKLQLENP
+3556 DYDQMTLQLENP

-3588 NKYKIHMDVEKETV
+3588 KKYKIHMDVEKETV
-3602 TLVAVLDADGNIL
+3602 KLVAVLDADGNIL

-3622 ITEDGK
+3622 ITENGI
-3628 VIPEGGIDISTN
+3628 VIPDTGIDISTN
-3640 AEGFN
+3640 AKDFN
-3645 FNIVNEKAI
+3645 LKIVNEKAV

-3668 GGSVIMAAGAYLYL
+3668 GGSMIMAAGAYLYL

>member
-22 GIVYAVGDNSIFSS
+22 GIVYAAGDNSIFSS
-36 EAGSEVKASNK
+36 EAGSEVKTTNK
-47 ASSILEDNEYKEAP
+47 ASSILEDNEFKEAP
-61 QNNSQEKELKKN
+61 QNNSQEEELKKNN

-78 FEEKESHDNNEIVI
+78 FEEQGSHENNQIVI
-92 EGEKIEA
+92 EGEKIA
-99 ENNEKDSNVDLF
+99 PENNEKNNNVDLE

-122 IDEEEKDK
+122 IDEEEQDK
-130 TEKILDQ
+130 TEDTLE
-137 EEKEITE
+137 EEKEIQE
-144 STEKN
+144 SAEKN
-149 IKEENNKIISEEEK
+149 IKEENNKIISEEEN

-177 IETVSTEMGVYDLD
+177 KEAVSTEMGVYNVD

-223 GFEFAIDLPDEINIG
+223 GFEFAIDLPEEINVG

-245 TLGAIKNQIGSL
+245 TLGTIKNQFDSL
-257 INVYLQNGRVVYK
+257 INVYLQNGRIVYK
-270 VTNYGAEVISQT
+270 LTNYGAEVISQT
-282 PFGISGNFTIGI
+282 QFGISGNFTIGI

-308 YNGGA
+308 YNGGV

-327 RLENLLP
+327 NLKNLLP
-334 EDNSIIEENN
+334 EDNSLFEGNN
-344 APLDKREVE
+344 SPLDKREVE
-353 LTYTSTFGEREI
+353 LTYTSTFGDREI
-365 VLKDSVKAYES
+365 LLKDSVKAYES

-420 SSTIEIKGFNDVKK
+420 SSTIKIKSSNDVKK
-434 SDDLVIKNEA
+434 SDDIVIRNEA
-444 GEILYPGEWND
+444 GEILYPGEWDD
-455 FVKETRDGYEINLP
+455 FVKETRDGFEINLP
-469 TEKGIYPKL
+469 TENGVYPKI

-483 AQIDNIE
+483 SQIDNIE

-524 NREVEN
+524 KREVEN
-530 NKANYNKEYF
+530 DKANYNSDYF
-540 TENTPVKD
+540 TENTPIKD
-548 DVTLDREVSLISNK
+548 DVTLDKEVSLISNK

-575 RVKKVPAK
+575 RAMKAPAK

-589 QIWLENEIKA
+589 QVWLEKEIKA

-607 TQEELDTLKQK
+607 TQGELDTLKQK

-644 LEDAQAWVTERLT
+644 LEDAQAWATEKLT
-657 ELKNKGQLNDQ
+657 ALKDNGQLNDQ
-668 SIAQVKSEF
+668 TIAQVKRDF

-691 KESTPSTTETTYPYQ
+691 QESTPPTSGTTYPYQ
-706 LAYTDKNS
+706 LAYTDKSS
-714 LRYADG
+714 LKYADG
-720 SSIDPFGQIDST
+720 SSIDAFGHIDKT

-744 VSEVNQNSNL
+744 VSEVNQNSDL

-781 KNQLDNEYYYSRS
+781 KNQLDNEYNYARS

-804 YMTIPKSQLTGD
+804 YMNIPKSRITGD

-825 ITEYHPKYSLGVRIN
+825 VTEYHPKYSLGVRIN

-853 IKEFESIPTIFKWM
+853 IQEFESIPTIFKWM

-928 LGESPDEN
+928 LGETPDEN
-936 IKDAK
+936 IMDAK

-947 GVNGPKI
+947 KVQDPKI
-954 FIPLIDGG
+954 FIPLIEGG
-962 YKQVNSIEEAT
+962 YGQVNSIEEAT
-973 APNGQ
+973 APNRQ

-1003 INFKEKFKDANS
+1003 INFKQKFKDANS
-1015 NYLSQEAQKT
+1015 NYLSEEAQKT

-1035 YVVMKTQTELDAEY
+1035 SVVMKTQTQLDAEY
-1049 RMYYETPFGTDIFR
+1049 RMYYETPFSTDIFR
-1063 INKNF
+1063 INKTF

-1074 NLGIQE
+1074 NLAIPE
-1080 PNVSFDGQ
+1080 PSVSYNPNTG
-1088 KFQRDPALAR
+1088 KFIRDPALAR
-1098 TEDPSGLDILNNI
+1098 TQDPTGLDILNNI
-1111 NDKRDQKK
+1111 NNNRHQKE
-1119 RLESLLTGKPNSALP
+1119 RLEKLLN
-1134 SKDIGIFKDPSITDY
+1134 DPSGEFYNSSKEGY

-1194 ITDIKGL
+1194 ITDIKSL
-1201 YYVYY
+1201 
-1206 TEGYEPDYYN
+1206 DYPNFPYGQEIDHEN
-1216 LISRRI
+1216 LISRQI
-1222 LLGAKDI
+1222 LIGAMDI
-1229 DRTQELPQF
+1229 DKKRVVPQF
-1238 IPDEEGIANDPKID
+1238 IPNEEGIAEDPNIQAS
-1252 LVFDPGES
+1252 GII
-1260 ANSNY
+1260 NSY
-1265 IRNKQAALARKLYAK
+1265 IRNKQTILANRLYKK
-1280 VVASYGQNSDWNDK
+1280 VVASYGENSDWNK
-1294 KRDSVELTLYT
+1294 NKRDSVDLTLYT
-1305 HGKADEFQ
+1305 HGKAGEFQ
-1313 QLIAGYV
+1313 QLIVGYV
-1320 NRPIEVKKVDRE
+1320 NRPVEVKKVDRD

-1339 EFKITNLVSGET
+1339 EFKITNLESGET
-1351 FTWTSKADEKDEVY
+1351 FTWTSSEDDKNEVY

-1379 EDYEPMKPIDFEVVK
+1379 KDYEPIKPIDFEVVK
-1394 KEENPRDLFFPKIN
+1394 KEEKPRDLFFPTIN

-1419 IARLRQGTEIPMSAD
+1419 IARLRQGTEVPMSAD
-1434 GTILLYKA
+1434 GTKLLYKA
-1442 QDNKDMGFVVKNVL
+1442 EENQDMGFVVKNVL

-1471 PLAGV
+1471 PLKGV
-1476 EFTLLKVD
+1476 EFTLIKVD
-1484 DAGNVINGEDG
+1484 EQGKVINGEDG

-1500 KVSSGKNGKYL
+1500 KVSSGVNGKYL
-1511 FEGIGVGNYILRETK
+1511 FEGIPVGNYILRETK
-1526 TPEGFEKLED
+1526 TPEGFEKLDD
-1536 IKVIAIK
+1536 IKVIAEK
-1543 ETDPQT
+1543 VTDPQT
-1549 GKTKV
+1549 NKTKV
-1554 VAKFVDANL
+1554 VAKFVDTNL
-1563 EQTKTL
+1563 EASKTI
-1569 VNKPEKIG
+1569 VNKPEKVG

-1590 LKGGKFVLY
+1590 LKGGRFVLY

-1606 SYYKEVSA
+1606 SYYKEASA
-1614 SEVKVVRDNQDN
+1614 SEVKVIRDKDGN
-1626 IIGYTGGTF
+1626 ITGYTGGRF

-1653 EGYDKVKYTDAEG
+1653 EGYDKVKYTDEEG
-1666 NEHLMKWLVK
+1666 NEQLMKWLVK

-1683 LEQNPNTK
+1683 LEQNPDSK
-1691 NKLKYSVYEYKDGEL
+1691 NKLKYTVYEYKNGEL

-1714 IVNGDKKGSVYRI
+1714 IVNGDQKDSVYRI
-1727 YNEPFQTDMSFKKM
+1727 NNEPFQTDMSFKKM
-1741 TRDIVDGKVQS
+1741 TRDIENGKVTS
-1752 EKELTQNDLLKGANG
+1752 EKELRQNDLLRGANG

-1791 KPGETPEPIQSVKAD
+1791 KPGETPEPIQTVTAD
-1806 KDGKFNFTNLT
+1806 KDGNFNFTNLT

-1840 LIHVVSYGGPNL
+1840 LMHVVSYGGPNL

-1859 SNNAVVDENNVLQFV
+1859 SNNAVVDEHNVLQFV
-1874 VNTKGKLGELKVKK
+1874 VNTKGRLGELKVKK
-1888 TGNALLP
+1888 TGNALPP
-1895 YHGEI
+1895 YDGEI

-1933 EGLTQQDPNTGQGR
+1933 EGLTQQDPDTGKGR

-1984 DYWKITVGTDGRVT
+1984 DYWKITVGTDGTVT
-1998 KEHVRVDENATNTE
+1998 KEHVRVDENATDTR

-2017 APKLDFETLSKINPE
+2017 APKLNFETLSKINPE
-2032 VYSSQANSVEEAVQ
+2032 VYSSQANAVEEAA
-2046 NKAEGNLIEN
+2046 NKADTNIVEN
-2056 NSMLANKPNEDN
+2056 NSMLANMSNEDN
-2068 NIIEKYRIENQENG
+2068 NPIEKYRIENQDNN
-2082 LPRELNNAI
+2082 LPKELNNAV

-2104 DSSKLLANTTNRAPA
+2104 NSTNLLAKSVNRAPA
-2119 RANRPNRSPEENV
+2119 RVNRVGQSPEANV
-2132 VEDNNLKIQ
+2132 FEDKNLKIE
-2141 YDQMLYETDQKQVT
+2141 YDQMLYETDKNQVT
-2155 IGMNIFGKSTTEEQD
+2155 VGMNIFGKSTREEQD

-2177 LVDRARDDSRDGS
+2177 LVDRAQDNSRDGS
-2190 MDDTVNKFIQSLV
+2190 MDETVNKFIQSLV
-2203 DKAKADG
+2203 DKAKAEG
-2210 ITLNVGLA
+2210 ITLNIGLA
-2218 DYGTPSTS
+2218 DYGTPTTA
-2226 HPDTGQKIGVYSE
+2226 HPDTGQKIGTYSE
-2239 KVKKRYDVT
+2239 RVKDRYPVT

-2253 NGNVRINGNYLA
+2253 NGNVKLEGNYLEK
-2265 NMNVSPRSNS
+2265 MYVSSRSTNE
-2275 INLQYQKVN
+2275 NLQYQTVN
-2284 LDGHNNGK
+2284 LIDSGR
-2292 TRIGSPFLTNY
+2292 TRIGSPFLTKY
-2303 VEEESW
+2303 VKEESW
-2309 INDTWNKSDKKI
+2309 KNGAWNNSDKKI

-2335 FNGMIDG
+2335 SNGLIDG
-2342 QTEYGF
+2342 KTEYAF
-2348 NKKDFANGLNLLRD
+2348 NKKDFANGLNLLRQ

-2377 QRSEGNVP
+2377 QRVEGSIP
-2385 TADKGSMRLYE
+2385 MADKGSMRLYE
-2396 YMRYNNS
+2396 YMKYNNL
-2403 IDTNHN
+2403 IDYDHS

-2419 DKLADGA
+2419 DKLAEGA
-2426 KQGYKNRTNDGYYG
+2426 KQGYKTNKYG
-2440 TDTRVDYSETV
+2440 QTDTRVDYPDTV
-2451 NLVLDKFPVK
+2451 DLVLDKFPDK
-2461 DTATNIGTIN
+2461 ATATNVGTIN
-2471 KGTIELSLKDPLK
+2471 KGTIDLNLKAPLK
-2484 IAGFTTSGK
+2484 IAGYTTSGK
-2493 NGRLFNNEYKR
+2493 NGKLFNNEYIRKQ
-2504 EKISDNLLKIS
+2504 INDNLLKIS
-2515 DISLKN
+2515 DISLKD

-2535 LTPNQEQDILSWQVK
+2535 LTPNQLQDILSWQIK
-2550 TDANAVAYPITKTPQ
+2550 PDANAEAYDVTTTPQ

-2586 FTDDPATK
+2586 FTDDPGTK

-2615 ENPFDKLPIS
+2615 ENPFDKLPIN
-2625 AGGFDNAGEI
+2625 AGGFANAGEI

-2641 QLDSNKKYRVKYES
+2641 KLDSNKKYRVKYES
-2655 TETSWGRLPNPEYFD
+2655 TESSWGRLPNPEYFD

-2680 KKLPDIEIQQGHTI
+2680 KRLPDIEIQQGHTI

-2719 LDGATFRARKLI
+2719 LDGANFRARKII

-2778 REDVKDKK
+2778 REDVKNKK

-2791 ERNKDVAA
+2791 ERNKAVAE
-2799 TAANSMTITFDFTE
+2799 TAANSMVITFDFTE
-2813 NITASTKFTK
+2813 NINASTKFTK
-2823 GISEEDKQSLINLGT
+2823 GISEEEKQNLIALGT

-2846 VLRNNDYITIVP
+2846 VLQNNDYITIVP

-2881 GIKNYNQTTKFSFQ
+2881 GVKNYNATTKFNFQ

-2902 NILGGAKFKLTK
+2902 NVLGGAEFKLTK
-2914 TDKDGKVLTKNVDG
+2914 TDKDGKTLTKNVDG
-2928 KEVPVYEQIRES
+2928 KEVPVYEQVRTS
-2940 DPNTGFVEFDGLT
+2940 DTNSGFVEFDGLT

-2961 KYILEEI
+2961 KYILEEVK
-2968 EAPAGYEILKD
+2968 APAGYEASKA

-2984 VFISKSGDWEFKYLD
+2984 VFVSDKGSWEIKYLD
-2999 EANPLVVF
+2999 ESNPLVVF
-3007 RDDKVAGIRNNLSR
+3007 RDGKVAGIKNNLSR
-3021 IDFKFKKVDSKD
+3021 IDFNFKKVDSKGN
-3033 KDVYVS
+3033 DVNVS

-3046 DQNNKVIEKGNKGYY
+3046 DKDNNVIEKGNKGYY
-3061 NSIKYTTSTANYRF
+3061 NSIKYTTSTPNYRF

-3087 INYTKYEKP
+3087 TNYTKYEKP

-3105 DKTSGRLSF
+3105 DENTGRLSF

-3126 YVLNAEDGTYEVKVI
+3126 YVLNSDDGTYEVKVI
-3141 NYERINFAFQKID
+3141 NYERINFAIQKID

-3160 PDDEIKGLQ
+3160 EDKDIKGLQ

-3184 IDELKDKNTKDKY
+3184 IDELNDKTTKDKY
-3197 FIEYQMD
+3197 FIEYEMN
-3204 GDKYVLDE
+3204 GDKFVLDE
-3212 NGNVKTVDPE
+3212 DGNVKTVDPE
-3222 KQGFGYYQEKSLL
+3222 KSGYGYYEEKSLL

-3240 TFEDLSEGIYELE
+3240 TFEGLSEGIYELE

-3265 DQRKWIIKVIKDDET
+3265 DQRKWIIKVVKDDEDQG
-3280 KALKVVYDKDFESSY
+3280 LKVVYDKDFESSY
-3295 YGDIDKYDK
+3295 YNDIDNDK
-3304 NGKIVLDANRTP
+3304 PGKVVLDNDRTP
-3316 NLILGTNGSK
+3316 NLILGINGSK
-3326 TRIINSRHTIDLKF
+3326 TRIINSRDTIDLKF
-3340 KKTNTSN
+3340 KKTDSGEN
-3347 EPLVGASFRL
+3347 PLAGASFRL

-3366 LDAAKVKNPK
+3366 LDAAKVKDPK

-3381 FGESVSKQ
+3381 FGESVLKE

-3401 GLDEGIYILKETKTL
+3401 GLDEGIYILKETNNP
-3416 EGYKLPIRDFV
+3416 EGYKLPNRDFV
-3427 VQVRE
+3427 VQVTESVRE
-3432 SDKEGHPAG
+3432 EHPAG
-3441 YLVFNIYERD
+3441 YLIFNIYERD
-3451 LSSDPPKIIDR
+3451 LSGDIPKIIDKSFD
-3462 GEGEHTNTDFI
+3462 EDKNNPNLNFI
-3473 NLVLESIGSGFSQG
+3473 NLIFEGAEYNMSYG
-3487 KYHEE
+3487 KYSE
-3492 YIYRITNF
+3492 IQKYRIKNF

-3505 KFLKVAKDENGL
+3505 KFLKVAKDEDGF

-3531 DESLEIPFDKT
+3531 DESLEIPWNK
-3542 KANYTIEKE
+3542 KRENYIIEKE

-3556 DYDQMKLQLENP
+3556 DYDQMTLQLENP

-3588 NKYKIHMDVEKETV
+3588 NKYKIHMDIDKETV
-3602 TLVAVLDADGNIL
+3602 TLVAVLDADGKPLTND
-3615 KNSEGKN
+3615 NGEN
-3622 ITEDGK
+3622 ITEDGE
-3628 VIPEGGIDISTN
+3628 VIPDGGIDISTN
-3640 AEGFN
+3640 ADKFN
-3645 FNIVNEKAI
+3645 LNIVNEKSV

-3668 GGSVIMAAGAYLYL
+3668 GGSMIMAAGAYLYL

>member
-22 GIVYAVGDNSIFSS
+22 GIVYAAGENSIFSS
-36 EAGSEVKASNK
+36 EAGSEVKTTNK
-47 ASSILEDNEYKEAP
+47 ASSILEDNGYEEAP
-61 QNNSQEKELKKN
+61 KSNSQEEELKKNN

-78 FEEKESHDNNEIVI
+78 FEKQDSHENSEIVI
-92 EGEKIEA
+92 EGEKITP
-99 ENNEKDSNVDLF
+99 ENNENNHVDLE

-122 IDEEEKDK
+122 IDEQGQDN
-130 TEKILDQ
+130 TENTLDQ
-137 EEKEITE
+137 EEKEIQE

-149 IKEENNKIISEEEK
+149 IKEENNKIISEEEN
-163 VLDEFIESENFEEN
+163 VLEEFIESENFEEN
-177 IETVSTEMGVYDLD
+177 KEAVSTEMGVYDLD

-223 GFEFAIDLPDEINIG
+223 GFEFALDLPEEINVG

-245 TLGAIKNQIGSL
+245 TLGTIKNQFDSL
-257 INVYLQNGRVVYK
+257 INVYLQNGRIVYK
-270 VTNYGAEVISQT
+270 LTNYGAEVISQT
-282 PFGISGNFTIGI
+282 QFGISGNFTIGI

-308 YNGGA
+308 YNGGV

-327 RLENLLP
+327 NLKNLLP
-334 EDNSIIEENN
+334 EDNSLLEGNN
-344 APLDKREVE
+344 SPLDKREVE
-353 LTYTSTFGEREI
+353 LTYTSTFGDREI
-365 VLKDSVKAYES
+365 LLKDSVKAYES

-420 SSTIEIKGFNDVKK
+420 SSTIKIKSSNDVKRT
-434 SDDLVIKNEA
+434 DDIVIKNEA
-444 GEILYPGEWND
+444 GEILCPGEWDD
-455 FVKETRDGYEINLP
+455 FVKETRDGFEINLP
-469 TEKGIYPKL
+469 TENGVYPKI

-483 AQIDNIE
+483 SQIDNIE

-524 NREVEN
+524 KREVEN
-530 NKANYNKEYF
+530 DKANYNSDYF
-540 TENTPVKD
+540 TENTPIKD
-548 DVTLDREVSLISNK
+548 DVTLDKEVSLISNK

-575 RVKKVPAK
+575 RAMKAPAK

-589 QIWLENEIKA
+589 QVWLEKEIKA

-607 TQEELDTLKQK
+607 TQGELDTLKQK

-644 LEDAQAWVTERLT
+644 LEDAQAWVTEKLT
-657 ELKNKGQLNDQ
+657 ALKNSGQLNDQ

-691 KESTPSTTETTYPYQ
+691 QESTPPTSGTTYPYQ
-706 LAYTDKNS
+706 LAYTDKSS
-714 LRYADG
+714 LKYADG
-720 SSIDPFGQIDST
+720 SSIDAFGHIDKT

-744 VSEVNQNSNL
+744 VSEVNQNSDL

-781 KNQLDNEYYYSRS
+781 KNQLDNEYNYARS

-804 YMTIPKSQLTGD
+804 YMNIPKSRITGD

-825 ITEYHPKYSLGVRIN
+825 VTEYHPKYSLGVRIN

-853 IKEFESIPTIFKWM
+853 IQEFESIPTIFKWM

-928 LGESPDEN
+928 LGETPDEN

-954 FIPLIDGG
+954 FIPLIEGG
-962 YKQVNSIEEAT
+962 YRQVNSIEEAT

-1003 INFKEKFKDANS
+1003 INFKQKFKDANS
-1015 NYLSQEAQKT
+1015 NYLSEEAQKT

-1035 YVVMKTQTELDAEY
+1035 SVVMKTQTQLDAEY
-1049 RMYYETPFGTDIFR
+1049 RMYYETPFSTDIFR
-1063 INKNF
+1063 INKTF

-1074 NLGIQE
+1074 NLAIPE
-1080 PNVSFDGQ
+1080 PSVSYNPNTG
-1088 KFQRDPALAR
+1088 KFIRDPALAR
-1098 TEDPSGLDILNNI
+1098 TQDPTGLDILNNI
-1111 NDKRDQKK
+1111 NNNRHQKE
-1119 RLESLLTGKPNSALP
+1119 RLEKLLN
-1134 SKDIGIFKDPSITDY
+1134 DPSGEFYNSSTKDY

-1194 ITDIKGL
+1194 ITDIKSL
-1201 YYVYY
+1201 
-1206 TEGYEPDYYN
+1206 DYPNFPYGQEIDHEN
-1216 LISRRI
+1216 LISRQI
-1222 LLGAKDI
+1222 LIGAMDI
-1229 DRTQELPQF
+1229 DKKRVVPQF
-1238 IPDEEGIANDPKID
+1238 IPNEEGIAEDPNIQAS
-1252 LVFDPGES
+1252 GII
-1260 ANSNY
+1260 NSY
-1265 IRNKQAALARKLYAK
+1265 IRNKQTILANRLYKK
-1280 VVASYGQNSDWNDK
+1280 VVASYGENSDWNK
-1294 KRDSVELTLYT
+1294 NKRDSVDLTLYT
-1305 HGKADEFQ
+1305 HGKAGEFQ

-1320 NRPIEVKKVDRE
+1320 NRPVEVKKVDRD

-1339 EFKITNLVSGET
+1339 EFKITNLESGET
-1351 FTWTSKADEKDEVY
+1351 FTWTSTAEENKNNEVY
-1365 LKPGRYRLEETKTP
+1365 LKPGRYRLEETNTP
-1379 EDYEPMKPIDFEVVK
+1379 EDYEPIKPIDFEVVK
-1394 KEENPRDLFFPKIN
+1394 KEEKPRDLFFPTIN

-1419 IARLRQGTEIPMSAD
+1419 IARLRQGTEVPMSAD
-1434 GTILLYKA
+1434 GTKLLYKA

-1471 PLAGV
+1471 PLKGV

-1484 DAGNVINGEDG
+1484 EQGNVIKGEDG
-1495 KPVFE
+1495 NPVFE
-1500 KVSSGKNGKYL
+1500 KVSSGVNGKYL
-1511 FEGIGVGNYILRETK
+1511 FEGIPVGNYILRETK

-1536 IKVIAIK
+1536 IKVIAEK
-1543 ETDPQT
+1543 VTDPQT

-1563 EQTKTL
+1563 EETKTL

-1577 IEFQKYSNNQNRP
+1577 IEFQKYSNSQKRP

-1648 ERLAP
+1648 EKLAP
-1653 EGYDKVKYTDAEG
+1653 EGYDKVKYKDADG

-1683 LEQNPNTK
+1683 LEQNPDSK

-1706 GNKIETTE
+1706 GNQIKITE
-1714 IVNGDKKGSVYRI
+1714 IVNGDKKDSVYRI

-1752 EKELTQNDLLKGANG
+1752 EKELTQSDLLRGANG

-1791 KPGETPEPIQSVKAD
+1791 KPNETPEPIQTVKAD

-1840 LIHVVSYGGPNL
+1840 LLHVVSYGGPDL

-1859 SNNAVVDENNVLQFV
+1859 SNNAVVDKNNVLQFV

-1888 TGNALLP
+1888 TGNALPP
-1895 YHGEI
+1895 YQGEI

-1984 DYWKITVGTDGRVT
+1984 DYWKITVGTDGSVT
-1998 KEHVRVDENATNTE
+1998 KEHVRVDDDTTNTS
-2012 NNISR
+2012 NYAAR
-2017 APKLDFETLSKINPE
+2017 APKLDFETLANINPE
-2032 VYSSQANSVEEAVQ
+2032 VYSSQNTSEEVAQ
-2046 NKAEGNLIEN
+2046 NRAENNAIEN
-2056 NSMLANKPNEDN
+2056 NSILANKSNEDN
-2068 NIIEKYRIENQENG
+2068 NIIEKYRIENQDND
-2082 LPRELNNAI
+2082 LSRELNNAI

-2104 DSSKLLANTTNRAPA
+2104 DSTNLLAKPVNKTPA
-2119 RANRPNRSPEENV
+2119 RVNRVGQNPEENV
-2132 VEDNNLKIQ
+2132 FEDDNLRIQ
-2141 YDQMLYETDQKQVT
+2141 YDQMLYETDQNQVK
-2155 IGMNIFGKSTTEEQD
+2155 IGMNIFGKSTTEKQD

-2177 LVDRARDDSRDGS
+2177 LVDRARDTSTDGS

-2203 DKAKADG
+2203 DKAVADG

-2218 DYGTPSTS
+2218 DYGTPTTS
-2226 HPDTGQKIGVYSE
+2226 HPDTGQNIGTYSE
-2239 KVKKRYDVT
+2239 RIKGRYPVT
-2248 ELVDK
+2248 ELVNKDGK
-2253 NGNVRINGNYLA
+2253 VKLDGNYLA
-2265 NMNVSPRSNS
+2265 NMYVSPRSTRE
-2275 INLQYQKVN
+2275 NLQYQTVN
-2284 LDGHNNGK
+2284 LMDSGRTK
-2292 TRIGSPFLTNY
+2292 IGSPFLTNY

-2309 INDTWNKSDKKI
+2309 INETWNKSDKKI

-2342 QTEYGF
+2342 KKEYAF
-2348 NKKDFANGLNLLRD
+2348 NKKDFANGLNLLMRD
-2362 DAEVFSFLFSKSLPE
+2362 EVEVFSFLFSKSLPE
-2377 QRSEGNVP
+2377 QRSEGNIP

-2396 YMRYNNS
+2396 YMRSNNS
-2403 IDTNHN
+2403 VDNDHS

-2426 KQGYKNRTNDGYYG
+2426 RQGYKNRDNNSGYYG

-2451 NLVLDKFPVK
+2451 NLVLDKFPTK
-2461 DTATNIGTIN
+2461 DTATNVGTIN
-2471 KGTIELSLKDPLK
+2471 KGNIELSLKAPLK
-2484 IAGFTTSGK
+2484 IAGFSTSGK
-2493 NGRLFNNEYKR
+2493 NGKTFNYEYKR
-2504 EKISDNLLKIS
+2504 EKIGDNLLKIS
-2515 DISLKN
+2515 DISLKS
-2521 GENIRVQLTLDLSG
+2521 GENIRIQLTLNLSD
-2535 LTPNQEQDILSWQVK
+2535 LTPNQVQDILSWQVK
-2550 TDANAVAYPITKTPQ
+2550 TDPNANAYTITTTPK
-2565 VKYNKAAP
+2565 VKVNKVAP
-2573 PVGDKYSQTVKFV
+2573 PVGNTYSQTVKFV
-2586 FTDDPATK
+2586 FTDDPSTK
-2594 PGGLVGWLRFEVM
+2594 PGGVVGRLSFEVLEA
-2607 IDGEWKPA
+2607 DGWKKV
-2615 ENPFDKLPIS
+2615 ESPFDDMRIN
-2625 AGGFDNAGEI
+2625 AGGFANGVELL
-2635 IPVVYD
+2635 PVVYD
-2641 QLDSNKKYRVKYES
+2641 KLDSNKKYRVRYES
-2655 TETSWGRLPNPEYFD
+2655 TETSWGKLPNPEYFD

-2680 KKLPDIEIQQGHTI
+2680 KRLPDIEIQQGHTI

-2719 LDGATFRARKLI
+2719 LDGANFRARKII
-2731 DGEEGTAYYNEAY
+2731 DGKEGAFYYNEAY

-2791 ERNKDVAA
+2791 EKKEGAQASD
-2799 TAANSMTITFDFTE
+2799 ANSMFITFDFTE

-2823 GISEEDKQSLINLGT
+2823 GISEEDKQSLIALGT
-2838 IVGIGNAS
+2838 IKGIGSAS
-2846 VLRNNDYITIVP
+2846 VLQNNDYVTIVP
-2858 QDEDDGRSKPA
+2858 RDEDDGRSKPA

-2881 GIKNYNQTTKFSFQ
+2881 GIKNYNETTKFSFQ

-2902 NILGGAKFKLTK
+2902 NILGGAEFKLTK
-2914 TDKDGKVLTKNVDG
+2914 TDKDGKPLTKNVDG
-2928 KEVPVYEQIRES
+2928 KEVPVYEQTRVS
-2940 DPNTGFVEFDGLT
+2940 DPNSGFVEFDGLT
-2953 KNSAEDGD
+2953 KNSKEDGD
-2961 KYILEEI
+2961 KYVLEEVK
-2968 EAPAGYEILKD
+2968 APAGYEVSKA
-2979 KFGLQ
+2979 KFGLK
-2984 VFISKSGDWEFKYLD
+2984 VFVSDKGNWEFEYLD
-2999 EANPLVVF
+2999 EANPLVVL
-3007 RDDKVAGIRNNLSR
+3007 RDGKVAGIKNNLSR
-3021 IDFKFKKVDSKD
+3021 IDFKFKKVDSKGNP
-3033 KDVYVS
+3033 VNVS
-3039 RFQLQGV
+3039 RFLLQGV
-3046 DQNNKVIEKGNKGYY
+3046 DKDNKVIEAGNEGYY
-3061 NSIKYTTSTANYRF
+3061 RSEKYTTSGPNYRF
-3075 EDLEEG
+3075 EDLKEG

-3087 INYTKYEKP
+3087 TNYTKYEKP

-3105 DKTSGRLSF
+3105 DENTGSLSF
-3114 DFSELQNDKTFD
+3114 DFSELKNDKTFD

-3141 NYERINFAFQKID
+3141 NYERIDFAFQKID

-3160 PDDEIKGLQ
+3160 PDGEIKGLQ

-3184 IDELKDKNTKDKY
+3184 IDELKDEKTKEKH
-3197 FIEYQMD
+3197 FIEYKMN
-3204 GDKYVLDE
+3204 GDKYALDD

-3222 KQGFGYYQEKSLL
+3222 KQDFGYYQEKSLL
-3235 GFTSH
+3235 GLTSH
-3240 TFEDLSEGIYELE
+3240 TFEGLSEGIYELE

-3265 DQRKWIIKVIKDDET
+3265 DQRKWIIKVVKDDDT
-3280 KALKVVYDKDFESSY
+3280 KGLKVVYDKEFETSY

-3304 NGKIVLDANRTP
+3304 TGKIKLDENRTP

-3326 TRIINSRHTIDLKF
+3326 TRIINSRDTIDLKF
-3340 KKTNTSN
+3340 LKTDSANK
-3347 EPLVGASFRL
+3347 PLAGASFRL

-3366 LDAAKVKNPK
+3366 LDAAKVRDPK

-3381 FGESVSKQ
+3381 FGESVIKE

-3401 GLDEGIYILKETKTL
+3401 GLDEGIYILKETNNP
-3416 EGYKLPIRDFV
+3416 EGYKLPSRDFV
-3427 VQVRE
+3427 VQVTE
-3432 SDKEGHPAG
+3432 SVHEKHTAG

-3451 LSSDPPKIIDR
+3451 LSSNPPKIVDKSFDKDK
-3462 GEGEHTNTDFI
+3462 NNPNLNFI
-3473 NLVLESIGSGFSQG
+3473 NLVYNGADYNLSYG
-3487 KYHEE
+3487 KYEE
-3492 YIYRITNF
+3492 FQRYTIKNF

-3505 KFLKVAKDENGL
+3505 KFLKVYKDEDGL
-3517 ETIKRGKLKVKLEP
+3517 ETIKRGKLKLKLEP
-3531 DESLEIPFDKT
+3531 DETLKIPEYQT
-3542 KANYTIEKE
+3542 KDNYTIEKE
-3551 FNLLQ
+3551 FNLIQ

-3568 ITGDYILTEVQA
+3568 ITGDYILTEIQA

-3588 NKYKIHMDVEKETV
+3588 NKYKIHMDIEKETV
-3602 TLVAVLDADGNIL
+3602 TLVAVLDADGNPL

-3640 AEGFN
+3640 AEDFN
-3645 FNIVNEKAI
+3645 FNIVNEKSI

-3668 GGSVIMAAGAYLYL
+3668 GGSMIMAAGAYLYL

>member
-1 MKKRIM
+1 MKKRIL

-22 GIVYAVGDNSIFSS
+22 GIVYAAGNNSIFSS
-36 EAGSEVKASNK
+36 EAGSEVKS
-47 ASSILEDNEYKEAP
+47 SSILVDNDTNNAP
-61 QNNSQEKELKKN
+61 KNNSQEKELKKN
-73 KTESL
+73 KKTETL
-78 FEEKESHDNNEIVI
+78 FEEENSHENNEIVI
-92 EGEKIEA
+92 EGEKVTPD
-99 ENNEKDSNVDLF
+99 NNEKNNNVDLE

-122 IDEEEKDK
+122 IDEEEIDS
-130 TEKILDQ
+130 TEKALD
-137 EEKEITE
+137 EESEKEITE
-144 STEKN
+144 SAEKN
-149 IKEENNKIISEEEK
+149 IKEENNKIISEEEN

-177 IETVSTEMGVYDLD
+177 KEEVSTEMGVYDID

-223 GFEFAIDLPDEINIG
+223 GFEFAIDLPEELNVG

-245 TLGAIKNQIGSL
+245 TLGTIKNQFDSL
-257 INVYLQNGRVVYK
+257 INVYLQNGRILYK
-270 VTNYGAEVISQT
+270 VTSYGAEVISQT

-294 KEDDANVALVDDYN
+294 KENDDNVALVDDYN
-308 YNGGA
+308 YDGGA

-327 RLENLLP
+327 RLNNLLP
-334 EDNSIIEENN
+334 ENNSIVEDIEN
-344 APLDKREVE
+344 PLDKREVE
-353 LTYTSTFGEREI
+353 LTYTSTFGDREI
-365 VLKDSVKAYES
+365 TLKDSVKAYES

-420 SSTIEIKGFNDVKK
+420 SSTIKIKSSNDVKR
-434 SDDLVIKNEA
+434 SDDIVIKNEA
-444 GEILYPGEWND
+444 GEVLYPGEWND
-455 FVKETRDGYEINLP
+455 FVKETRDGFEINLP
-469 TEKGIYPKL
+469 TENGVYPKI

-483 AQIDNIE
+483 SQIENIE

-496 VILADKLYTEDTAIN
+496 VILADKLYTEDSSIN
-511 NFKTEI
+511 NFKSEI

-524 NREVEN
+524 NREVE
-530 NKANYNKEYF
+530 KDRADYNSKYF
-540 TENTPVKD
+540 TENTPIKD
-548 DVTLDREVSLISNK
+548 EVTLDKEVSLISNK
-562 SSESQDEILDMIN
+562 SSESQDEILDMIT
-575 RVKKVPAK
+575 RAMRAPAR

-589 QIWLENEIKA
+589 QVWLEKEIKA

-607 TQEELDTLKQK
+607 TQGQLDTLKQK

-644 LEDAQAWVTERLT
+644 LEDAQAWATEKLT
-657 ELKNKGQLNDQ
+657 ELKDKGQLNPQ
-668 SIAQVKSEF
+668 SIAQVKTEF
-677 QQEFPNVNLNDINW
+677 QNEFPNVSPNEINW
-691 KESTPSTTETTYPYQ
+691 QEGTPSTSGTTYPYQ
-706 LAYTDKNS
+706 LAYTDKSS
-714 LRYADG
+714 LKYEDG
-720 SSIDPFGQIDST
+720 SSIDPYVHIDKT
-732 KKLQVWWDIEVD
+732 KNLQVWWDIEVD
-744 VSEVNQNSNL
+744 VSEVNKNSDL

-781 KNQLDNEYYYSRS
+781 KDQLDNEFNYARS

-804 YMTIPKSQLTGD
+804 YMTIPKSQITGD

-825 ITEYHPKYSLGVRIN
+825 VTEYHPKYSLGVRIN
-840 PDSNYINNIVDKF
+840 PDSNYINNIVDNF

-867 KGVEEARQYADIP
+867 RGVEEARKYANIP

-898 AEEFYSDSSRY
+898 AEDFYSDSSRY

-928 LGESPDEN
+928 LGETPDEN

-941 FYPATA
+941 LYPATA
-947 GVNGPKI
+947 GVGEPKI
-954 FIPLIDGG
+954 FIPLINGG
-962 YKQVNSIEEAT
+962 YRQVNRIQDAT

-984 LSYGTGRQDIDLGK
+984 LSYGTGRQNIDLGD

-1003 INFKEKFKDANS
+1003 INFKEKFKDPNS
-1015 NYLSQEAQKT
+1015 NYLSEEAQKT

-1035 YVVMKTQTELDAEY
+1035 SVVMKTQTELDAEY
-1049 RMYYETPFGTDIFR
+1049 RMYYETPFSTDIFR
-1063 INKNF
+1063 INKTF

-1074 NLGIQE
+1074 NLEIPE
-1080 PNVSFDGQ
+1080 PSVSYNPRTGQ
-1088 KFQRDPALAR
+1088 FIRDPALER
-1098 TEDPSGLDILNNI
+1098 TQDPSGLDILNNI
-1111 NDKRDQKK
+1111 NNKRHQKE
-1119 RLESLLTGKPNSALP
+1119 RLEKLLN
-1134 SKDIGIFKDPSITDY
+1134 DPSGEFYNPNIADY

-1173 ENGKRL
+1173 DNNGKRL

-1194 ITDIKGL
+1194 ITDIKSL
-1201 YYVYY
+1201 
-1206 TEGYEPDYYN
+1206 DYPNFPYGKELDHEN
-1216 LISRRI
+1216 LISRQI
-1222 LLGAKDI
+1222 LLGAMDI
-1229 DRTQELPQF
+1229 ERNQVVPQF
-1238 IPDEEGIANDPKID
+1238 IPEDENIAEDPNIRANGII
-1252 LVFDPGES
+1252 
-1260 ANSNY
+1260 NSY
-1265 IRNKQAALARKLYAK
+1265 IRNKQTILANRLYKK

-1294 KRDSVELTLYT
+1294 KKDSVDLTLYT
-1305 HGKADEFQ
+1305 HGRANEFQ
-1313 QLIAGYV
+1313 QLITGYV
-1320 NRPIEVKKVDRE
+1320 NRPVEVKKVDKD
-1332 EKTLAGV
+1332 EKTLAGA
-1339 EFKITNLVSGET
+1339 EFKITNLDSGKT
-1351 FTWTSKADEKDEVY
+1351 YTWTSKENGKDEVY

-1379 EDYEPMKPIDFEVVK
+1379 EDYEPIKPIDFEVVK
-1394 KEENPRDLFFPKIN
+1394 KEEKPRDLFFPTIN

-1419 IARLRQGTEIPMSAD
+1419 IARLRQGTEVPMSAD
-1434 GTILLYKA
+1434 GTKLLYKA
-1442 QDNKDMGFVVKNVL
+1442 EENQDMGFVVKNVL

-1471 PLAGV
+1471 PLKGV
-1476 EFTLLKVD
+1476 EFTLIKVD
-1484 DAGNVINGEDG
+1484 EQGKVINGEDG

-1500 KVSSGKNGKYL
+1500 KVSSGANGKYL
-1511 FEGIGVGNYILRETK
+1511 FEGIPVGNYILRETK
-1526 TPEGFEKLED
+1526 TPEGFEKLDD
-1536 IKVIAIK
+1536 IKVIAEK
-1543 ETDPQT
+1543 VTDPQT
-1549 GKTKV
+1549 NKTKV

-1563 EQTKTL
+1563 EKTKTL

-1577 IEFQKYSNNQNRP
+1577 IEFQKYSNNQKRP
-1590 LKGGKFVLY
+1590 LKGGRFVLY
-1599 QKSGTSY
+1599 QKSGASY
-1606 SYYKEVSA
+1606 SYYKEASA
-1614 SEVKVVRDNQDN
+1614 SEVKVIRDNNDN
-1626 IIGYTGGTF
+1626 IIGYTGGRF

-1653 EGYDKVKYTDAEG
+1653 EGYDKVKYKDANG

-1683 LEQNPNTK
+1683 LEKDPNSK
-1691 NKLKYSVYEYKDGEL
+1691 NKLKYTVYEYKNGEL
-1706 GNKIETTE
+1706 GNQIETTE
-1714 IVNGDKKGSVYRI
+1714 IVNGDQKDSVYRI
-1727 YNEPFQTDMSFKKM
+1727 NNEPFQTDMSFKKM
-1741 TRDIVDGKVQS
+1741 TRDIENGKVTN
-1752 EKELTQNDLLKGANG
+1752 EKELTQNDLLRGANG

-1791 KPGETPEPIQSVKAD
+1791 KPGETPEPIQTVTAD

-1840 LIHVVSYGGPNL
+1840 LMHVVSYGGPNL

-1859 SNNAVVDENNVLQFV
+1859 SNNAVVDEQNVLQFV
-1874 VNTKGKLGELKVKK
+1874 VNTKGRLGELRVKK
-1888 TGNALLP
+1888 TGNALPP
-1895 YHGEI
+1895 YQGEI

-1933 EGLTQQDPNTGQGR
+1933 EGLTQQDPNTGKGR
-1947 DPSTLPENQ
+1947 DPKTLPENQ

-1984 DYWKITVGTDGRVT
+1984 DYWKITVGTDGSVK
-1998 KEHVRVDENATNTE
+1998 KEHVRVDDDATNT
-2012 NNISR
+2012 SSYAAR
-2017 APKLDFETLSKINPE
+2017 APKLDFETLANINPE
-2032 VYSSQANSVEEAVQ
+2032 VYSSQNNSEEAVQ
-2046 NKAEGNLIEN
+2046 NRTENSSIEN
-2056 NSMLANKPNEDN
+2056 NSILANKSNEDSN
-2068 NIIEKYRIENQENG
+2068 TIEKYRIENQNND
-2082 LPRELNNAI
+2082 LSRELDNAI

-2104 DSSKLLANTTNRAPA
+2104 DSTNLLAKPVNKAPA
-2119 RANRPNRSPEENV
+2119 RVNRVGQSPEANV
-2132 VEDNNLKIQ
+2132 YEDDNLKIE

-2155 IGMNIFGKSTTEEQD
+2155 VGMNIYGKSTTEEQD

-2177 LVDRARDDSRDGS
+2177 LVDRARDNSRDGS
-2190 MDDTVNKFIQSLV
+2190 MDETVNKFIQSLV
-2203 DKAKADG
+2203 DKAVAEG
-2210 ITLNVGLA
+2210 ITLNIGLA
-2218 DYGTPSTS
+2218 DYGTPTTS
-2226 HPDTGQKIGVYSE
+2226 HPDTGQKIGTYSE
-2239 KVKKRYDVT
+2239 RVKGRYPVT

-2253 NGNVRINGNYLA
+2253 DGNVKLDGNYLA
-2265 NMNVSPRSNS
+2265 NMYVSPRSTKE
-2275 INLQYQKVN
+2275 NLEYQEVN
-2284 LDGHNNGK
+2284 LMDSGK
-2292 TRIGSPFLTNY
+2292 TRIGAPFLTNY

-2309 INDTWNKSDKKI
+2309 KNETWKNSDKKI
-2321 FVSFSHLESDFQDS
+2321 FVSFSHLESDFQDNS
-2335 FNGMIDG
+2335 RGWGWVNGKKS
-2342 QTEYGF
+2342 YAF
-2348 NKKDFANGLNLLRD
+2348 NKEDFANGLSQLRD

-2377 QRSEGNVP
+2377 QRSEGNIP

-2396 YMRYNNS
+2396 YMRSNNS
-2403 IDTNHN
+2403 IDNDHS

-2426 KQGYKNRTNDGYYG
+2426 KQGYKNRSNNGYYG

-2451 NLVLDKFPVK
+2451 NLVLDKFPDK
-2461 DTATNIGTIN
+2461 ATATNVGTIN
-2471 KGTIELSLKDPLK
+2471 KGIIDLNLKAPLK
-2484 IAGFTTSGK
+2484 IAGYTTSGK
-2493 NGRLFNNEYKR
+2493 NGRLFNNEYIRKQ
-2504 EKISDNLLKIS
+2504 IGDNLLRIS
-2515 DISLKN
+2515 DISLKE
-2521 GENIRVQLTLDLSG
+2521 GENIRVQLKLDLSE
-2535 LTPNQEQDILSWQVK
+2535 LTPNQVQDILSWKVK
-2550 TDANAVAYPITKTPQ
+2550 PDANTEAYSITTTPQ
-2565 VKYNKAAP
+2565 VNYNKLAP
-2573 PVGDKYSQTVKFV
+2573 PVGDTYSQTVKFV
-2586 FTDDPATK
+2586 FTDNPATR
-2594 PGGLVGWLRFEVM
+2594 PGGYVGRLSFEVLEA
-2607 IDGEWKPA
+2607 GEWKKV
-2615 ENPFDKLPIS
+2615 ENPFDDMRIN
-2625 AGGFDNAGEI
+2625 AGGYASDGKLL
-2635 IPVVYD
+2635 PVVYD
-2641 QLDSNKKYRVKYES
+2641 KLDSNKKYRVKYES

-2680 KKLPDIEIQQGHTI
+2680 KRLPDIEIQQGHTI

-2719 LDGATFRARKLI
+2719 LDGANFRARKII

-2791 ERNKDVAA
+2791 ERNKNVAE
-2799 TAANSMTITFDFTE
+2799 TAANSMIITFDFTE
-2813 NITASTKFTK
+2813 NINASTKFTK
-2823 GISEEDKQSLINLGT
+2823 GISEEDKQNLIALGT
-2838 IVGIGNAS
+2838 IKGIGNAS
-2846 VLRNNDYITIVP
+2846 VLQNNDYITIVP

-2881 GIKNYNQTTKFSFQ
+2881 GVKNYNETTKFSFQ

-2902 NILGGAKFKLTK
+2902 NILGGAEFKLTK
-2914 TDKDGKVLTKNVDG
+2914 TDKDGKPLTKNVDG
-2928 KEVPVYEQIRES
+2928 KEVPVYEQTRVS
-2940 DPNTGFVEFDGLT
+2940 DPNSGFVEFDGLT
-2953 KNSAEDGD
+2953 KNSKEDGD
-2961 KYILEEI
+2961 KYVLEEVK
-2968 EAPAGYEILKD
+2968 APAGYEVSKA
-2979 KFGLQ
+2979 KFGLK
-2984 VFISKSGDWEFKYLD
+2984 VFVSDKGNWEFEYENQD
-2999 EANPLVVF
+2999 NPFIVF
-3007 RDDKVAGIRNNLSR
+3007 RDGKVAGIKNNLSR
-3021 IDFKFKKVDSKD
+3021 IDFKFKKVDSKGN
-3033 KDVYVS
+3033 DVLVS

-3046 DQNNKVIEKGNKGYY
+3046 DKDNKVIEKGNKGYY
-3061 NSIKYTTSTANYRF
+3061 NSIKYATSTPNYRF
-3075 EDLEEG
+3075 EDLKEG

-3087 INYTKYEKP
+3087 TNYTKYEKP

-3105 DKTSGRLSF
+3105 DENTGSLSF
-3114 DFSELQNDKTFD
+3114 DFSELENDKTFD
-3126 YVLNAEDGTYEVKVI
+3126 YVLNAEDRTYEVKVI
-3141 NYERINFAFQKID
+3141 NYERVNFAFQKID

-3160 PDDEIKGLQ
+3160 PEGEIKGLQ
-3169 NAKFSLKKIYTKDLT
+3169 NAKFSLKKIYNKDLT
-3184 IDELKDKNTKDKY
+3184 IEELKDKDTKDKY
-3197 FIEYQMD
+3197 FIEYEMD
-3204 GDKYVLDE
+3204 GDKYVLDD

-3222 KQGFGYYQEKSLL
+3222 KQDFGYYQEKSLL

-3240 TFEDLSEGIYELE
+3240 TFEGLSEGIYELE
-3253 ELKPPQGYENSK
+3253 ELKPPEGYENSK
-3265 DQRKWIIKVIKDDET
+3265 DQRKWIIKVVKDDET
-3280 KALKVVYDKDFESSY
+3280 QGLKVVYDKDFESSY

-3304 NGKIVLDANRTP
+3304 NGKIVLDKDRTP
-3316 NLILGTNGSK
+3316 NLILGENGSK
-3326 TRIINSRHTIDLKF
+3326 TRIINSRDTIDLKF
-3340 KKTNTSN
+3340 KKTDSANK
-3347 EPLVGASFRL
+3347 PLAGASFRL

-3366 LDAAKVKNPK
+3366 LDAAKVRDPK

-3381 FGESVSKQ
+3381 FGESVIKDTED
-3389 GDFGPIAEVLIK
+3389 GKIAEVLIK
-3401 GLDEGIYILKETKTL
+3401 DLDEGIYILKETKTP
-3416 EGYKLPIRDFV
+3416 EGYKLPSRDFV

-3473 NLVLESIGSGFSQG
+3473 NLVLETISSGYDGKG

-3492 YIYRITNF
+3492 YVYSIKNF

-3531 DESLEIPFDKT
+3531 DKSLDIPWDKT
-3542 KANYTIEKE
+3542 EANYTIEKE
-3551 FNLLQ
+3551 FNLIQ

-3602 TLVAVLDADGNIL
+3602 TLVAVLDAEGNPL
-3615 KNSEGKN
+3615 TNDKGQN

-3640 AEGFN
+3640 ADDFN
-3645 FNIVNEKAI
+3645 LNIVNEKSI

-3668 GGSVIMAAGAYLYL
+3668 GGSMIMAAGAYLYL

>member
-22 GIVYAVGDNSIFSS
+22 GIVYAAGDNSIFSS
-36 EAGSEVKASNK
+36 EAGSEVKTTNK
-47 ASSILEDNEYKEAP
+47 ASSILEDNEFKEAP
-61 QNNSQEKELKKN
+61 QNNSQEEELKKNN

-78 FEEKESHDNNEIVI
+78 FEEQGSHENNQIVI
-92 EGEKIEA
+92 EGEKIA
-99 ENNEKDSNVDLF
+99 PENNRNNNVDLE

-122 IDEEEKDK
+122 IDEEEQDK
-130 TEKILDQ
+130 TEDTLE
-137 EEKEITE
+137 EEKEIQE
-144 STEKN
+144 SAEKN
-149 IKEENNKIISEEEK
+149 IKEENNKIISEEEN

-177 IETVSTEMGVYDLD
+177 KEAVSTEMGVYNVD

-223 GFEFAIDLPDEINIG
+223 GFEFAIDLPEEINVG

-245 TLGAIKNQIGSL
+245 TLGTIKNQFDSL
-257 INVYLQNGRVVYK
+257 INVYLQNGRIVYK
-270 VTNYGAEVISQT
+270 LTNYGAEVISQT
-282 PFGISGNFTIGI
+282 QFGISGNFTIGI

-327 RLENLLP
+327 NLKNLLP
-334 EDNSIIEENN
+334 EDNSLLEGNN
-344 APLDKREVE
+344 SPIDKREVE
-353 LTYTSTFGEREI
+353 LTYTSTFGDREI
-365 VLKDSVKAYES
+365 TLKDSVKAYES

-420 SSTIEIKGFNDVKK
+420 SSTIKIKSSNDVKRT
-434 SDDLVIKNEA
+434 DDIVIKNEA
-444 GEILYPGEWND
+444 GEILYPGEWDD
-455 FVKETRDGYEINLP
+455 FVKETRDGFEINLP
-469 TEKGIYPKL
+469 TENGVYPKI

-483 AQIDNIE
+483 SQIDNIE

-524 NREVEN
+524 KREVEN
-530 NKANYNKEYF
+530 DKANYNSDYF
-540 TENTPVKD
+540 TENTPIKD
-548 DVTLDREVSLISNK
+548 DVTLDKEVSLISNK
-562 SSESQDEILDMIN
+562 SSQSQDEILDMIN
-575 RVKKVPAK
+575 RAMKAPAK

-589 QIWLENEIKA
+589 QVWLEKEINA
-599 LGKPVRKL
+599 LGQPVRKL
-607 TQEELDTLKQK
+607 TQGQLDTLKQK

-644 LEDAQAWVTERLT
+644 LEDAQAWATERLT

-668 SIAQVKSEF
+668 TIAQVKRDF

-691 KESTPSTTETTYPYQ
+691 QESTPSTNETTYPYQ
-706 LAYTDKNS
+706 LAYTDKSS
-714 LRYADG
+714 LKYEDG
-720 SSIDPFGQIDST
+720 STIDNFGQIDKT
-732 KKLQVWWDIEVD
+732 KNLQVWWDIEVD
-744 VSEVNQNSNL
+744 ISQVNKNSDL

-781 KNQLDNEYYYSRS
+781 KDQLDNVYNYTRS

-804 YMTIPKSQLTGD
+804 YMTIPKSRITGD

-825 ITEYHPKYSLGVRIN
+825 VTEYHPKYSLGVRIN

-853 IKEFESIPTIFKWM
+853 IQEFESIPTIFKWM

-898 AEEFYSDSSRY
+898 AEDFYSDSSRY

-928 LGESPDEN
+928 LGETPDEN

-941 FYPATA
+941 FYPASA

-962 YKQVNSIEEAT
+962 YRQVNSIEEAT

-1003 INFKEKFKDANS
+1003 INFKEKFKDPNS
-1015 NYLSQEAQKT
+1015 NYLSEEAQKT

-1035 YVVMKTQTELDAEY
+1035 SVVMKTQTELDAEY
-1049 RMYYETPFGTDIFR
+1049 RMYYETPFGNDIFR
-1063 INKNF
+1063 INKTF

-1074 NLGIQE
+1074 NLNIPE
-1080 PNVSFDGQ
+1080 PSVSYNPNTGEFI
-1088 KFQRDPALAR
+1088 RDPALER
-1098 TEDPSGLDILNNI
+1098 TQDPSGLDILNNI
-1111 NDKRDQKK
+1111 NDGRDQKE
-1119 RLESLLTGKPNSALP
+1119 RLKKLLN
-1134 SKDIGIFKDPSITDY
+1134 DPSGEFYNPSTADY

-1194 ITDIKGL
+1194 ITDVKGL

-1206 TEGYEPDYYN
+1206 TEGYEPDYWN

-1238 IPDEEGIANDPKID
+1238 IPDEEGIANDPNI
-1252 LVFDPGES
+1252 LVFGEGES
-1260 ANSNY
+1260 AKSEY
-1265 IRNKQAALARKLYAK
+1265 IRNKQATLARKLYAK
-1280 VVASYGQNSDWNDK
+1280 VVASYRQNSDWNDN
-1294 KRDSVELTLYT
+1294 KRDSVDLTLYT
-1305 HGKADEFQ
+1305 HGRANEFQ

-1320 NRPIEVKKVDRE
+1320 NRPVEVKKVDRN
-1332 EKTLAGV
+1332 EKTLAGA
-1339 EFKITNLVSGET
+1339 EFKVTNLESGET
-1351 FTWTSKADEKDEVY
+1351 FTWTSNENGKDEVY

-1379 EDYEPMKPIDFEVVK
+1379 EDYEPIKPIDFEVVK
-1394 KEENPRDLFFPKIN
+1394 KEEKPRDLFFPTIN

-1419 IARLRQGTEIPMSAD
+1419 IARLRQGTEVPMSSD
-1434 GTILLYKA
+1434 GTKLLYKA

-1456 DDLGKLEFTKTDGVN
+1456 DNLGKLEFTKTDGVN
-1471 PLAGV
+1471 PLKGV
-1476 EFTLLKVD
+1476 EFTLIKVD
-1484 DAGNVINGEDG
+1484 EQGNVIKGNDG
-1495 KPVFE
+1495 NPVFE
-1500 KVSSGKNGKYL
+1500 KVSSGVNGKYL
-1511 FEGIGVGNYILRETK
+1511 FEGIPVGKYILRETK
-1526 TPEGFEKLED
+1526 TPEGFEKLDD
-1536 IKVIAIK
+1536 IKVIAEK
-1543 ETDPQT
+1543 VTDPQT

-1577 IEFQKYSNNQNRP
+1577 IEFQKYSNNQKRP

-1653 EGYDKVKYTDAEG
+1653 EGYDKVKYKDADG

-1683 LEQNPNTK
+1683 LAKDPNTK
-1691 NKLKYSVYEYKDGEL
+1691 NKLKYTVYEYKDGEL
-1706 GNKIETTE
+1706 GNQIETTE
-1714 IVNGDKKGSVYRI
+1714 IVNGDQKDSVYRI

-1741 TRDIVDGKVQS
+1741 TRDIENGKVTN
-1752 EKELTQNDLLKGANG
+1752 EKELTQNDLLRGANG

-1791 KPGETPEPIQSVKAD
+1791 KPNETPEPIQTVTAD
-1806 KDGKFNFTNLT
+1806 KDGNFNFTNLT

-1827 NPPLGYDK
+1827 NPPQGYDK

-1859 SNNAVVDENNVLQFV
+1859 SNNAVVDEHNVLQFV
-1874 VNTKGKLGELKVKK
+1874 VNTKGRLGELRVKK
-1888 TGNALLP
+1888 TGNALPP
-1895 YHGEI
+1895 YDGEI

-1984 DYWKITVGTDGRVT
+1984 DYWKITVGTDGSVT

-2017 APKLDFETLSKINPE
+2017 APKLDFEALNKINPE
-2032 VYSSQANSVEEAVQ
+2032 VYSSQNNSEEATQ
-2046 NKAEGNLIEN
+2046 NRAENSAVEN
-2056 NSMLANKPNEDN
+2056 NSMLANKSNEDN

-2082 LPRELNNAI
+2082 LSRELNSAI

-2104 DSSKLLANTTNRAPA
+2104 DSSNLLAKPVNKVAARVNRVGQNPA
-2119 RANRPNRSPEENV
+2119 ANIY
-2132 VEDNNLKIQ
+2132 EDDNLKID
-2141 YDQMLYETDQKQVT
+2141 YDQMLYETDKNQVK
-2155 IGMNIFGKSTTEEQD
+2155 IGMNIFGKSTTEQQD

-2177 LVDRARDDSRDGS
+2177 LVDRAKDSSRDGS
-2190 MDDTVNKFIQSLV
+2190 MDDTVNNFIQSLV
-2203 DKAKADG
+2203 DKAVADG

-2226 HPDTGQKIGVYSE
+2226 HPDTGQKIDTYSE
-2239 KVKKRYDVT
+2239 RVKDRYPVT

-2253 NGNVRINGNYLA
+2253 NGNVKLDGNYLA
-2265 NMNVSPRSNS
+2265 NMYVSPRSTRE
-2275 INLQYQKVN
+2275 NLEYEEVDLIDSGRTK
-2284 LDGHNNGK
+2284 
-2292 TRIGSPFLTNY
+2292 IGSPFLTNY

-2309 INDTWNKSDKKI
+2309 RNETWINSDKKI
-2321 FVSFSHLESDFQDS
+2321 FVSFSHLEDDFQDS
-2335 FNGMIDG
+2335 FEGLIDG
-2342 QTEYGF
+2342 KKEYAF
-2348 NKKDFANGLNLLRD
+2348 NKKDFANGLNLLRQ
-2362 DAEVFSFLFSKSLPE
+2362 DAEVFSFLFSKSLP
-2377 QRSEGNVP
+2377 RHYATSRVP
-2385 TADKGSMRLYE
+2385 NADRGSMRLFY
-2396 YMRYNNS
+2396 YMDKNLIDYNHS
-2403 IDTNHN
+2403 
-2409 FIFSNRNSWN
+2409 FIFSNQNSWN
-2419 DKLADGA
+2419 SNLADGA
-2426 KQGYKNRTNDGYYG
+2426 KQGYRIEKTGEIFNTM
-2440 TDTRVDYSETV
+2440 DYSYAV
-2451 NLVLDKFPVK
+2451 NLVLDEFPTK
-2461 DTATNIGTIN
+2461 DTATNIGTVN
-2471 KGTIELSLKDPLK
+2471 NGTIELSLKAPLK
-2484 IAGFTTSGK
+2484 IAGYSTSDK
-2493 NGRLFNNEYKR
+2493 NGANFTGTQYSRKQIN
-2504 EKISDNLLKIS
+2504 DNLLEIS
-2515 DISLKN
+2515 GISLKS
-2521 GENIRVQLTLDLSG
+2521 GENIRVQLTLDLSA
-2535 LTPNQEQDILSWQVK
+2535 LTPNQVQDILSWQVK
-2550 TDANAVAYPITKTPQ
+2550 TDANANAYSITTTPQ
-2565 VKYNKAAP
+2565 VKVNKVAP
-2573 PVGDKYSQTVKFV
+2573 PVGDTYSQTVKFV
-2586 FTDDPATK
+2586 FTDNPGTR
-2594 PGGLVGWLRFEVM
+2594 PGGVVGRLSFEVLEA
-2607 IDGEWKPA
+2607 GEWKPV
-2615 ENPFDKLPIS
+2615 ESPFDDMRID
-2625 AGGFDNAGEI
+2625 AGGFAKDGELL
-2635 IPVVYD
+2635 PVIYD

-2680 KKLPDIEIQQGHTI
+2680 KRLPDIEIQQGHTI

-2719 LDGATFRARKLI
+2719 LDGANFRARKII
-2731 DGEEGTAYYNEAY
+2731 DGKEGAFYYNEAY

-2778 REDVKDKK
+2778 REDVKNKK

-2791 ERNKDVAA
+2791 EKKEGAQASD
-2799 TAANSMTITFDFTE
+2799 ANSMFITFDFTE

-2823 GISEEDKQSLINLGT
+2823 GISEEDKQNLIALGT
-2838 IVGIGNAS
+2838 IKGIGSAS
-2846 VLRNNDYITIVP
+2846 VLENNDYITIVP
-2858 QDEDDGRSKPA
+2858 RDEDDGRSKPA

-2881 GIKNYNQTTKFSFQ
+2881 GVKNYNETTKFSFQ

-2902 NILGGAKFKLTK
+2902 NILGGAEFKLTK
-2914 TDKDGKVLTKNVDG
+2914 TDKDGKPLTKNVDG
-2928 KEVPVYEQIRES
+2928 KEVPVYEQRRVS
-2940 DPNTGFVEFDGLT
+2940 DPNSGFVEFDGLT
-2953 KNSAEDGD
+2953 KNSREDGD
-2961 KYILEEI
+2961 KYILEEVK
-2968 EAPAGYEILKD
+2968 APAGYEVSKK
-2979 KFGLQ
+2979 KFGLK
-2984 VFISKSGDWEFKYLD
+2984 VFVSDKGNWEFEYLD

-3007 RDDKVAGIRNNLSR
+3007 RDGKVAGIKNNLSR
-3021 IDFKFKKVDSKD
+3021 IDFKFKKVDSKGNP
-3033 KDVYVS
+3033 VNVS
-3039 RFQLQGV
+3039 RFLLQAV
-3046 DQNNKVIEKGNKGYY
+3046 DKDNKVIEAGNEGYY
-3061 NSIKYTTSTANYRF
+3061 RSEKYTTSGPNYRF
-3075 EDLEEG
+3075 EDLKEG

-3087 INYTKYEKP
+3087 TNYTKYEKP

-3105 DKTSGRLSF
+3105 DENTGSLSF
-3114 DFSELQNDKTFD
+3114 DFSELENDKTFD
-3126 YVLNAEDGTYEVKVI
+3126 YVLNADDGTYEVKVI

-3160 PDDEIKGLQ
+3160 PDGEIKGLQ

-3184 IDELKDKNTKDKY
+3184 IEELKNENTNKKY
-3197 FIEYQMD
+3197 FIEYQMNE
-3204 GDKYVLDE
+3204 DKYVLDD

-3222 KQGFGYYQEKSLL
+3222 KQDFGYYQEKSLL

-3240 TFEDLSEGIYELE
+3240 TFEGLSEGIYELE
-3253 ELKPPQGYENSK
+3253 ELKPPEGYENSK
-3265 DQRKWIIKVIKDDET
+3265 DQRKWIIKVVKDET
-3280 KALKVVYDKDFESSY
+3280 TKGLKVVYDKDFESSY
-3295 YGDIDKYDK
+3295 YGDIEKYDK
-3304 NGKIVLDANRTP
+3304 NGKIVLDDNRTP
-3316 NLILGTNGSK
+3316 NLILGIDGSK
-3326 TRIINSRHTIDLKF
+3326 TRIINSRDTIDLRF
-3340 KKTNTSN
+3340 KKTDTSDK
-3347 EPLVGASFRL
+3347 PLVGASFRL

-3366 LDAAKVKNPK
+3366 LDAAKVRDPK

-3381 FGESVSKQ
+3381 FGESVSGKD
-3389 GDFGPIAEVLIK
+3389 DFGPIAEVLIK
-3401 GLDEGIYILKETKTL
+3401 DLDEGIYILKETKTPK
-3416 EGYKLPIRDFV
+3416 GYKLPIRDFV

-3451 LSSDPPKIIDR
+3451 LSSDPIKIIDR

-3473 NLVLESIGSGFSQG
+3473 NLVLESIGSGFNQG

-3492 YIYRITNF
+3492 YVYRIRNF

-3505 KFLKVAKDENGL
+3505 KFLKVYKDENGL

-3602 TLVAVLDADGNIL
+3602 TLVAVLDADGKPL
-3615 KNSEGKN
+3615 KNDKGEN
-3622 ITEDGK
+3622 ITEDGI
-3628 VIPEGGIDISTN
+3628 VIPDTGINISTN
-3640 AEGFN
+3640 AKDFN
-3645 FNIVNEKAI
+3645 LKIVNEKAV

-3668 GGSVIMAAGAYLYL
+3668 GGSAIMAAGAYLYL
-3682 RKRRYAED
+3682 RKRRYAEDWFSTSQ

>member
-1 MKKRIM
+1 MKKRIL

-22 GIVYAVGDNSIFSS
+22 GIVYAAENNSIFSS
-36 EAGSEVKASNK
+36 EAGSEAKS
-47 ASSILEDNEYKEAP
+47 SSILVDKDTNKAP
-61 QNNSQEKELKKN
+61 KNNSQDKELNKN
-73 KTESL
+73 KKTESL
-78 FEEKESHDNNEIVI
+78 FEEEDSQENNEIVI
-92 EGEKIEA
+92 EGEKVTPDNSEK
-99 ENNEKDSNVDLF
+99 NNNVDLE

-122 IDEEEKDK
+122 IDEEETDN
-130 TEKILDQ
+130 TEKTLD
-137 EEKEITE
+137 EELEKETTE
-144 STEKN
+144 SAEKN
-149 IKEENNKIISEEEK
+149 IKEENNKIISEEEN

-177 IETVSTEMGVYDLD
+177 KEAVSTEMGVYDID

-223 GFEFAIDLPDEINIG
+223 GFEFAIDLPEEINVG

-245 TLGAIKNQIGSL
+245 TLGTIKNQFDSL
-257 INVYLQNGRVVYK
+257 INVYLQNGRIVYK
-270 VTNYGAEVISQT
+270 VTSYGAEVISQT

-294 KEDDANVALVDDYN
+294 KENDDNVALVDDYN
-308 YNGGA
+308 YDGGA

-327 RLENLLP
+327 RLNNLLP
-334 EDNSIIEENN
+334 ESNSIVEDNEN
-344 APLDKREVE
+344 PLDKREVE
-353 LTYTSTFGEREI
+353 LTYTSTFGDREI
-365 VLKDSVKAYES
+365 TLKDSVKAYES

-420 SSTIEIKGFNDVKK
+420 SSTIKIKSSNDVKR

-455 FVKETRDGYEINLP
+455 LVKETRDGFEINLP
-469 TEKGIYPKL
+469 TENGVYPKI

-483 AQIDNIE
+483 SQIENIQ

-496 VILADKLYTEDTAIN
+496 VILADKLFTEDSSIN
-511 NFKTEI
+511 NFKSEI
-517 ISSKIDD
+517 TSSKIDD
-524 NREVEN
+524 NREVE
-530 NKANYNKEYF
+530 KDRADYNSKYF
-540 TENTPVKD
+540 SENTPIKD
-548 DVTLDREVSLISNK
+548 EVTLDKEVSLISNK
-562 SSESQDEILDMIN
+562 SSESQDEILDMIT
-575 RVKKVPAK
+575 RVMRAPARS
-583 ANKSPE
+583 NKSQE
-589 QIWLENEIKA
+589 QVWLENEIKA

-607 TQEELDTLKQK
+607 TQGQLDTLKQK
-618 FLQNPDFVANL
+618 FLQEPTFVANR

-644 LEDAQAWVTERLT
+644 LEDAQAWVTEKLT
-657 ELKNKGQLNDQ
+657 ELKDNGQLNDQ
-668 SIAQVKSEF
+668 TVGQTKQEF
-677 QQEFPNVNLNDINW
+677 LQEFPNVDLNDINW
-691 KESTPSTTETTYPYQ
+691 QEGTPSTSGTTYPYQ
-706 LAYTDKNS
+706 LAYTNESS

-720 SSIDPFGQIDST
+720 STIDAYGHIDQT
-732 KKLQVWWDIEVD
+732 KNLQVWWDIEVD
-744 VSEVNQNSNL
+744 VSEVNKNSDLN
-754 DYDSLNLA
+754 YDNLNLA

-781 KNQLDNEYYYSRS
+781 KGQLDNEFNYARS

-804 YMTIPKSQLTGD
+804 YMTIPKSQITGD

-825 ITEYHPKYSLGVRIN
+825 VTEYHPKYSLGVRIN
-840 PDSNYINNIVDKF
+840 PDSNYINNIVDNF

-909 VFASQSGS
+909 VFAIQSGS

-928 LGESPDEN
+928 LGETPDEN
-936 IKDAK
+936 IKKAK
-941 FYPATA
+941 FYPATS
-947 GVNGPKI
+947 GVQEPKI
-954 FIPLIDGG
+954 FVPLISGG
-962 YKQVNSIEEAT
+962 YRQVNSIQDAT

-984 LSYGTGRQDIDLGK
+984 LSYRTGRQNIDLGD

-1003 INFKEKFKDANS
+1003 INFKQKFKDPNS
-1015 NYLSQEAQKT
+1015 NYLSEEAQKS

-1035 YVVMKTQTELDAEY
+1035 SVVMKTQTELDAEY
-1049 RMYYETPFGTDIFR
+1049 RMYYETPFSTDIFR
-1063 INKNF
+1063 INKTF

-1074 NLGIQE
+1074 NLEIPE
-1080 PNVSFDGQ
+1080 PSVSYNPRTGQ
-1088 KFQRDPALAR
+1088 FIRDPALER
-1098 TEDPSGLDILNNI
+1098 TQDPSGLDILNNI
-1111 NDKRDQKK
+1111 NNKKHQKE

-1134 SKDIGIFKDPSITDY
+1134 QKDIGIFKDPSITDY

-1194 ITDIKGL
+1194 ITDIKSL
-1201 YYVYY
+1201 
-1206 TEGYEPDYYN
+1206 DYPSFPYGKELDHEN
-1216 LISRRI
+1216 LISRQI
-1222 LLGAKDI
+1222 LLGAMDI
-1229 DRTQELPQF
+1229 DRNREVPQF
-1238 IPDEEGIANDPKID
+1238 IPEDENIAEDPDIQASGII
-1252 LVFDPGES
+1252 
-1260 ANSNY
+1260 NSY
-1265 IRNKQAALARKLYAK
+1265 IRNKQTILANRLYKK
-1280 VVASYGQNSDWNDK
+1280 VVESYKENSDWNDN
-1294 KRDSVELTLYT
+1294 KRDSVDLTLYT
-1305 HGKADEFQ
+1305 HGRASEFQ
-1313 QLIAGYV
+1313 QLITAYV
-1320 NRPIEVKKVDRE
+1320 NRPVEVKKVDRE

-1339 EFKITNLVSGET
+1339 DFKITNLDSGEI
-1351 FTWTSKADEKDEVY
+1351 FTWTSNENEKDEVY

-1379 EDYEPMKPIDFEVVK
+1379 EDYEPMKPVDFEVVK
-1394 KEENPRDLFFPKIN
+1394 KEETPRDLFFPTIN

-1419 IARLRQGTEIPMSAD
+1419 IARLRQGTEVPMSAD
-1434 GTILLYKA
+1434 GTKLLYKA
-1442 QDNKDMGFVVKNVL
+1442 QDNKDMGFVVKNVP

-1471 PLAGV
+1471 PLKGV
-1476 EFTLLKVD
+1476 EFTLIKVD
-1484 DAGNVINGEDG
+1484 EQGNIIKGEDG
-1495 KPVFE
+1495 KPEFE
-1500 KVSSGKNGKYL
+1500 KVSSGVNGKYL
-1511 FEGIGVGNYILRETK
+1511 FEGIPAGNYILRETK
-1526 TPEGFEKLED
+1526 TPEGFEKLDD
-1536 IKVIAIK
+1536 IKITATK
-1543 ETDPQT
+1543 EKDPQT

-1554 VAKFVDANL
+1554 VVKFVDANL
-1563 EQTKTL
+1563 EASKTL
-1569 VNKPEKIG
+1569 VNKPEKVG
-1577 IEFQKYSNNQNRP
+1577 IEFQKYSNNQKRP
-1590 LKGGKFVLY
+1590 LKGGRFVLY

-1606 SYYKEVSA
+1606 SYYKEASA
-1614 SEVKVVRDNQDN
+1614 SEVKVIRDNQDN
-1626 IIGYTGGTF
+1626 IIGHTGGRF

-1653 EGYDKVKYTDAEG
+1653 EGYDKVKYTDEEG
-1666 NEHLMKWLVK
+1666 KEQLMKWLVK

-1683 LEQNPNTK
+1683 LEQNPDSK
-1691 NKLKYSVYEYKDGEL
+1691 NKLKYTVYEYKNGEL
-1706 GNKIETTE
+1706 GNEIETTE
-1714 IVNGDKKGSVYRI
+1714 IINGDQKDSVYRI
-1727 YNEPFQTDMSFKKM
+1727 NNEPFQTDMSFKKM

-1752 EKELTQNDLLKGANG
+1752 EKELTQNDLLRGANG

-1791 KPGETPEPIQSVKAD
+1791 KQGETPEPIQTVTAD

-1827 NPPLGYDK
+1827 NPPLGYNK

-1840 LIHVVSYGGPNL
+1840 LMHVVSYGGPNL

-1859 SNNAVVDENNVLQFV
+1859 SNNTVVDEQNVLQFV

-1888 TGNALLP
+1888 TGNALPP
-1895 YHGEI
+1895 YEGEI

-1907 RLYYADENFNKRK
+1907 RLYYADENFNKRT

-1984 DYWKITVGTDGRVT
+1984 DYWKITVGTDGSVI
-1998 KEHVRVDENATNTE
+1998 KEHVRVDDDATNTRDYAA
-2012 NNISR
+2012 R
-2017 APKLDFETLSKINPE
+2017 APKLDFETLANINPE
-2032 VYSSQANSVEEAVQ
+2032 VYSSQNNSEEVAQ
-2046 NKAEGNLIEN
+2046 NTTETNIAEN
-2056 NSMLANKPNEDN
+2056 NSILANKSNEDN
-2068 NIIEKYRIENQENG
+2068 NLVEKYRIENRDND
-2082 LPRELNNAI
+2082 LSRELNNAI
-2091 TGSNYDVLDKYLE
+2091 SGSNYDVLDKYLE
-2104 DSSKLLANTTNRAPA
+2104 DSSNLLAKPVNKAPA
-2119 RANRPNRSPEENV
+2119 RVNRVGQSPEANV
-2132 VEDNNLKIQ
+2132 YEDDNLKIQ
-2141 YDQMLYETDQKQVT
+2141 YDKMLYETDKNQVT
-2155 IGMNIFGKSTTEEQD
+2155 VGMNIFGKSTTEEQD

-2190 MDDTVNKFIQSLV
+2190 MDETVNKFIQSLV
-2203 DKAKADG
+2203 DKAVADG

-2218 DYGTPSTS
+2218 DYGTPTTS
-2226 HPDTGQKIGVYSE
+2226 HPDTGKKIGTYSE
-2239 KVKKRYDVT
+2239 RVKGRYPVT

-2253 NGNVRINGNYLA
+2253 DGNVKLEGNYLEK
-2265 NMNVSPRSNS
+2265 MYVSPRSNND
-2275 INLQYQKVN
+2275 NLQYQTEN
-2284 LDGHNNGK
+2284 LMDSGR

-2303 VEEESW
+2303 VEEGSW
-2309 INDTWNKSDKKI
+2309 KNETWNNSDKKI
-2321 FVSFSHLESDFQDS
+2321 FVSFSHLEKDFQDNSIGWGMINGQRNNS
-2335 FNGMIDG
+2335 FNK
-2342 QTEYGF
+2342 E
-2348 NKKDFANGLNLLRD
+2348 DFANGLSQLRQ
-2362 DAEVFSFLFSKSLPE
+2362 DAEVFSFLFSKDLPR
-2377 QRSEGNVP
+2377 QYAGTNPPPATR
-2385 TADKGSMRLYE
+2385 GSMRLYY
-2396 YMRYNNS
+2396 YMDANRQIDYNHS
-2403 IDTNHN
+2403 
-2409 FIFSNRNSWN
+2409 FIFSNENNWNSN
-2419 DKLADGA
+2419 LADGA
-2426 KQGYKNRTNDGYYG
+2426 KQGYRTETTGEIMKG
-2440 TDTRVDYSETV
+2440 MDYSYAV
-2451 NLVLDKFPVK
+2451 NLVLDKFPEK
-2461 DTATNIGTIN
+2461 ATATNVGTIN
-2471 KGTIELSLKDPLK
+2471 KGTIDLNLKAPLK
-2484 IAGFTTSGK
+2484 IAGYTTSGK
-2493 NGRLFNNEYKR
+2493 NGRLFNNEYIRKQ
-2504 EKISDNLLKIS
+2504 INDNLLKIS
-2515 DISLKN
+2515 DISLKA
-2521 GENIRVQLTLDLSG
+2521 GENIRVQLTLDLSE
-2535 LTPNQEQDILSWQVK
+2535 LTPNQVQDILSWKVK
-2550 TDANAVAYPITKTPQ
+2550 PDANADAYSITTTPQ
-2565 VKYNKAAP
+2565 VRYNKAAP
-2573 PVGDKYSQTVKFV
+2573 PVGDTYSQTVNFV
-2586 FTDDPATK
+2586 FTDNPATR
-2594 PGGLVGWLRFEVM
+2594 PGGVVGRLSFEVLEA
-2607 IDGEWKPA
+2607 GEWKPV
-2615 ENPFDKLPIS
+2615 ENPFDDMRIN
-2625 AGGFDNAGEI
+2625 AGGFADNGKLL
-2635 IPVVYD
+2635 PVVYD
-2641 QLDSNKKYRVKYES
+2641 KLDSNKQYRVKYES

-2680 KKLPDIEIQQGHTI
+2680 RRLPDIEIQQGHTI

-2719 LDGATFRARKLI
+2719 LDGANFRARKII

-2778 REDVKDKK
+2778 REDVKNKK

-2791 ERNKDVAA
+2791 ERNKNASA
-2799 TAANSMTITFDFTE
+2799 TDANSMVITFDFTE
-2813 NITASTKFTK
+2813 NINASTKFTK
-2823 GISEEDKQSLINLGT
+2823 GISEEEKQNLIALGT

-2846 VLRNNDYITIVP
+2846 VLQNNDYITIVP

-2881 GIKNYNQTTKFSFQ
+2881 GVKNYNATTKFSFQ

-2902 NILGGAKFKLTK
+2902 NILGGAEFKLTK
-2914 TDKDGKVLTKNVDG
+2914 TDKDGKPLNKKVDG
-2928 KEVPVYEQIRES
+2928 KVVPEYEQVRTS
-2940 DPNTGFVEFDGLT
+2940 DPNSGFVEFDGLT

-2961 KYILEEI
+2961 KYVLEEVK
-2968 EAPAGYEILKD
+2968 APAGYEASKE
-2979 KFGLQ
+2979 KFGLK
-2984 VFISKSGDWEFKYLD
+2984 VFVSDKGNWEFEY
-2999 EANPLVVF
+2999 ENSNNPLVVF
-3007 RDDKVAGIRNNLSR
+3007 RDGKVAGIKNNPSR
-3021 IDFKFKKVDSKD
+3021 VDFKFKKVDSKGD
-3033 KDVYVS
+3033 NVYVS
-3039 RFQLQGV
+3039 RFLLQGV
-3046 DQNNKVIEKGNKGYY
+3046 DKDNKVIEPGNPGYY
-3061 NSIKYTTSTANYRF
+3061 RSEKYATSTPNYRF
-3075 EDLEEG
+3075 ENLEAG

-3105 DKTSGRLSF
+3105 DENTGRLSF
-3114 DFSELQNDKTFD
+3114 DFSELQDDKTFE
-3126 YVLNAEDGTYEVKVI
+3126 YVLNAEDGTYDVKVI

-3160 PDDEIKGLQ
+3160 PDGEIKGLQ
-3169 NAKFSLKKIYTKDLT
+3169 NAKFSLKKIYNKDLT
-3184 IDELKDKNTKDKY
+3184 IEELKDKDTKDKY
-3197 FIEYQMD
+3197 FIEYKMS
-3204 GDKYVLDE
+3204 GDKFVLDD

-3222 KQGFGYYQEKSLL
+3222 KQDFGYYQEKSLL

-3240 TFEDLSEGIYELE
+3240 TFEGLSEGIYELE
-3253 ELKPPQGYENSK
+3253 ELKPPEGYENSK
-3265 DQRKWIIKVIKDDET
+3265 DQRKWIIKVVKDDTT
-3280 KALKVVYDKDFESSY
+3280 KGLKVVYDKDFESSY
-3295 YGDIDKYDK
+3295 YNDIDNDK
-3304 NGKIVLDANRTP
+3304 PGKIVLDKDRTP
-3316 NLILGTNGSK
+3316 NFILGTNGSK
-3326 TRIINSRHTIDLKF
+3326 TRIINSRDTIDLKF
-3340 KKTNTSN
+3340 RKTDSGS
-3347 EPLVGASFRL
+3347 EPLAGASFRL

-3376 ILSTK
+3376 VLSTK
-3381 FGESVSKQ
+3381 FGESVLKGTGEDQ
-3389 GDFGPIAEVLIK
+3389 IAEVLIK
-3401 GLDEGIYILKETKTL
+3401 DLDEGIYILKETNNP
-3416 EGYKLPIRDFV
+3416 EGYKLPSRDFV
-3427 VQVRE
+3427 VQVTE
-3432 SDKEGHPAG
+3432 SVYKEHPAG

-3451 LSSDPPKIIDR
+3451 LSSNPPKIVDKSFDKDK
-3462 GEGEHTNTDFI
+3462 NNPNLNFI
-3473 NLVLESIGSGFSQG
+3473 NLVYNGADYNLSYG
-3487 KYHEE
+3487 KYEE
-3492 YIYRITNF
+3492 LQRYTIKNF

-3505 KFLKVAKDENGL
+3505 KFLKVYKDEDGL

-3531 DESLEIPFDKT
+3531 DESLKIPGYQT
-3542 KANYTIEKE
+3542 KENYTIEKE

-3628 VIPEGGIDISTN
+3628 VIPEDGIDISTN
-3640 AEGFN
+3640 ADEFN
-3645 FNIVNEKAI
+3645 LNIVNEKAI

-3668 GGSVIMAAGAYLYL
+3668 GGGVIMAAGAYLYL
-3682 RKRRYAED
+3682 RKRRYVEG

>member
-61 QNNSQEKELKKN
+61 QNKSQEKELKKN

-99 ENNEKDSNVDLF
+99 ENNEKDSNVDLL
-111 NPKDEIIDNAI
+111 NPKDGIIDNAI
-122 IDEEEKDK
+122 IDEEEKEN

-177 IETVSTEMGVYDLD
+177 IEAVSTEMGVYDLD

-245 TLGAIKNQIGSL
+245 TLGAIKNQIGNL
-257 INVYLQNGRVVYK
+257 INVYLQNGRIVYK

-282 PFGISGNFTIGI
+282 QFGISGNFTIGI

-334 EDNSIIEENN
+334 EDNSIIEDNN

-353 LTYTSTFGEREI
+353 LTYTSTFAEREI
-365 VLKDSVKAYES
+365 LLKDSVKAYES

-408 NRFNLLKTDGKE
+408 NRFNLLKTEGKE

-599 LGKPVRKL
+599 IGQPVRKL
-607 TQEELDTLKQK
+607 TQEQLDTLKQK

-657 ELKNKGQLNDQ
+657 ILKNNGQLNDQ
-668 SIAQVKSEF
+668 SIAQVKREF

-744 VSEVNQNSNL
+744 VSEVNQNSDL

-804 YMTIPKSQLTGD
+804 YINIPKSQISGD

-840 PDSNYINNIVDKF
+840 PDSNYINNIVDNF

-880 FNLLDVRLTAGGI
+880 FNLLDVRLTAAGI
-893 ENELK
+893 ENEIK

-928 LGESPDEN
+928 LGETPDEN
-936 IKDAK
+936 IKNAR
-941 FYPATA
+941 FYPAGAT
-947 GVNGPKI
+947 VKDPKI
-954 FIPLIDGG
+954 FVPLIDGG
-962 YKQVNSIEEAT
+962 YRQVNSIEEAT

-1015 NYLSQEAQKT
+1015 NYLSQEDQKT
-1025 AAKEGGVNTS
+1025 AVKEGGVNTS

-1134 SKDIGIFKDPSITDY
+1134 PKDIGIFKDPSITDY

-1238 IPDEEGIANDPKID
+1238 IPDEEGIANDPKIE

-1294 KRDSVELTLYT
+1294 KRDSVDLTLYT

-1351 FTWTSKADEKDEVY
+1351 FTWTSNENEKNEVY

-1476 EFTLLKVD
+1476 EFTLIKVD
-1484 DAGNVINGEDG
+1484 EEGNVIKDKDG

-1536 IKVIAIK
+1536 IKVTATKVI
-1543 ETDPQT
+1543 DPQT

-1577 IEFQKYSNNQNRP
+1577 IEFQKYSNSQKRP

-1648 ERLAP
+1648 EKLAP
-1653 EGYDKVKYTDAEG
+1653 EGYDKVKYKDAEG
-1666 NEHLMKWLVK
+1666 KEHLMKWLVK

-1683 LEQNPNTK
+1683 LEKDPNTK
-1691 NKLKYSVYEYKDGEL
+1691 NKLKYSVYEYKDGKL

-1714 IVNGDKKGSVYRI
+1714 IVNGDKKDSVYRI

-1874 VNTKGKLGELKVKK
+1874 VNTKGKLGELRVKK

-1907 RLYYADENFNKRK
+1907 RLYYANDKFEKRK
-1920 DPETGIEYIQKIT
+1920 DPDTRIEYIQKIT
-1933 EGLTQQDPNTGQGR
+1933 EGLTQQDPTTGQGR

-1984 DYWKITVGTDGRVT
+1984 DYWKITVGTDGSVT
-1998 KEHVRVDENATNTE
+1998 KEHVRVDENATNASNYAT
-2012 NNISR
+2012 R

-2032 VYSSQANSVEEAVQ
+2032 VYSSQANAVEEALQ
-2046 NKAEGNLIEN
+2046 NRTENSAIEN
-2056 NSMLANKPNEDN
+2056 NSILANKPNEDN
-2068 NIIEKYRIENQENG
+2068 NIIEKYRIENQDNG

-2104 DSSKLLANTTNRAPA
+2104 DSSKLLVNSANRAPA

-2132 VEDNNLKIQ
+2132 CEDENLKIQ
-2141 YDQMLYETDQKQVT
+2141 YDQMLYETDQKQVA

-2177 LVDRARDDSRDGS
+2177 LVDRAKDTSRDGS
-2190 MDDTVNKFIQSLV
+2190 MDETVNKFIQSLV

-2218 DYGTPSTS
+2218 DYGTPTTVR
-2226 HPDTGQKIGVYSE
+2226 PDTGQKINAYSE
-2239 KVKKRYDVT
+2239 RVRTRHSVT
-2248 ELVDK
+2248 ELVDREGK
-2253 NGNVRINGNYLA
+2253 VKINGNYLDS
-2265 NMNVSPRSNS
+2265 MGVTPRSNNE
-2275 INLQYQKVN
+2275 NLQYQEVN
-2284 LDGHNNGK
+2284 LVDKGK
-2292 TRIGSPFLTNY
+2292 TRLGSPFLATY
-2303 VEEESW
+2303 VAQGDW

-2321 FVSFSHLESDFQDS
+2321 FVSFSHLEEDFQDNSRGWGYVNGIRNNS
-2335 FNGMIDG
+2335 FNK
-2342 QTEYGF
+2342 E
-2348 NKKDFANGLNLLRD
+2348 DFANGLSDLRD
-2362 DAEVFSFLFSKSLPE
+2362 DAEVFSFLFSKSLPR
-2377 QRSEGNVP
+2377 QYASTNP
-2385 TADKGSMRLYE
+2385 PNAIKGSMRLYY
-2396 YMRYNNS
+2396 YMDAYKLIDYNHS
-2403 IDTNHN
+2403 
-2409 FIFSNRNSWN
+2409 FIFSNQNSWN
-2419 DKLADGA
+2419 KNLADGA
-2426 KQGYKNRTNDGYYG
+2426 KQGYRIETTGEIIKTM
-2440 TDTRVDYSETV
+2440 DYSYAV
-2451 NLVLDKFPVK
+2451 NLVLDKFPTK

-2471 KGTIELSLKDPLK
+2471 KGTIDLSLKAPLK
-2484 IAGFTTSGK
+2484 IAGFTTSDKNGK
-2493 NGRLFNNEYKR
+2493 NFTGTQYSRNQ
-2504 EKISDNLLKIS
+2504 IGDNLLKIS

-2535 LTPNQEQDILSWQVK
+2535 LTPNLVQDILSWQVK
-2550 TDANAVAYPITKTPQ
+2550 TDANASAYPITKTPQ

-2586 FTDDPATK
+2586 FTDN
-2594 PGGLVGWLRFEVM
+2594 PGTRPDGVVGRLSFEVFEA
-2607 IDGEWKPA
+2607 GEWKKV
-2615 ENPFDKLPIS
+2615 ENPFDDMRIN
-2625 AGGFDNAGEI
+2625 AGGFAKGAELM
-2635 IPVVYD
+2635 PVVYD

-2799 TAANSMTITFDFTE
+2799 TAANSMIITFDFTE

-2846 VLRNNDYITIVP
+2846 VLKNNDYITIVP

-2881 GIKNYNQTTKFSFQ
+2881 GVKNYNQTTKFSFQ

-2928 KEVPVYEQIRES
+2928 KEVPIYEQIRES

-3007 RDDKVAGIRNNLSR
+3007 RDNKVAGIRNNLSR
-3021 IDFKFKKVDSKD
+3021 IDFKFKKVDSKGNP
-3033 KDVYVS
+3033 VNVS

-3046 DQNNKVIEKGNKGYY
+3046 DQNNNVIEKGNKGYY

-3114 DFSELQNDKTFD
+3114 DFSELQNDKTFE

-3141 NYERINFAFQKID
+3141 NYERIKFAFQKID

-3160 PDDEIKGLQ
+3160 PDGEIKGLQ

-3253 ELKPPQGYENSK
+3253 ELKPPEGYENSK
-3265 DQRKWIIKVIKDDET
+3265 DQRKWIIKVVKDDET

-3316 NLILGTNGSK
+3316 NLILGINGSK

-3381 FGESVSKQ
+3381 FGESVS
-3389 GDFGPIAEVLIK
+3389 GHDDFGPIAEVLIK
-3401 GLDEGIYILKETKTL
+3401 DLDEGIYILKETKTL

-3588 NKYKIHMDVEKETV
+3588 NKYKIHMDIEKETV
-3602 TLVAVLDADGNIL
+3602 TLVAVLDADGNVL
-3615 KNSEGKN
+3615 KNDKGQN

-3640 AEGFN
+3640 ADKFN
-3645 FNIVNEKAI
+3645 LNIVNEKAV

>member
-22 GIVYAVGDNSIFSS
+22 GIVYAAGNNSIFSS

-78 FEEKESHDNNEIVI
+78 FEEQASHEDNEIVI

-99 ENNEKDSNVDLF
+99 ENNEKDSNVDLL

-122 IDEEEKDK
+122 IDEQEKDN
-130 TEKILDQ
+130 TEKTLDL

-149 IKEENNKIISEEEK
+149 IKEENNKIISEEER

-177 IETVSTEMGVYDLD
+177 KEAVSTEMGVYDLD

-245 TLGAIKNQIGSL
+245 TLGAIKNKIGNL
-257 INVYLQNGRVVYK
+257 INVYLQNERIVYK

-334 EDNSIIEENN
+334 EDNSIIEDNN

-365 VLKDSVKAYES
+365 LLKDSVKAYES

-434 SDDLVIKNEA
+434 SDDIVIKNEA
-444 GEILYPGEWND
+444 GEILYPGDWND
-455 FVKETRDGYEINLP
+455 FVKETRDGFEINLP
-469 TEKGIYPKL
+469 IEKGIYPKL
-478 SITYK
+478 YITYK

-530 NKANYNKEYF
+530 NKANYNREYF

-599 LGKPVRKL
+599 LGQPVRKL
-607 TQEELDTLKQK
+607 TQEQLDTLKQK

-657 ELKNKGQLNDQ
+657 ILKNNGQLNDQ
-668 SIAQVKSEF
+668 TIAQVKSEF

-706 LAYTDKNS
+706 LAYTDKSS
-714 LRYADG
+714 LRYEDG
-720 SSIDPFGQIDST
+720 SSIDPYGVIDST

-744 VSEVNQNSNL
+744 VSEVNQNSDL

-804 YMTIPKSQLTGD
+804 YINIPKSQITGD

-880 FNLLDVRLTAGGI
+880 FNLLDVRLTAAGI

-962 YKQVNSIEEAT
+962 YRQVNSIEEAT

-984 LSYGTGRQDIDLGK
+984 LSYETGTQPIDLGK

-1035 YVVMKTQTELDAEY
+1035 YVVMKTKTQLDAEY

-1063 INKNF
+1063 INKTF

-1080 PNVSFDGQ
+1080 PSVSYDPNNG

-1098 TEDPSGLDILNNI
+1098 TEKPSGLDILNNI
-1111 NDKRDQKK
+1111 NNSRGQKE
-1119 RLESLLTGKPNSALP
+1119 RLEKLLNNQSGE
-1134 SKDIGIFKDPSITDY
+1134 FYDPKIVDY

-1216 LISRRI
+1216 LIKRQI
-1222 LLGAKDI
+1222 LLGAMDI
-1229 DRTQELPQF
+1229 KKTQELPQF
-1238 IPDEEGIANDPKID
+1238 IPDEEGIANDPKIE
-1252 LVFDPGES
+1252 LVFDEGES
-1260 ANSNY
+1260 ANSYY

-1280 VVASYGQNSDWNDK
+1280 IVESYGQNSDWNDK
-1294 KRDSVELTLYT
+1294 KRDSVDLILYT
-1305 HGKADEFQ
+1305 HGKANEFQ
-1313 QLIAGYV
+1313 QLITGYV

-1351 FTWTSKADEKDEVY
+1351 FTWTSNENEKNEVY

-1394 KEENPRDLFFPKIN
+1394 KEEEPRDLFFPRIN

-1419 IARLRQGTEIPMSAD
+1419 IARLRQGTKVPMSAD

-1484 DAGNVINGEDG
+1484 DEGNVINGEDG
-1495 KPVFE
+1495 KPLFE

-1536 IKVIAIK
+1536 IKVTATK
-1543 ETDPQT
+1543 VTDPQT

-1577 IEFQKYSNNQNRP
+1577 IEFQKYSNSQKRP

-1599 QKSGTSY
+1599 QKLGTSY
-1606 SYYKEVSA
+1606 SYYKEVNA
-1614 SEVKVVRDNQDN
+1614 SEVKVIRDNQDN

-1653 EGYDKVKYTDAEG
+1653 EGYDKVKYTDSEG

-1714 IVNGDKKGSVYRI
+1714 IVNGDKKDSVYRI

-1741 TRDIVDGKVQS
+1741 TRDIVDGKVQN
-1752 EKELTQNDLLKGANG
+1752 EKELTQSDLLRGENG

-1984 DYWKITVGTDGRVT
+1984 DYWKITVGTDGSVK
-1998 KEHVRVDENATNTE
+1998 KEHVRVDENAANTG

-2017 APKLDFETLSKINPE
+2017 APKLDFETLSKINPQ
-2032 VYSSQANSVEEAVQ
+2032 VYSSQANAVEEVVQ
-2046 NKAEGNLIEN
+2046 NKAENSVVEN

-2068 NIIEKYRIENQENG
+2068 NIIEKYRIENQDKG
-2082 LPRELNNAI
+2082 IPKELNNAI

-2104 DSSKLLANTTNRAPA
+2104 DSSKLLANSANRTPA
-2119 RANRPNRSPEENV
+2119 RANRANRSPEANV
-2132 VEDNNLKIQ
+2132 FEDDNLQIK

-2155 IGMNIFGKSTTEEQD
+2155 IGMNIFGKSTTEQQD

-2177 LVDRARDDSRDGS
+2177 LVDRARDTSRDGS
-2190 MDDTVNKFIQSLV
+2190 MDETVNKFIQSLV
-2203 DKAKADG
+2203 DKAVADG

-2226 HPDTGQKIGVYSE
+2226 HPDTGQKIGTYSE
-2239 KVKKRYDVT
+2239 RVTQRYPVT
-2248 ELVDK
+2248 ELVDREGK
-2253 NGNVRINGNYLA
+2253 VKKSGNYLA
-2265 NMNVSPRSNS
+2265 NMGVTPRSTS
-2275 INLQYQKVN
+2275 DNLQYQKVN
-2284 LDGHNNGK
+2284 LNGHNNGQ
-2292 TRIGSPFLTNY
+2292 TQIGSPFLTNY

-2309 INDTWNKSDKKI
+2309 INETWSNSDKKI

-2335 FNGMIDG
+2335 FEGLIDG
-2342 QTEYGF
+2342 NKEYAF
-2348 NKKDFANGLNLLRD
+2348 NKKDFANGLNLLRQ
-2362 DAEVFSFLFSKSLPE
+2362 DAEVFSFLFSKSLP
-2377 QRSEGNVP
+2377 RHYATSKVP
-2385 TADKGSMRLYE
+2385 NADKGSMRLFY
-2396 YMRYNNS
+2396 YMDKNFIDYNHS
-2403 IDTNHN
+2403 
-2409 FIFSNRNSWN
+2409 FIFSNQNSWN
-2419 DKLADGA
+2419 KNLADGA
-2426 KQGYKNRTNDGYYG
+2426 KQGYRIETTGEIINTM
-2440 TDTRVDYSETV
+2440 DYSYAV
-2451 NLVLDKFPVK
+2451 NLVLDKFPTK

-2471 KGTIELSLKDPLK
+2471 KGTIELTLKAPLK
-2484 IAGFTTSGK
+2484 IAGFKNSGK
-2493 NGRLFNNEYKR
+2493 NGKLFNNEYII
-2504 EKISDNLLKIS
+2504 EKKGDNLLRIS
-2515 DISLKN
+2515 DISLKA
-2521 GENIRVQLTLDLSG
+2521 GENIRIELTLNLSD
-2535 LTPNQEQDILSWQVK
+2535 LTPNQVQDILSWQVK
-2550 TDANAVAYPITKTPQ
+2550 TDANANAYPVTKTPQ

-2586 FTDDPATK
+2586 FTDRPGTE

-2641 QLDSNKKYRVKYES
+2641 QLDSNKKYRVRYES
-2655 TETSWGRLPNPEYFD
+2655 TETSWGRLPNPEYFY

-2791 ERNKDVAA
+2791 ERNKNVAA
-2799 TAANSMTITFDFTE
+2799 TAANSMIITFDFTE

-2823 GISEEDKQSLINLGT
+2823 GISEEDKQSLIKLGT

-2846 VLRNNDYITIVP
+2846 VLKNNDYITIVP

-2881 GIKNYNQTTKFSFQ
+2881 GVKNYNETTKFSFQ

-2914 TDKDGKVLTKNVDG
+2914 TDKNGNVITKNVGG
-2928 KEVPVYEQIRES
+2928 KDVPFYEQIRES

-3007 RDDKVAGIRNNLSR
+3007 RDNKVAGVRNNLSR
-3021 IDFKFKKVDSKD
+3021 IDFKFKKVDSKGNP
-3033 KDVYVS
+3033 VNVS

-3061 NSIKYTTSTANYRF
+3061 NSIKYTTSTPNYRF

-3114 DFSELQNDKTFD
+3114 DFSELENDKTFD

-3160 PDDEIKGLQ
+3160 PDGEIKGLQ

-3184 IDELKDKNTKDKY
+3184 IDELKDKDTKNKY
-3197 FIEYQMD
+3197 FIEYEMD
-3204 GDKYVLDE
+3204 GDKYVLD
-3212 NGNVKTVDPE
+3212 NDGNVKTVDPE

-3253 ELKPPQGYENSK
+3253 ELKPPEGYENSK
-3265 DQRKWIIKVIKDDET
+3265 DQRKWIIKVVKDDD
-3280 KALKVVYDKDFESSY
+3280 AQGLKVVYDKDFETSY

-3304 NGKIVLDANRTP
+3304 NGKIVLDKDRTP
-3316 NLILGTNGSK
+3316 NFILGTNGSK
-3326 TRIINSRHTIDLKF
+3326 TRIINSRDTIDF
-3340 KKTNTSN
+3340 RFMKTDSAKN
-3347 EPLVGASFRL
+3347 PLAGASFRL
-3357 DKISNDSKD
+3357 DKISNNSKD

-3381 FGESVSKQ
+3381 FGESVIKDTEDGQ
-3389 GDFGPIAEVLIK
+3389 IAEVLIK
-3401 GLDEGIYILKETKTL
+3401 DLDEGIYILKETNNP
-3416 EGYKLPIRDFV
+3416 EGYKLPSRDFV

-3432 SDKEGHPAG
+3432 SDKKGHPAG

-3451 LSSDPPKIIDR
+3451 LSSDQPKIIDI
-3462 GEGEHTNTDFI
+3462 GEGEHTNKDLI
-3473 NLVLESIGSGFSQG
+3473 NLDLVRVDPGGFDGTG
-3487 KYHEE
+3487 KYSEE
-3492 YIYRITNF
+3492 YVYRIKNF

-3505 KFLKVAKDENGL
+3505 KFLKVYKDENGL

-3531 DESLEIPFDKT
+3531 DKSLEIPFDKT
-3542 KANYTIEKE
+3542 IANYTIEKE

-3588 NKYKIHMDVEKETV
+3588 KKYKIHMDVENETV
-3602 TLVAVLDADGNIL
+3602 TLVAVLDADGKPL
-3615 KNSEGKN
+3615 KNDKGQN
-3622 ITEDGK
+3622 ITEDGI
-3628 VIPEGGIDISTN
+3628 VIPDTGIDISTN
-3640 AEGFN
+3640 ADKFKL
-3645 FNIVNEKAI
+3645 NIVNEKAI

-3668 GGSVIMAAGAYLYL
+3668 GGSVIMAAGVYLYL

>member
-22 GIVYAVGDNSIFSS
+22 GIVYAAGENSIFSS
-36 EAGSEVKASNK
+36 EAGSEVKTTNK

-61 QNNSQEKELKKN
+61 KSNSQEEELKKDN
-73 KTESL
+73 KIESL
-78 FEEKESHDNNEIVI
+78 FEKQDSHENNEIVI
-92 EGEKIEA
+92 EGEKVA
-99 ENNEKDSNVDLF
+99 PENNENNNVDLE

-122 IDEEEKDK
+122 IDEQGQDN
-130 TEKILDQ
+130 TENTLDQ
-137 EEKEITE
+137 EVKEIQE

-149 IKEENNKIISEEEK
+149 IKEENNKIISEEEN

-177 IETVSTEMGVYDLD
+177 KEAVSTEMGVYDLD

-223 GFEFAIDLPDEINIG
+223 GFEFALDLPEEINIG

-245 TLGAIKNQIGSL
+245 TLGTIKNQFDSL
-257 INVYLQNGRVVYK
+257 INVYLQNGRLVYK

-313 ELYKGV
+313 ELFKGV

-327 RLENLLP
+327 RLKNLLP
-334 EDNSIIEENN
+334 EDNNSLVEGNDS
-344 APLDKREVE
+344 PLDKREVE
-353 LTYTSTFGEREI
+353 LTYTSTFGEKETLI
-365 VLKDSVKAYES
+365 KDSVKAYES

-408 NRFNLLKTDGKE
+408 NRFNLLKTEGKD
-420 SSTIEIKGFNDVKK
+420 SSTIKIKSSNDVKR
-434 SDDLVIKNEA
+434 SDDIVIKNEA
-444 GEILYPGEWND
+444 GEILYPGEWTD
-455 FVKETRDGYEINLP
+455 FVKETRDGFEIKLP
-469 TEKGIYPKL
+469 TESGVYPKI
-478 SITYK
+478 SITYRS
-483 AQIDNIE
+483 QIDNIE

-524 NREVEN
+524 KREVEN
-530 NKANYNKEYF
+530 DKANYNSDYF
-540 TENTPVKD
+540 TENTPIKD
-548 DVTLDREVSLISNK
+548 DVTLDKEVSLISNK

-575 RVKKVPAK
+575 KVMKAPAR
-583 ANKSPE
+583 ANKSQE
-589 QIWLENEIKA
+589 QVWLENEIKA
-599 LGKPVRKL
+599 LGQPVRKL
-607 TQEELDTLKQK
+607 TQEQLDTLKQK

-644 LEDAQAWVTERLT
+644 LEDAQAWVTEKLT
-657 ELKNKGQLNDQ
+657 ALKNEGKLNDQ

-691 KESTPSTTETTYPYQ
+691 QESTPPTSGTTYPYQ
-706 LAYTDKNS
+706 LAYTDKSS
-714 LRYADG
+714 LKYADG
-720 SSIDPFGQIDST
+720 SSIDAFGHIDKT

-744 VSEVNQNSNL
+744 VSEVNQNSDL

-781 KNQLDNEYYYSRS
+781 KNQLDNEYNYARS

-804 YMTIPKSQLTGD
+804 YMTIPKSKITGD

-825 ITEYHPKYSLGVRIN
+825 VTEYHPKYSLGVRIN

-853 IKEFESIPTIFKWM
+853 IQEFESIPTIFKWM

-928 LGESPDEN
+928 LGETPDEN

-954 FIPLIDGG
+954 FIPLIEGG
-962 YKQVNSIEEAT
+962 YRQVNSIKEAT

-984 LSYGTGRQDIDLGK
+984 LSYGTGRQDIDLGD

-1003 INFKEKFKDANS
+1003 INFKQKFKDANS
-1015 NYLSQEAQKT
+1015 NYLSEEAQKT

-1035 YVVMKTQTELDAEY
+1035 SVVMKTQTELDAEY
-1049 RMYYETPFGTDIFR
+1049 RMYYETPFSTDIFR
-1063 INKNF
+1063 INKTF

-1074 NLGIQE
+1074 NLAIPE
-1080 PNVSFDGQ
+1080 PSVSYNPNTG
-1088 KFQRDPALAR
+1088 KFIRDPALAR
-1098 TEDPSGLDILNNI
+1098 TQDPTGLDILNNI
-1111 NDKRDQKK
+1111 NNNRHQKE
-1119 RLESLLTGKPNSALP
+1119 RLEKLLN
-1134 SKDIGIFKDPSITDY
+1134 DPSGEFYNSSTEGY

-1216 LISRRI
+1216 LISRQI
-1222 LLGAKDI
+1222 LLGASDI
-1229 DRTQELPQF
+1229 DNKNKELPQF
-1238 IPDEEGIANDPKID
+1238 IPDEEGIANDPKIQ
-1252 LVFDPGES
+1252 LVFDQGES
-1260 ANSNY
+1260 AKSYY
-1265 IRNKQAALARKLYAK
+1265 IRNKQAALARQLYAK
-1280 VVASYGQNSDWNDK
+1280 VVASYKENSDWNEN
-1294 KRDSVELTLYT
+1294 KRDSVDLTLYT
-1305 HGKADEFQ
+1305 HGRAGEFQ
-1313 QLIAGYV
+1313 QLITAYV
-1320 NRPIEVKKVDRE
+1320 NRPVEVKKVDRND
-1332 EKTLAGV
+1332 KTLAGV
-1339 EFKITNLVSGET
+1339 EFKITNLDSGKT

-1379 EDYEPMKPIDFEVVK
+1379 KDYEPIKPIDFEVVK
-1394 KEENPRDLFFPKIN
+1394 KEEKPRDLFFPTIN

-1419 IARLRQGTEIPMSAD
+1419 IARLRQGTEVPMSAD
-1434 GTILLYKA
+1434 GTKLLYKA

-1471 PLAGV
+1471 PLKGV

-1484 DAGNVINGEDG
+1484 EEGDVIKGEDG
-1495 KPVFE
+1495 NPVFE
-1500 KVSSGKNGKYL
+1500 KVSSGVNGKYL

-1536 IKVIAIK
+1536 IKVTATK
-1543 ETDPQT
+1543 VTDPQT

-1577 IEFQKYSNNQNRP
+1577 IEFQKYSNSQKRP

-1614 SEVKVVRDNQDN
+1614 SEVKVIRDNQDN

-1666 NEHLMKWLVK
+1666 KEQLMKWLVK

-1683 LEQNPNTK
+1683 LEQNPDSK
-1691 NKLKYSVYEYKDGEL
+1691 NKLKYTVYEYKDGEL
-1706 GNKIETTE
+1706 GKQIETTE
-1714 IVNGDKKGSVYRI
+1714 IVNGDKKDSVYRI

-1752 EKELTQNDLLKGANG
+1752 EKELTQSDLLRGANG

-1791 KPGETPEPIQSVKAD
+1791 KPNETPEPIQTVTAD

-1840 LIHVVSYGGPNL
+1840 LLHVVSYGGPNL

-1859 SNNAVVDENNVLQFV
+1859 SNNAVVDEQNVLQFV

-1888 TGNALLP
+1888 TGNALPP
-1895 YHGEI
+1895 YDGEI

-1984 DYWKITVGTDGRVT
+1984 DYWKITVGTDGSVT
-1998 KEHVRVDENATNTE
+1998 KEHVRVDDDATNTS
-2012 NNISR
+2012 NYAAR
-2017 APKLDFETLSKINPE
+2017 APKLDFETLSKISPE
-2032 VYSSQANSVEEAVQ
+2032 VYSSQANSVEEAAQ
-2046 NKAEGNLIEN
+2046 NRAENNAIEN
-2056 NSMLANKPNEDN
+2056 NSMLANKSNEEN
-2068 NIIEKYRIENQENG
+2068 NLLDKYRIENQDND
-2082 LPRELNNAI
+2082 LSRELNNAI

-2104 DSSKLLANTTNRAPA
+2104 DSTNLLAKPVNKVPA
-2119 RANRPNRSPEENV
+2119 RVNRVGQSPEENV
-2132 VEDNNLKIQ
+2132 FEDDNLRIK
-2141 YDQMLYETDQKQVT
+2141 YDQMLYETDQNQVK
-2155 IGMNIFGKSTTEEQD
+2155 IGMNIFGKSTTEQQD

-2203 DKAKADG
+2203 DKAVADG

-2218 DYGTPSTS
+2218 DYGTPTTS
-2226 HPDTGQKIGVYSE
+2226 HPDTGQNIGTYSE
-2239 KVKKRYDVT
+2239 RIKGRYPVT

-2253 NGNVRINGNYLA
+2253 DGNVKLDGNYLA
-2265 NMNVSPRSNS
+2265 NMYVSPRSTRE
-2275 INLQYQKVN
+2275 NLQYQTVN
-2284 LDGHNNGK
+2284 LMDSGRTK
-2292 TRIGSPFLTNY
+2292 IGSPFLTNY

-2309 INDTWNKSDKKI
+2309 INETWNKSDKKI

-2342 QTEYGF
+2342 KVEYAF
-2348 NKKDFANGLNLLRD
+2348 NKKDFANGLSQLRD
-2362 DAEVFSFLFSKSLPE
+2362 YAEVFSFLFSKSLPE
-2377 QRSEGNVP
+2377 QRSEGNIP

-2396 YMRYNNS
+2396 YMRANNS
-2403 IDTNHN
+2403 IDSDHN

-2426 KQGYKNRTNDGYYG
+2426 KQGYKNRSNNGYYG

-2451 NLVLDKFPVK
+2451 NLVLDKFPTK

-2471 KGTIELSLKDPLK
+2471 KGNIELSLKAPLK
-2484 IAGFTTSGK
+2484 IAGYSTSDK
-2493 NGRLFNNEYKR
+2493 NGANFTGTQYSRKQIN
-2504 EKISDNLLKIS
+2504 DNLLKIS
-2515 DISLKN
+2515 DISLKD
-2521 GENIRVQLTLDLSG
+2521 GENIRVQLTLDLSD
-2535 LTPNQEQDILSWQVK
+2535 LTPNQVQDILSWQVK
-2550 TDANAVAYPITKTPQ
+2550 PDANADAYPITTTPR
-2565 VKYNKAAP
+2565 VKYNKVAP
-2573 PVGDKYSQTVKFV
+2573 PVGDTYSQTVKFV
-2586 FTDDPATK
+2586 FTDDPSTK
-2594 PGGLVGWLRFEVM
+2594 PGGVVGRLSFEVLEA
-2607 IDGEWKPA
+2607 DGWKKV
-2615 ENPFDKLPIS
+2615 ESPFDDMRIN
-2625 AGGFDNAGEI
+2625 AGGFANGVELL
-2635 IPVVYD
+2635 PVVYD
-2641 QLDSNKKYRVKYES
+2641 KLDSNKKYRVRYES
-2655 TETSWGRLPNPEYFD
+2655 TETSWGKLPNPEYFD

-2680 KKLPDIEIQQGHTI
+2680 KRLPDIEIQQGHTI

-2719 LDGATFRARKLI
+2719 LDGANFRARKII
-2731 DGEEGTAYYNEAY
+2731 DGKEGAFYYNEAY

-2791 ERNKDVAA
+2791 EKKEGAQASD
-2799 TAANSMTITFDFTE
+2799 ANSMFITFDFTE

-2823 GISEEDKQSLINLGT
+2823 GISEEDKQKLIALGT
-2838 IVGIGNAS
+2838 IKGIGSAS
-2846 VLRNNDYITIVP
+2846 VLENNDYITIVP
-2858 QDEDDGRSKPA
+2858 RDEDDGRSKPA

-2881 GIKNYNQTTKFSFQ
+2881 GVKNYNATTKFNFQ

-2914 TDKDGKVLTKNVDG
+2914 TDKDGNPVTKNVDG
-2928 KEVPVYEQIRES
+2928 RDVPIYEQVRTS
-2940 DPNTGFVEFDGLT
+2940 DTNSGFVEFDGLT

-2968 EAPAGYEILKD
+2968 EAPAGYEVTKA
-2979 KFGLQ
+2979 KFGLK
-2984 VFISKSGDWEFKYLD
+2984 VFVSDKGNWEFQYED
-2999 EANPLVVF
+2999 QDNPLVVL
-3007 RDDKVAGIRNNLSR
+3007 RDGKVAGIKNNLSR
-3021 IDFKFKKVDSKD
+3021 IDFKFKKVDSMGNP
-3033 KDVYVS
+3033 VNVS
-3039 RFQLQGV
+3039 RFLLQGV
-3046 DQNNKVIEKGNKGYY
+3046 DKDNKVIEPGNPGYY
-3061 NSIKYTTSTANYRF
+3061 RSEKYTTSGPNYRF
-3075 EDLEEG
+3075 ENLEEG

-3087 INYTKYEKP
+3087 TNYTKYEKP

-3105 DKTSGRLSF
+3105 DETTGSLSF
-3114 DFSELQNDKTFD
+3114 DFSELKDDKSFD
-3126 YVLNAEDGTYEVKVI
+3126 YKLNDDGTYEVKVI
-3141 NYERINFAFQKID
+3141 NYERIDFAFQKID

-3160 PDDEIKGLQ
+3160 PDGEIKGLQ

-3184 IDELKDKNTKDKY
+3184 IDELKDENTRKKY
-3197 FIEYQMD
+3197 FIEYEMNE
-3204 GDKYVLDE
+3204 GKYVLDD
-3212 NGNVKTVDPE
+3212 NGNVRTVDPE
-3222 KQGFGYYQEKSLL
+3222 KQDFGYYQEKSLL
-3235 GFTSH
+3235 GLTSH
-3240 TFEDLSEGIYELE
+3240 TFEGLSEGIYELE
-3253 ELKPPQGYENSK
+3253 ELKPPEGYENSK
-3265 DQRKWIIKVIKDDET
+3265 DQRKWIIKVVKDKDT
-3280 KALKVVYDKDFESSY
+3280 QGLKIVYDKDFESSY
-3295 YGDIDKYDK
+3295 YGDIDEYDK
-3304 NGKIVLDANRTP
+3304 TGKIVLDNNRIA
-3316 NLILGTNGSK
+3316 NLIFKEGSPK
-3326 TRIINSRHTIDLKF
+3326 ARIVNSRKTIDLKF
-3340 KKTNTSN
+3340 MKTDSANK
-3347 EPLVGASFRL
+3347 PLAGASFRL
-3357 DKISNDSKD
+3357 DKISNDPKD
-3366 LDAAKVKNPK
+3366 LKAAEDKNPK
-3376 ILSTK
+3376 VLSTK
-3381 FGESVSKQ
+3381 FGESVLKGTGKDQ
-3389 GDFGPIAEVLIK
+3389 IAEVLIK
-3401 GLDEGIYILKETKTL
+3401 DLDEGIYILKETNNPD
-3416 EGYKLPIRDFV
+3416 GYKLPNRDFV

-3451 LSSDPPKIIDR
+3451 LSSDSPKIIKY
-3462 GEGEHTNTDFI
+3462 GEGEHSNEDFI
-3473 NLVLESIGSGFSQG
+3473 NLDLVNVYPGGFDSTGQ
-3487 KYHEE
+3487 YHEE
-3492 YIYRITNF
+3492 YVYRIKNF

-3505 KFLKVAKDENGL
+3505 KFLKVYKDENGL

-3531 DESLEIPFDKT
+3531 DDSFKIPDGKT
-3542 KANYTIEKE
+3542 EANYTIEKE

-3556 DYDQMKLQLENP
+3556 DYDQMTLQLENP

-3580 PIGYTKTK
+3580 PIGYTETK
-3588 NKYKIHMDVEKETV
+3588 NKYKIHMDVEKGTV
-3602 TLVAVLDADGNIL
+3602 KLVAVLDADENIL
-3615 KNSEGKN
+3615 KNSEGEK

-3628 VIPEGGIDISTN
+3628 KIPEEGIDISTN
-3640 AEGFN
+3640 AKGFN
-3645 FNIVNEKAI
+3645 LNIVNEKAI

-3668 GGSVIMAAGAYLYL
+3668 GGGVIMAAGAYLYL